1 MANSKFK
8 ATAELFLDTSNAKN
22 DAKKFVTDL
31 KQQLNSIETAADKMN
46 VFKELVGYIGQV
58 DNALTA
64 LRTKNGDAFKHMFDG
79 VDENFR
85 KQFEDLFELSGDNL
99 QRLDVLREKL
109 ATLTPKSGIAEIRKF
124 ATELNKLFTSIGA
137 DAPLNIDE
145 FKNKAT
151 QGQIDNITSALG
163 NFEDKWV
170 EIVSRLKDGFNTW
183 GMGTG
188 GLSESVQN
196 EIKKLQDQISELKS
210 LKKELNSILS
220 AKKDYDAFNP
230 VNLEVD
236 LSNIKELIEK
246 YKELDLA
253 SKNLQKGTKEYYDN
267 LTQRAKIGL
276 QLSVAQESGKLNG
289 VSSTDIRKIIDS
301 DSFSDVLSEFE
312 SSFKNI
318 SAVYDQ
324 TIEKTQQKIQ
334 NIKNKAVSGAGQGDG
349 RQLLKTYEELLKIVD
364 KLSAF
369 SMDELDFNDENVVAL
384 IKTLKDLYATEEQF
398 GDVDDIVQ
406 GVFDASLTSTEGLEK
421 LKALFGIE
429 IPDSIQTAEE
439 KYQSFLDKIKTD
451 GFADEFSAGEYLSEM
466 ESLRSEL
473 QSLYEQGRITEDQ
486 FNEINNAFD
495 DNVKGQVNAF
505 KNKSNMLKELN
516 DLNKQASQTNDKDAL
531 DNIIQKRREILDTA
545 EQNRTLTEEQ
555 LAEEKAI
562 TDEIEKRIGVQKQE
576 RTYNNDTDS
585 DEAAKGTSNTEQENE
600 EYQRLL
606 VTINQVKAAVDA
618 KTDAFMQEQSTV
630 DSVVNQEIASLTRLK
645 EYLDLLKETAQNIF
659 SGSNKR
665 IGFHYG
671 NLEHYAKTGDKS
683 ENFKYQGDSLRTG
696 NWGSFGTGVYYLSN
710 PNAFVGSS
718 TVPQGKLDKDKKF
731 YAIDLSKYNLYMA
744 QTSEQAES
752 LYNFL
757 NKLQKFVMSAS
768 NYRGFDKELD
778 GVNVDSLYKEFQT
791 VFKNV
796 SLPIEALQNFIDKM
810 RNMVAGL
817 DIDKD
822 WATFD
827 GVDEVL
833 GGSDNIPT
841 RFMKSLGYQGVD
853 VRGTGWD
860 KLQHGNVV
868 YDLDQANAYYK
879 TFDNLDE
886 LLEYY
891 NQNLTQTNS
900 IQDTINNS
908 VAQWQKNL
916 DAILTTVNSIST
928 SARDSSSVMQSMA
941 DEMSKITTD
950 AKTLET
956 IPDIIG
962 NLSSSLDP
970 LVNSL
975 HQMVNDAQSIRDA
988 LNGINGGFD
997 QQTTSAFNVKF
1008 DDGLI
1013 ASISNNIDS
1022 ILDVVGDIANKIDAN
1037 DSKKALVEAMKSNLT
1052 QIFKYVSDFNNK
1064 KNANMDYQKQEL
1076 SMSVLSDGSISTNFG
1091 EKGRVPWD
1099 RVATS
1104 LISNLSKTLLMDIHS
1119 HPLETFINGDRH
1131 TSDSFSGANGDIG
1144 AMNFSKKLGS
1154 QLFSMIT
1161 GNVMRVID
1169 ISKLT
1174 SQELNNLKIAL
1185 ADVEKEYAAMPEYS
1199 RYVSYDNDTGVQGY
1213 FMQDNLSEQHMVSDI
1228 FEKELYEAF
1237 SRIGYSK
1244 DFVDDKLFQKYN
1256 LTDDEQLT
1264 ALAKRLVDLE
1274 LAATSTL
1281 SPVERL
1287 SQIIS
1292 QFGGDVTS
1300 DNAKT
1305 LLKGF
1310 EKGEVDAV
1318 DAFNQL
1324 NGWNYKT
1331 SQDAINSL
1339 LTIDSAKEMTTTESL
1354 LAQIVGVLEGIKSN
1368 ITNIENNTR
1377 LDTSRQLDQAIND
1390 LAGIRQYALDNSI
1403 MYGYDGI
1410 DERMISNIDSGIN
1423 IHNISSYNA
1432 DEVYE
1437 LAKQKKEDFSY
1448 FMHDL
1453 SSYSSNTDI
1462 MRMLERFK
1470 DTWKTIND
1478 ALKVVEL
1485 NNTRTGNDMIDPDT
1499 GVVARSE
1506 LLDMREELINPVNIS
1521 KLIDSLV
1528 KLKDATSTENREL
1541 QSAENIRSQDTSLQE
1556 IQNILNQIYGV
1567 LQGFTGIKAKDQDS
1581 VEVKKPIDE
1590 SRLNQDKFSEQDLS
1604 VLGSILDAV
1613 NGINNYLTSNKY
1625 NSASEGID
1633 TDNNAASNI
1642 YTLLSSRLSQNLAS
1656 ERTLSEAVSLINLLL
1671 DKSKLE
1677 KDLATKA
1684 TQYNDLQSFIRDN
1697 VPALKAIGVNNNES
1711 AMTLWRNANYSR
1723 EDFQPIEIAM
1733 EDAVDVIRNKVPENI
1748 LDGWFRNADSGYKPK
1763 LENIALT
1770 DKDVRNAAL
1779 NIMWDNYK
1787 QFSGKD
1793 IDFNKFLYSNIPVY
1807 RGKNQ
1812 ENYTDDD
1819 KVLSF
1824 TFDRSVAE
1832 SFGKHILETVIRPID
1847 TIGSYQT
1854 TAEGEVMVRKDYLDE
1869 LPEFQIWLNNMSS
1882 GLKES
1887 FVQATSE
1894 TSDIGSGSDYA
1905 LEATLQSVK
1914 SVLESI
1920 LNRMDA
1926 TEEQQIKP
1934 DVAVSEGSDNIIPDE
1949 QDGSGYALETTL
1961 QSVVTILNNILTGIS
1976 ISDELS
1982 AFTQPLSDAV
1992 AALKN
1997 VADGI
2002 IQHQKAQKSDTRVAQ
2017 ARIEDPAQQDVIRQK
2032 AIDTGLK
2039 LGSDVQI
2046 ATLDSLT
2053 NGLVRVSGAFKNAD
2067 GEWEGFTVKVNEANE
2082 AVDLAINKQSA
2093 FAKSLNKTSEQM
2105 ADDSNP
2111 YIYSK
2116 DEVEARAQ
2124 KHLNEYAAQGK
2135 NATVQFKDSGRYTI
2149 TILEEIDG
2157 LSKQI
2162 FQTFDENDDKIER
2175 TTVTMSNSQ
2184 KMKLDA
2190 LQKKLIDNGL
2200 SSSLISDKDQIYV
2213 DYQKASDELNN
2224 MTDAYSKL
2232 DDISDDQISKWKQQI
2247 ALVQQLGSQLTD
2259 LINQKKLESDKKIF
2273 ESDRSKKLSKF
2284 DLDRTKLYKDISVP
2298 DSFKGQINDS
2308 RKAIE
2313 TAADSDALKVAIN
2326 NWEALKN
2333 KINETAV
2340 QQDLY
2345 IKKTNAASDSFS
2357 KDLSVQEVA
2366 FDQYKKGIEGA
2377 FGVTDELKT
2386 KIQALETELKSVND
2400 GTSLSEWQKKF
2411 KDLQADVNVARDMFK
2426 KNQEQQSEQIRGD
2439 LNSKLKEAGLNKS
2452 IKNPSADQQEI
2463 LNKKSELIKQLNEYD
2478 SKVKY
2483 GQQAEISGIE
2493 QTKTALFGLIDAYKQ
2508 KNNIVNA
2515 NGNPSKQA
2523 YGTAQLLN
2531 QGAKYNSLVS
2541 RAQGVDL
2548 TGDFDAVKKL
2558 TDAYDKLK
2566 EAQSKFKIGEDLTT
2580 ESGKAKVEA
2589 FKQAQIEFNRYAQEL
2604 GKVVKEEEKLVSNS
2618 TNDGTPVAEDFQNT
2632 VQGRKKALE
2641 DLVNSIPEA
2650 AIGKF
2655 NSDFTELT
2663 YTVKNG
2669 DGTFTTFTATLN
2681 AAGTTIYATA
2691 GETEKATTAFGRFF
2705 DELKNKAKG
2714 IATYLIS
2721 MTGFQEIFQQ
2731 IRQGIQYVI
2740 EIDSALTELKKV
2752 TDETDSTYDS
2762 FLQNMSK
2769 TASVV
2774 GSTVSELT
2782 TMAAE
2787 WARLGYSIE
2796 DSAKLAESTAI
2807 LLNVS
2812 EFDNATEAS
2821 KALISTMQAFSYTAD
2836 KSQHVVDILN
2846 EVGNNYAVSSDGLA
2860 TALQDSA
2867 SALMEGGN
2875 NLEQSVALIA
2885 AANKVV
2891 QDPNSVGS
2899 ALRTISLRLRGTS
2912 VDVLEEMGEETDG
2925 VITSVSKLQSKIKAL
2940 SGVNILTESGDYK
2953 DTYTILKEIGQVWE
2967 DMNDIDQAALL
2978 ELMAGKNRANTL
2990 SAILGNMGDL
3000 TSAYETAMN
3009 AEGSALRENATYM
3022 DSIQGRIDQ
3031 FKNAVQTMWM
3041 NFIDSDVIKFIVNV
3055 GTALVKLVDKIGVL
3069 QSALTVFLTYKSF
3082 FSKKKIDFA
3091 SILGIHDKKNGFVFG
3106 KQGLSKS
3113 IVNFIGNIK
3122 NKLSGIKIGDN
3133 IGGDIVDNILNTD
3146 DVAVSAEEFASAIKD
3161 NIENYATI
3169 NTSEIDSKIDDIQN
3183 KLATAREQLNNAKAA
3198 DWDYYKSM
3206 GSVTPAEDR
3215 DTRIQEKTQEV
3226 KELETQLT
3234 NLQEQRNSMMSS
3246 VANDTAGSILEQVDE
3261 EREGYESIFSVLSEI
3276 KDVKLSIGDEQDA
3289 AKKID
3294 EITEAAKNGQ
3304 SALANYM
3311 QGLDGS
3317 DVALKAYVASV
3328 DDGNYSLTGFQQFIQ
3343 QHNAGLQQSTV
3354 SAYASAAA
3362 HAALNAALSMGLSL
3376 LISFVVSGIS
3386 KLINA
3391 EKEAAE
3397 AAKEATKDAEKLS
3410 EEFSSLDDYK
3420 KQIKE
3425 LRKSLDS
3432 NNLSQS
3438 EAYDARQKLLTIQ
3451 DELISKFGLEKEGIN
3466 LVTGAIEDQIG
3477 AIDELEKKDAQDWVY
3492 SNQKAINDA
3501 VKYFDDEDKFGRG
3514 FLDFGVAFRNW
3525 GVTEDVYNKVAKYIN
3540 SREHMSQ
3547 RGRSEGEHDI
3557 YFEGS
3562 AEEVKSEV
3570 EAFEKWL
3577 DAYEDELRDKLKV
3590 EQSESRREKLEKDI
3604 SQLEDYRE
3612 DLSTF
3617 KNDNFGEDST
3627 YATNKALIAEA
3638 QEKTAIAKYTD
3649 QYMEIL
3655 QIQDDF
3661 LEAQTKGD
3669 KNGMRDAL
3677 DAYHA
3682 ATAAA
3687 KEDATESYMDEFFD
3701 GLDGKFATEEF
3712 ELNLTA
3718 DDSKLKKNIQSV
3730 INDSGLFKLDNNQIK
3745 DMVSK
3750 GLNVEGAIDE
3760 SNTYTDDQIQGLIKL
3775 QSEADNAGISIET
3788 LISILTNFGLIN
3800 GKPAEAMADNIRSV
3814 GKAYSVLSS
3823 EAEKYKDIN
3832 EILGE
3837 SVYDGVELSKD
3848 QYEALSE
3855 LIGSEEEFIDCIDTS
3870 DGYIVKNVELTK
3882 KLIDGKK
3889 EELATETKLAKSQ
3902 AQLKYHDLV
3911 RSLGDVVSST
3921 MVFSKENDAA
3931 AESILNEIAT
3941 VKKAINQY
3949 QLLEDSLLGVTNA
3962 FEDFASAQEL
3972 DSQNTYGDSYVE
3984 MAQTMYDAIYKTG
3997 EVGTEAFW
4005 AAVRANVP
4013 SDIYADLAPGKEQI
4027 RAIADY
4033 LNQNVFSTLTLSDES
4048 FSIDYSAIEDFI
4060 ENAQDVGIFTGTDA
4074 SAFGLSANFLN
4085 SLEDGEDALQAF
4097 ADKMGMT
4104 KTQMYAML
4112 SEMDKYNADGIGLSM
4127 LLQLDDSTAGQIT
4140 IVTNELERLYT
4151 ERKALLE
4158 QGASDDVL
4166 KENEADIAA
4175 ATSQLAELEKQSEQT
4190 VVEYAAIKNAMADT
4204 GKYLKDVMPE
4214 EIITRLGLDGKATV
4228 ESQIQTLRDTLLT
4241 LEEPTVIDL
4250 ENTKRAIEEIEKAE
4264 PEIEAH
4270 VKLNDNGL
4278 YEIIDGDTY
4287 TGKIDLKHYVEL
4299 KNTESFIDASLKNG
4313 LTTTESLLSEIAEN
4327 TAVMAGKESGSN
4339 EPEDKQSDGSE
4350 STSTSQS
4357 DGFGGADRGQETSGG
4372 DNVQETNP
4380 GVGVARQKDEPVE
4393 LPVVFDIPKALSEAY
4408 KAYKSDIDELNK
4420 LEVSPFQ
4427 TTFGNI
4433 DTNNRQILE
4442 WTNENLGLY
4451 KDALESWYT
4460 DINGTQTSTW
4470 DQIIDDIRGTSSTVF
4485 GASSNFDGVEIAFSP
4500 MLQTENGAVLLDKQT
4515 VDEYIYG
4522 LIDKAGEG
4530 WTKEDLLS
4538 LDTEGLEVDGQKIK
4552 GLIADVGDTAI
4563 QTGEAMHYVGA
4574 DGSVVQNFKVIEDA
4588 AKEAGISVEDMM
4600 YRLRNTEGSTMI
4612 FPEEIGKTID
4622 QLMSDIKKEQDE
4634 LLIDTWDKGTSM
4646 DQDQQ
4651 NYFSDLNSQLAQLL
4665 KLKDRLANGEDPFK
4679 IYSDLYSIQGT
4690 IMLDVEVDKDSAEEA
4705 GEAAVEATTV
4715 GANKSGVVNPKSFE
4729 LTSVKSYSQ
4738 LQSDVESFND
4748 MLSQTEEIIGENT
4761 EVSQEYH
4768 DALVKMA
4775 DSKEDVIACFG
4786 DETSLVVKDTK
4797 ALDRL
4802 VKLAKKNTTQ
4812 NIKLAK
4818 SQARL
4823 DYYALYKEMREL
4835 TNGTK
4840 VTDAATLDYI
4850 NSLYDQMSA
4859 LEKTIAKYSLLETQL
4874 LGAANAYEKF
4884 VDAQTADSETDY
4896 IGSAEDMM
4904 LALGQAFNTT
4914 EPGSK
4919 TAQAAIAGLVPE
4931 SVYKDLDTVDEKM
4944 AAIYSY
4950 FKEGNLSKY
4959 FSLEFDDN
4967 GNITSAE
4974 MKLENLQTFIEDG
4987 LGTVFEGD
4995 DWQHFELSEDFIK
5008 SIEGSKDPLK
5018 DFTDQ
5023 MGITK
5028 EVAFAFL
5035 ETLSDHDIEW
5045 LDGDY
5050 ISLLEQLLPKT
5061 LEGDIYKNVAALADL
5076 ERQLANGEIS
5086 AEEYAEKYA
5095 ELTDTLNE
5103 NGQAAVDNATQW
5115 VEASKEVDTA
5125 KSNVERLTKELNE
5138 LKENGGSEAEIKV
5151 KTEELEAASIKLS
5164 EALQKKYGLEEPTEM
5179 TIQIAL
5185 DTIDQQMEQ
5194 WKADN
5199 AGLTVDVVPKLKQ
5212 GKDGQWTIPAD
5223 VEATLDDTEKAAIQ
5237 NYLDLLNDQY
5247 TITVLA
5253 DENPNDSTEE
5263 LNNVK
5268 TAAEAAQTAIENI
5281 PDPNINTTS
5290 AKQAI
5295 QGLIDKIAE
5304 VKSKSVFVT
5313 TFTRTIALNADGTA
5327 HSGGTANVRGSA
5339 HASGN
5344 WGLSHNEHDSL
5355 VGELGR
5361 ETIVD
5366 PATGRY
5372 YTVGDN
5378 GAELVDLPKGAII
5391 FNHKQTEDLFKH
5403 GHISSRGKMH
5413 ADGTAYEE
5421 GNAHV
5426 TIWTG
5431 GASNSQPSSSGN
5443 SNSSNNKSSNSDKV
5457 DKDIFDWFEVLLEE
5471 INEQLDLMNAK
5482 LENAVSIS
5490 AKNSLLD
5497 QIINVNKNK
5506 LSTLKEGLDLYT
5518 DYSNKL
5524 LKEIPEKYRKMAQDG
5539 AVAIGEFAGDAG
5551 QKTLEAINNYRDWA
5565 QKVADL
5571 VQQME
5576 ELNTEISTLAKQKID
5591 NIAEGYDNKKSI
5603 RDSKIDQYDA
5613 YNSLLETDVG
5623 FESEK
5628 IYQAMMSENKSNIG
5642 ILQKQ
5647 RDAMLAELNKQ
5658 VEAGNIKKYS
5668 QDWYDVVNDI
5678 SAVDTEIIELKTDVE
5693 DYQDSINELHWDKF
5707 DLLMDKLNAVS
5718 DEADNLIDVLSSKD
5732 LVNKDTA
5739 EWTDEGITTLGLY
5752 AQKMDAA
5759 EVQAKKYEE
5768 QINYLNKNWKKLG
5781 YTEEE
5786 YIDKLDELK
5795 SGQYDAIKAYNES
5808 KDAIVDLNK
5817 TRVEAIKDGIQKE
5830 IDAYQE
5836 LIDKKKEE
5844 LDSEKDL
5851 YDFQK
5856 SVNEKQKDIAKIQR
5870 QLAALAG
5877 DNSASAKAKR
5887 AQLEAELLD
5896 AQADLE
5902 ETYYD
5907 RSVSNQQ
5914 EALDKELESF
5924 EDAKN
5929 DEMEGW
5935 DEYLENTNKVVSDS
5949 LDVVKANTNAI
5960 YQELQTMGQEYGLS
5974 ITESLIS
5981 PWKEGENAIQAF
5993 SEKFGL
5999 AMSATVDELKKL
6011 ELEFME
6017 TMEKI
6022 EKSGSTSVGT
6032 VKNNATGYQS
6042 AEYKPPK
6049 QEESSGGGS
6058 SSGSS
6063 SGNSGGGD
6071 SGGKSYPY
6079 GKASETSGNIKEG
6092 ARGNQVKAIQYALNQ
6107 LGYGNS
6113 GTKSVDGKFGSGTK
6127 SAVRAFQKAMGI
6139 SADGIVGKNTRAKFR
6154 AKGYKF
6160 GTTGVDTDQFAWI
6173 DEMGLEEIVLHA
6185 QDGKLAYLTKGS
6197 AVLPHSISEN
6207 LMKLGQLDPQ
6217 YMLDINRPQAS
6228 VSPSIINN
6236 TMEFSVDNSVGTLI
6250 SIENFDG
6257 NNPDEITKV
6266 VNKALEQHTKN
6277 LNNALRKFA
6286 R

>member
-1339 LTIDSAKEMTTTESL
+1339 LTIDSVKEMTTTESL

-1793 IDFNKFLYSNIPVY
+1793 IDFSKFLYSNIPVY

-1869 LPEFQIWLNNMSS
+1869 LPEFQTWLNNMSS

-1992 AALKN
+1992 VALKN

-2111 YIYSK
+2111 YVYSK

-2124 KHLNEYAAQGK
+2124 KHIDEYAAQGK

-2200 SSSLISDKDQIYV
+2200 SSGLISDKDQIYA

-2232 DDISDDQISKWKQQI
+2232 DDVSDDQISKWKQQI

-2333 KINETAV
+2333 KINEVAV

-2345 IKKTNAASDSFS
+2345 IKKTNAAPDSFS

-2366 FDQYKKGIEGA
+2366 FDQYKKSIEGA

-2632 VQGRKKALE
+2632 EPGRKKALE

-2836 KSQHVVDILN
+2836 ESQHVVDILN

-3069 QSALTVFLTYKSF
+3069 QSALTVFLTYKSI

-3091 SILGIHDKKNGFVFG
+3091 SILGIHDKKDRFVFG

-3113 IVNFIGNIK
+3113 IVNLVGNIK

-3133 IGGDIVDNILNTD
+3133 IGGDIADNILNTD
-3146 DVAVSAEEFASAIKD
+3146 DVAVSAEEFASAIKN

-3311 QGLDGS
+3311 QGLDDS

-3343 QHNAGLQQSTV
+3343 QHNAGLQQSTFN
-3354 SAYASAAA
+3354 AYASAAA

-3577 DAYEDELRDKLKV
+3577 DAYEDELRDELKV

-3855 LIGSEEEFIDCIDTS
+3855 LIGSEEEFIDCVDTS

-3921 MVFSKENDAA
+3921 MVFSEENDAA

-3941 VKKAINQY
+3941 IKKAINQY
-3949 QLLEDSLLGVTNA
+3949 QLLENSLLGVTNA

-4074 SAFGLSANFLN
+4074 SVFGLSANFLN
-4085 SLEDGEDALQAF
+4085 SLADGEDALQAF
-4097 ADKMGMT
+4097 ADKIGMT
-4104 KTQMYAML
+4104 KTQVYAML

-4140 IVTNELERLYT
+4140 LVTNELERLYT

-4204 GKYLKDVMPE
+4204 SKYLKDVMPE
-4214 EIITRLGLDGKATV
+4214 EIITRLDLDGKDTV
-4228 ESQIQTLRDTLLT
+4228 ENQMQKLKDILLG

-4250 ENTKRAIEEIEKAE
+4250 ENTKRAIEELEKVD

-4278 YEIIDGDTY
+4278 YEIVDGDDY
-4287 TGKIDLKHYVEL
+4287 TGEVDLRHYIEL

-4380 GVGVARQKDEPVE
+4380 GVGVARQKDESVE

-4408 KAYKSDIDELNK
+4408 KAYKSDIDEFNK

-4470 DQIIDDIRGTSSTVF
+4470 DQIIDDLRGTSSTVF

-4552 GLIADVGDTAI
+4552 CLIADVGDTAI

-4574 DGSVVQNFKVIEDA
+4574 DGSIVQNFKVIEDA

-4600 YRLRNTEGSTMI
+4600 YRLRNTEGPTMI

-4634 LLIDTWDKGTSM
+4634 LLIDTWGKGTSM

-4651 NYFSDLNSQLAQLL
+4651 NYFSDLNSQLTQLL

-4705 GEAAVEATTV
+4705 GEAAVEAATA
-4715 GANKSGVVNPKSFE
+4715 GANKGVGITTQGGVVNPKSFKS
-4729 LTSVKSYSQ
+4729 TSVKSYSQ
-4738 LQSDVESFND
+4738 LQSDVASFND

-4823 DYYALYKEMREL
+4823 EYYDLVKQLDSMLDSTDEL
-4835 TNGTK
+4835 T
-4840 VTDAATLDYI
+4840 DANFEAADSLLSQI
-4850 NSLYDQMSA
+4850 NSVQRTIQQYQM
-4859 LEKTIAKYSLLETQL
+4859 LEESL
-4874 LGAANAYEKF
+4874 LGAANAFKEFDSAKEIDSQNTYGDSFVEMAQTMYDAYYKTGEVGSEAVRAAVEALIDPSVYAGLERGSQEYNQAIYDAFNSTILPTLTLNDDSLSIDFENIEKF
-4884 VDAQTADSETDY
+4884 VIDGLGKIFTGTGVDSFDLVDDLGLDEA
-4896 IGSAEDMM
+4896 AEKMNMTTTQLYAM
-4904 LALGQAFNTT
+4904 LAAL
-4914 EPGSK
+4914 
-4919 TAQAAIAGLVPE
+4919 
-4931 SVYKDLDTVDEKM
+4931 KM
-4944 AAIYSY
+4944 
-4950 FKEGNLSKY
+4950 FTGRDFLS
-4959 FSLEFDDN
+4959 EFDDDSIS
-4967 GNITSAE
+4967 GRIMEVTS
-4974 MKLENLQTFIEDG
+4974 NIEDLNREKLALLQDG
-4987 LGTVFEGD
+4987 VTEEEQARIDDINKALEQNKQELQELGAQAYSTWQEYTQTDVLLAKLDEVKDKSQKMSDVFD
-4995 DWQHFELSEDFIK
+4995 NDFIV
-5008 SIEGSKDPLK
+5008 SLGLTGD
-5018 DFTDQ
+5018 
-5023 MGITK
+5023 
-5028 EVAFAFL
+5028 
-5035 ETLSDHDIEW
+5035 ETVQQA
-5045 LDGDY
+5045 Y
-5050 ISLLEQLLPKT
+5050 
-5061 LEGDIYKNVAALADL
+5061 
-5076 ERQLANGEIS
+5076 
-5086 AEEYAEKYA
+5086 
-5095 ELTDTLNE
+5095 DTLL
-5103 NGQAAVDNATQW
+5103 
-5115 VEASKEVDTA
+5115 A
-5125 KSNVERLTKELNE
+5125 K
-5138 LKENGGSEAEIKV
+5138 
-5151 KTEELEAASIKLS
+5151 KTS
-5164 EALQKKYGLEEPTEM
+5164 LEEPV
-5179 TIQIAL
+5179 AL
-5185 DTIDQQMEQ
+5185 
-5194 WKADN
+5194 
-5199 AGLTVDVVPKLKQ
+5199 V
-5212 GKDGQWTIPAD
+5212 
-5223 VEATLDDTEKAAIQ
+5223 
-5237 NYLDLLNDQY
+5237 
-5247 TITVLA
+5247 
-5253 DENPNDSTEE
+5253 
-5263 LNNVK
+5263 
-5268 TAAEAAQTAIENI
+5268 AQLAIENI
-5281 PDPNINTTS
+5281 DEQIKKLKDGDYTELSAELNLEAGTVPTKEQIQQKIDALNEDKAKLVVDFGIELPEEDRESIQSQLDAIEQFTINDKTFTVTGNTS
-5290 AKQAI
+5290 ETMKRLNAVRISLNNLKNKTI
-5295 QGLIDKIAE
+5295 T
-5304 VKSKSVFVT
+5304 VT
-5313 TFTRTIALNADGTA
+5313 TNHVSTGTTDVNGTA
-5327 HSGGTANVRGSA
+5327 HVNGTAFKNGS
-5339 HASGN
+5339 
-5344 WGLSHNEHDSL
+5344 WGVPRTETAL
-5355 VGELGR
+5355 VGELGEEMLVR
-5361 ETIVD
+5361 D
-5366 PATGRY
+5366 GRW
-5372 YTVGDN
+5372 YTVGEN
-5378 GAELVDLPKGAII
+5378 GAEFTDVRRGDII
-5391 FNHKQTEDLFKH
+5391 FNHKQTADLLSK
-5403 GHISSRGKMH
+5403 GYVTGRGK
-5413 ADGTAYEE
+5413 AFAEGTAYSSSLFKK
-5421 GNAHV
+5421 AKS
-5426 TIWTG
+5426 IAKKSSSLWRPKK
-5431 GASNSQPSSSGN
+5431 SSSSG
-5443 SNSSNNKSSNSDKV
+5443 SSNKKSSSKSSSSNSAEDTAE
-5457 DKDIFDWFEVLLEE
+5457 IFDWFEVLLEE

-5524 LKEIPEKYRKMAQDG
+5524 LREIPEKYRKMAQDG
-5539 AVAIGEFAGDAG
+5539 AVAIEEFAGDAD
-5551 QKTLEAINNYRDWA
+5551 KETLEAINNYRDWA

-5571 VQQME
+5571 AQQME

-5603 RDSKIDQYDA
+5603 RDSKIDQYEA

-5628 IYQAMMSENKSNIG
+5628 IYQAMMSENKSNIN

-5678 SAVDTEIIELKTDVE
+5678 SAVDTEIIELKTDIE

-5718 DEADNLIDVLSSKD
+5718 DEADSLIDVLSSKD

-5781 YTEEE
+5781 YTEQE

-5795 SGQYDAIKAYNES
+5795 SGQYDAIKAYNDT

-5817 TRVEAIKDGIQKE
+5817 ERVEAIKTIIQDE
-5830 IDAYQE
+5830 IDAYTE
-5836 LIDKKKEE
+5836 LINKKKEE

-5856 SVNEKQKDIAKIQR
+5856 SVSEKQKDIAKIQR

-5935 DEYLENTNKVVSDS
+5935 DEYLENTNKVVADS

-6058 SSGSS
+6058 SSGS
-6063 SGNSGGGD
+6063 SGGGD

-6236 TMEFSVDNSVGTLI
+6236 TMELSVDNSIGTLI

>member
-1 MANSKFK
+1 MATNKFK
-8 ATAELFLDTSNAKN
+8 ATAELFLDTSEAKS
-22 DAKKFVTDL
+22 DAKKFIADL
-31 KQQLNSIETAADKMN
+31 KQQLSSIETAADKMT
-46 VFKELVGYIGQV
+46 VFKDLVGYIAMI
-58 DNALTA
+58 D
-64 LRTKNGDAFKHMFDG
+64 KNLSSLIANNKDKFKHMFDG
-79 VDENFR
+79 LDDNSR
-85 KQFEDLFELSGDNL
+85 SAFEDLFGMSGDNL
-99 QRLDVLREKL
+99 KKLDAVREKL
-109 ATLTPKSGIAEIRKF
+109 STLTPKSGIKEVRQFAKDLNSLYEAIGQTPDFNMDDFTGRVNANLVKTVTDAFNKF
-124 ATELNKLFTSIGA
+124 ESLWADKISGIVDNFSIGWA
-137 DAPLNIDE
+137 GGI
-145 FKNKAT
+145 
-151 QGQIDNITSALG
+151 G
-163 NFEDKWV
+163 N
-170 EIVSRLKDGFNTW
+170 
-183 GMGTG
+183 
-188 GLSESVQN
+188 LSESVQN
-196 EIKKLQDQISELKS
+196 EIKKLQDQVSELKT
-210 LKKELNSILS
+210 LKKELNSILN

-267 LTQRAKIGL
+267 LTQRTKIGL
-276 QLSVAQESGKLNG
+276 QLSVAQGSGKLNG
-289 VSSTDIRKIIDS
+289 VSSADIKKIINS

-349 RQLLKTYEELLKIVD
+349 RQLLKTYEELLKTVD

-369 SMDELDFNDENVVAL
+369 SMDELDFNDEKVVNL
-384 IKTLKDLYATEEQF
+384 IKKLKDLYATEEQF

-495 DNVKGQVNAF
+495 DNVKGQVDAF

-562 TDEIEKRIGVQKQE
+562 TDEIEKRIGIQKQE

-810 RNMVAGL
+810 RNMVVGL

-928 SARDSSSVMQSMA
+928 SVRDSSSVMQSMA

-988 LNGINGGFD
+988 LNGINGGFN

-1119 HPLETFINGDRH
+1119 HPLETFINGDRY

-1354 LAQIVGVLEGIKSN
+1354 LTQIVGVLEGIKSN

-1390 LAGIRQYALDNSI
+1390 LTGIRQYALDNSI

-1437 LAKQKKEDFSY
+1437 LAKQKKEDFFY

-1485 NNTRTGNDMIDPDT
+1485 NNTRTGNDMFDPDT
-1499 GVVARSE
+1499 GAVARSE

-1581 VEVKKPIDE
+1581 VEVQKPVDE
-1590 SRLNQDKFSEQDLS
+1590 NRLNQNKFSEQDLS

-1613 NGINNYLTSNKY
+1613 NGINSYLTSNKY
-1625 NSASEGID
+1625 NPASEGID
-1633 TDNNAASNI
+1633 TDNNAVSNI

-1684 TQYNDLQSFIRDN
+1684 TQYNDLQSFVRDN
-1697 VPALKAIGVNNNES
+1697 IPALKAIGVNNNES
-1711 AMTLWRNANYSR
+1711 AMALWRNANYNR
-1723 EDFQPIEIAM
+1723 DDFQPIEMAM
-1733 EDAVDVIRNKVPENI
+1733 EDAADVIRNKVPKNI
-1748 LDGWFRNADSGYKPK
+1748 LDGWFRSADSGYKPK

-1779 NIMWDNYK
+1779 NVMWDNYK

-1793 IDFNKFLYSNIPVY
+1793 IDFSKFLYSNIPVY

-1869 LPEFQIWLNNMSS
+1869 LPEFQTWLNNMSS

-1914 SVLESI
+1914 SILESI
-1920 LNRMDA
+1920 LNRMDVS
-1926 TEEQQIKP
+1926 EEQQIKP
-1934 DVAVSEGSDNIIPDE
+1934 DAAVSEGSDNIIPDE

-1976 ISDELS
+1976 ISDELF

-2105 ADDSNP
+2105 ADDSNS

-2200 SSSLISDKDQIYV
+2200 SSGLISDKDQIYV

-2232 DDISDDQISKWKQQI
+2232 DDISDDQITKWKQQI
-2247 ALVQQLGSQLTD
+2247 TLVQQLGSQVTD

-2298 DSFKGQINDS
+2298 DSFKGQIDDS

-2345 IKKTNAASDSFS
+2345 IKKVKDVQDPFSQDLIAQGISFD
-2357 KDLSVQEVA
+2357 K
-2366 FDQYKKGIEGA
+2366 YKKSIENTL
-2377 FGVTDELKT
+2377 GVTDELKT
-2386 KIQALETELKSVND
+2386 KIQTLETELKSVND
-2400 GTSLSEWQKKF
+2400 SASLSEWQKKF
-2411 KDLQADVNVARDMFK
+2411 ADLQNEIGNAQWGAKRDK
-2426 KNQEQQSEQIRGD
+2426 TEQSKRVRGE
-2439 LNSKLKEAGLNKS
+2439 LNSKLKEAGLNRQ
-2452 IKNPSADQQEI
+2452 IENPNVDQQEI
-2463 LNKKSELIKQLNEYD
+2463 LDKRDELLKQLGEYNMKIG
-2478 SKVKY
+2478 S
-2483 GQQAEISGIE
+2483 GQRAEISGIE

-2541 RAQGVDL
+2541 RAQSADL

-2604 GKVVKEEEKLVSNS
+2604 GKVVKQEEKLKQDQVDSS
-2618 TNDGTPVAEDFQNT
+2618 PVAEDFQNEW
-2632 VQGRKKALE
+2632 QSRKKALE
-2641 DLVNSIPEA
+2641 DFVSKIPDA
-2650 AIGKF
+2650 AIGEFDKKF
-2655 NSDFTELT
+2655 TKLT

-2669 DGTFTTFTATLN
+2669 DGTLTNMTATLN
-2681 AAGTTIYATA
+2681 AAGTAIYATA
-2691 GETEKATTAFGRFF
+2691 GKTEKATTAFGRFF
-2705 DELKNKAKG
+2705 DELHNKAKG

-2721 MTGFQEIFQQ
+2721 MTGFQEIWQQ
-2731 IRQGIQYVI
+2731 IRKGVQYII
-2740 EIDSALTELKKV
+2740 EIDTALTELKKV
-2752 TDETDSTYDS
+2752 TNETDATYDQ

-2769 TASVV
+2769 TAATV

-2796 DSAKLAESTAI
+2796 EAGKLAESTAI

-2836 KSQHVVDILN
+2836 ESQHVVDILN

-2912 VDVLEEMGEETDG
+2912 TEILQEMGEETDG
-2925 VITSVSKLQSKIKAL
+2925 VITSVSKLQSKIQGL

-2967 DMNDIDQAALL
+2967 DMSDIDQAALL

-2990 SAILGNMGDL
+2990 SAILGNMSDL
-3000 TSAYETAMN
+3000 TNAYETAMN
-3009 AEGSALRENATYM
+3009 AEGSAARENATYM

-3031 FKNAVQTMWM
+3031 FNNAVQTMWM
-3041 NFIDSDVIKFIVNV
+3041 NFISSDVIKFIVNI
-3055 GTALVKLVDKIGVL
+3055 GTALANLIDKVGVL
-3069 QSALTVFLTYKSF
+3069 QTALTVLFSYKSI
-3082 FSKKKIDFA
+3082 FSKNKIDFA

-3113 IVNFIGNIK
+3113 IVNLVGNIK

-3133 IGGDIVDNILNTD
+3133 IGGDIVNNILNTD

-3169 NTSEIDSKIDDIQN
+3169 NTSEIDSEIDDIQN

-3198 DWDYYKSM
+3198 DLDYYKSM

-3215 DTRIQEKTQEV
+3215 DARIQEKTQEV

-3311 QGLDGS
+3311 QGLDDS

-3376 LISFVVSGIS
+3376 LISFVVSGIL

-3466 LVTGAIEDQIG
+3466 LVTGAIEDQIDT
-3477 AIDELEKKDAQDWVY
+3477 IDELEKKDAQDWVY

-3525 GVTEDVYNKVAKYIN
+3525 GATKDVYNKVAKYIN

-3547 RGRSEGEHDI
+3547 RGRSKGEHDI

-3570 EAFEKWL
+3570 EAFEEWL
-3577 DAYEDELRDKLKV
+3577 DAYEDELRNKLKV
-3590 EQSESRREKLEKDI
+3590 ESSESRREKLEKDI

-3617 KNDNFGEDST
+3617 KNDNFGEGST

-3718 DDSKLKKNIQSV
+3718 DDSELKKSIQSV
-3730 INDSGLFKLDNNQIK
+3730 INDSGLSKLDNNQIK
-3745 DMVSK
+3745 DMVSR

-3760 SNTYTDDQIQGLIKL
+3760 SGEYTDDQIQGLIEL

-4013 SDIYADLAPGKEQI
+4013 GDIYADLAPGESQI
-4027 RAIADY
+4027 QAIADY

-4085 SLEDGEDALQAF
+4085 SLADGEDALQAF

-4104 KTQMYAML
+4104 KTQVYAML

-4140 IVTNELERLYT
+4140 LVTNELERLYT

-4158 QGASDDVL
+4158 QGASNDVL
-4166 KENEADIAA
+4166 KENEAEIAA

-4204 GKYLKDVMPE
+4204 SKQLKDVMPE
-4214 EIITRLGLDGKATV
+4214 EMITQLHLNGGDTV
-4228 ESQIQTLRDTLLT
+4228 ESQIQKLKDILLG

-4250 ENTKRAIEEIEKAE
+4250 ENTKRAIEEIEKAY
-4264 PEIEAH
+4264 PDEIETY
-4270 VKLNDNGL
+4270 VKLDDNGF
-4278 YEIIDGDTY
+4278 YELTDGY
-4287 TGKIDLKHYVEL
+4287 TGEVDLQHYVDLK
-4299 KNTESFIDASLKNG
+4299 NAESFIDTSLKNG

-4327 TAVMAGKESGSN
+4327 TAVMAGKEPDSN
-4339 EPEDKQSDGSE
+4339 KSEDKQSDGSE
-4350 STSTSQS
+4350 PSSTSQS

-4372 DNVQETNP
+4372 DNVQETKS
-4380 GVGVARQKDEPVE
+4380 GVGVGRRKQEPVE

-4408 KAYKSDIDELNK
+4408 KAYKSDIDEFNK

-4470 DQIIDDIRGTSSTVF
+4470 DQIIDDLRGTSSTVF

-4574 DGSVVQNFKVIEDA
+4574 DGSIAQNFKVIEDA
-4588 AKEAGISVEDMM
+4588 AKEANMSVGDMM
-4600 YRLRNTEGSTMI
+4600 LNLEKNENKGTMI
-4612 FPEEIGKTID
+4612 FPQEIEKTID
-4622 QLMSDIKKEQDE
+4622 SYMGYISEIKKGIADETWGQGILMTPEQGAYFNDLASKWKTLKE
-4634 LLIDTWDKGTSM
+4634 LKES
-4646 DQDQQ
+4646 
-4651 NYFSDLNSQLAQLL
+4651 
-4665 KLKDRLANGEDPFK
+4665 LANGEDPNK
-4679 IYSDLYSIQGT
+4679 ILAALYNMRGT
-4690 IMLDVEVDKDSAEEA
+4690 IVLDVEVDKDSAEEA
-4705 GEAAVEATTV
+4705 GEAAVETATA
-4715 GANKSGVVNPKSFE
+4715 GANKGGVVNPKSFE
-4729 LTSVKSYSQ
+4729 STSVKSYSQ
-4738 LQSDVESFND
+4738 LQGDVESFNSI
-4748 MLSQTEEIIGENT
+4748 LSQNGEIFGNNA
-4761 EVSQEYH
+4761 EVTQEYKE
-4768 DALVKMA
+4768 ALA
-4775 DSKEDVIACFG
+4775 ELLDV
-4786 DETSLVVKDTK
+4786 EVKDLNNYFDDNNK
-4797 ALDRL
+4797 LIVKNADGLK
-4802 VKLAKKNTTQ
+4802 KLAKEAKDNVKQ
-4812 NIKLAK
+4812 NIKLSK

-4823 DYYALYKEMREL
+4823 EYYDLVKQLDSMLDSTDEL
-4835 TNGTK
+4835 T
-4840 VTDAATLDYI
+4840 DANFEAADSLLSQI
-4850 NSLYDQMSA
+4850 NSVQRTIQQYQM
-4859 LEKTIAKYSLLETQL
+4859 LEESL
-4874 LGAANAYEKF
+4874 LGAANAFKEFDSAKEIDSQNTYGDSFVEMAQTMYDAYYKTGEVGSEAVRAAVEALIDPSVYAGLERGSQEYNQAIYDAFNSTILPTLTLNDDSLSIDFENIEKF
-4884 VDAQTADSETDY
+4884 VTDGLGKIFTGTGVDSFDLVDDLGLDEA
-4896 IGSAEDMM
+4896 AEKMNMTTTQLYAM
-4904 LALGQAFNTT
+4904 LAAL
-4914 EPGSK
+4914 
-4919 TAQAAIAGLVPE
+4919 
-4931 SVYKDLDTVDEKM
+4931 KM
-4944 AAIYSY
+4944 
-4950 FKEGNLSKY
+4950 FTGRDFLS
-4959 FSLEFDDN
+4959 EFDDDSIS
-4967 GNITSAE
+4967 GRIMEVTS
-4974 MKLENLQTFIEDG
+4974 NIEDLNREKLALLQDG
-4987 LGTVFEGD
+4987 VTEEEQARIDEINKALEQNKQELQELGAQAYSTWQEYTQTDVLLAKLDEVKDKSQKMSDVFD
-4995 DWQHFELSEDFIK
+4995 NDFIV
-5008 SIEGSKDPLK
+5008 SLGLTGD
-5018 DFTDQ
+5018 
-5023 MGITK
+5023 
-5028 EVAFAFL
+5028 
-5035 ETLSDHDIEW
+5035 ETVQQA
-5045 LDGDY
+5045 Y
-5050 ISLLEQLLPKT
+5050 
-5061 LEGDIYKNVAALADL
+5061 
-5076 ERQLANGEIS
+5076 
-5086 AEEYAEKYA
+5086 
-5095 ELTDTLNE
+5095 DTLL
-5103 NGQAAVDNATQW
+5103 
-5115 VEASKEVDTA
+5115 A
-5125 KSNVERLTKELNE
+5125 K
-5138 LKENGGSEAEIKV
+5138 
-5151 KTEELEAASIKLS
+5151 KTS
-5164 EALQKKYGLEEPTEM
+5164 LEEPV
-5179 TIQIAL
+5179 AL
-5185 DTIDQQMEQ
+5185 
-5194 WKADN
+5194 
-5199 AGLTVDVVPKLKQ
+5199 V
-5212 GKDGQWTIPAD
+5212 
-5223 VEATLDDTEKAAIQ
+5223 
-5237 NYLDLLNDQY
+5237 
-5247 TITVLA
+5247 
-5253 DENPNDSTEE
+5253 
-5263 LNNVK
+5263 
-5268 TAAEAAQTAIENI
+5268 AQLAIENI
-5281 PDPNINTTS
+5281 DEQIKKLKDGDYTELSAELNLEAGTVPTKEQIQQKIDALNEDKAKLVVDFGIELPEEDRESIQSQLDAIEQFTINDKTFTVTGNTS
-5290 AKQAI
+5290 ETMKRLNAVRISLNNLKNKTI
-5295 QGLIDKIAE
+5295 T
-5304 VKSKSVFVT
+5304 VT
-5313 TFTRTIALNADGTA
+5313 TNHVSTGTTDVNGTA
-5327 HSGGTANVRGSA
+5327 HVNGTAFKNGS
-5339 HASGN
+5339 
-5344 WGLSHNEHDSL
+5344 WGVPRTETAL
-5355 VGELGR
+5355 VGELGEEMLVR
-5361 ETIVD
+5361 D
-5366 PATGRY
+5366 GRW
-5372 YTVGDN
+5372 YTVGEN
-5378 GAELVDLPKGAII
+5378 GAEFTDVRRGDII
-5391 FNHKQTEDLFKH
+5391 FNHKQTADLLSK
-5403 GHISSRGKMH
+5403 GYVTGRGK
-5413 ADGTAYEE
+5413 AFAEGTAYSSSSFKK
-5421 GNAHV
+5421 AKSIAKK
-5426 TIWTG
+5426 TSSLWRPKK
-5431 GASNSQPSSSGN
+5431 SSSSG
-5443 SNSSNNKSSNSDKV
+5443 SSNKKSSSKSSSSNSAEDTAE
-5457 DKDIFDWFEVLLEE
+5457 IFDWFEVLLEE

-5524 LKEIPEKYRKMAQDG
+5524 LREIPEKYRKMAQDG
-5539 AVAIGEFAGDAG
+5539 AVAIEEFAGDAD
-5551 QKTLEAINNYRDWA
+5551 KETLEAINNYRDWA

-5571 VQQME
+5571 VQQVE

-5603 RDSKIDQYDA
+5603 RDSRVDQYEA

-5623 FESEK
+5623 FESAS
-5628 IYQAMMSENKSNIG
+5628 IYQAIMKENKANID

-5647 RDAMLAELNKQ
+5647 RDAMQEELNKQ

-5668 QDWYDVVNDI
+5668 QDWYDTVNDI
-5678 SAVDTEIIELKTDVE
+5678 AAVDTEIIDLKTDIE
-5693 DYQDSINELHWDKF
+5693 DAQDSINELHWDKF

-5718 DEADNLIDVLSSKD
+5718 DEADNLIEVLSNED
-5732 LVNKDTA
+5732 LVDKDTA
-5739 EWTDEGITTLGLY
+5739 EWTKEGITTLGLY

-5877 DNSASAKAKR
+5877 DNSASARAKR

-5907 RSVSNQQ
+5907 RSVSKQQ
-5914 EALDKELESF
+5914 EALDKELENF
-5924 EDAKN
+5924 EDAKS
-5929 DEMEGW
+5929 DEMDGW
-5935 DEYLENTNKVVSDS
+5935 DEYLENTNQVVADS
-5949 LDVVKANTNAI
+5949 LDIVKANTDAI
-5960 YQELQTMGQEYGLS
+5960 YQELQAMGKEYGLS
-5974 ITESLIS
+5974 ITESLTS

-6022 EKSGSTSVGT
+6022 EKSGSTSVDT

-6154 AKGYKF
+6154 AKGYKL

-6236 TMEFSVDNSVGTLI
+6236 TMELSVDNSIGTLI

>member
-1 MANSKFK
+1 MATNKFK
-8 ATAELFLDTSNAKN
+8 ATAELFLDTSEAKS
-22 DAKKFVTDL
+22 DAKKFIADL
-31 KQQLNSIETAADKMN
+31 KQQLSSIETAADKMT
-46 VFKELVGYIGQV
+46 VFKDLVGYIAMI
-58 DNALTA
+58 D
-64 LRTKNGDAFKHMFDG
+64 KNLSSLIANNKDKFKHMFDG
-79 VDENFR
+79 LDDNSR
-85 KQFEDLFELSGDNL
+85 SAFEDLFGMSGDNL
-99 QRLDVLREKL
+99 KKLDAVREKL
-109 ATLTPKSGIAEIRKF
+109 STLTPKSGIKEVRQFAKDLSSLYEAIGQTPDFNMDDFTGRVNANLVKTVTDAFNKF
-124 ATELNKLFTSIGA
+124 ESLWADKISGIVDNFSIGGA
-137 DAPLNIDE
+137 GGI
-145 FKNKAT
+145 
-151 QGQIDNITSALG
+151 G
-163 NFEDKWV
+163 N
-170 EIVSRLKDGFNTW
+170 
-183 GMGTG
+183 
-188 GLSESVQN
+188 LSESVQN
-196 EIKKLQDQISELKS
+196 EIKKLQDQVSELKT
-210 LKKELNSILS
+210 LKKELNSILN

-267 LTQRAKIGL
+267 LTQRTKIGL
-276 QLSVAQESGKLNG
+276 QLSVAQGSGKLNG
-289 VSSTDIRKIIDS
+289 VSSADIKKIINS

-369 SMDELDFNDENVVAL
+369 SMDELDFNDEKVVNL
-384 IKTLKDLYATEEQF
+384 IKKLKDLYATEEQF

-495 DNVKGQVNAF
+495 DNVKGQVDAF

-630 DSVVNQEIASLTRLK
+630 DLVVNQEIASLTRLK

-810 RNMVAGL
+810 RNMVVGL

-928 SARDSSSVMQSMA
+928 SVRDSSSVMQSMA

-1119 HPLETFINGDRH
+1119 HPLETFINGDRY

-1354 LAQIVGVLEGIKSN
+1354 LTQIVGVLEGIKSN

-1390 LAGIRQYALDNSI
+1390 LTGIRQYALDNSI

-1437 LAKQKKEDFSY
+1437 LAKQKKEDFFY

-1485 NNTRTGNDMIDPDT
+1485 NNTRTGNDMFDPDT
-1499 GVVARSE
+1499 GAVARSE

-1581 VEVKKPIDE
+1581 VEVQKPVDE
-1590 SRLNQDKFSEQDLS
+1590 NRLNQNKFSEQDLS

-1613 NGINNYLTSNKY
+1613 NGINSYLTSNKY
-1625 NSASEGID
+1625 NPASEGID
-1633 TDNNAASNI
+1633 TDNN
-1642 YTLLSSRLSQNLAS
+1642 
-1656 ERTLSEAVSLINLLL
+1656 
-1671 DKSKLE
+1671 
-1677 KDLATKA
+1677 
-1684 TQYNDLQSFIRDN
+1684 
-1697 VPALKAIGVNNNES
+1697 
-1711 AMTLWRNANYSR
+1711 
-1723 EDFQPIEIAM
+1723 
-1733 EDAVDVIRNKVPENI
+1733 
-1748 LDGWFRNADSGYKPK
+1748 
-1763 LENIALT
+1763 
-1770 DKDVRNAAL
+1770 
-1779 NIMWDNYK
+1779 
-1787 QFSGKD
+1787 
-1793 IDFNKFLYSNIPVY
+1793 
-1807 RGKNQ
+1807 
-1812 ENYTDDD
+1812 
-1819 KVLSF
+1819 
-1824 TFDRSVAE
+1824 
-1832 SFGKHILETVIRPID
+1832 
-1847 TIGSYQT
+1847 
-1854 TAEGEVMVRKDYLDE
+1854 
-1869 LPEFQIWLNNMSS
+1869 
-1882 GLKES
+1882 
-1887 FVQATSE
+1887 
-1894 TSDIGSGSDYA
+1894 
-1905 LEATLQSVK
+1905 
-1914 SVLESI
+1914 
-1920 LNRMDA
+1920 
-1926 TEEQQIKP
+1926 
-1934 DVAVSEGSDNIIPDE
+1934 AVSEGSDNIIPDE

-1982 AFTQPLSDAV
+1982 VFTQPLSDAV
-1992 AALKN
+1992 VALKN

-2111 YIYSK
+2111 YVYSK

-2124 KHLNEYAAQGK
+2124 KHIDEYAAQGK

-2200 SSSLISDKDQIYV
+2200 SSGLISDKDQIYV

-2232 DDISDDQISKWKQQI
+2232 DDVSDDQISKWKQQI

-2333 KINETAV
+2333 KINEVAV

-2345 IKKTNAASDSFS
+2345 IKKTNAAPDSFS

-2366 FDQYKKGIEGA
+2366 FDQYKKSIEGA

-2463 LNKKSELIKQLNEYD
+2463 LNKKSELIKQLDEYD

-2669 DGTFTTFTATLN
+2669 DRTFTTFTAKLN
-2681 AAGTTIYATA
+2681 AAGTTIYTTA

-2705 DELKNKAKG
+2705 DELHNKAKG

-2721 MTGFQEIFQQ
+2721 MTGFQEIWQQ
-2731 IRQGIQYVI
+2731 IRKGIQYII
-2740 EIDSALTELKKV
+2740 EIDTALTELKKV
-2752 TDETDSTYDS
+2752 TNETDATYDQ

-2769 TASVV
+2769 TAATV

-2796 DSAKLAESTAI
+2796 EAGKLAESTAI

-2836 KSQHVVDILN
+2836 ESQHVVDILN

-2912 VDVLEEMGEETDG
+2912 VDVLKEMGEETDG
-2925 VITSVSKLQSKIKAL
+2925 VITSVSKLQSKIQGL

-2967 DMNDIDQAALL
+2967 DMSDIDQAALL

-2990 SAILGNMGDL
+2990 SAILGNMSDL

-3009 AEGSALRENATYM
+3009 AEGSAARENATYM
-3022 DSIQGRIDQ
+3022 DSTQGRIDQ
-3031 FKNAVQTMWM
+3031 FNNAVQTMWM
-3041 NFIDSDVIKFIVNV
+3041 NFIDSDVIKFIVNI
-3055 GTALVKLVDKIGVL
+3055 GTALANLIDKVGVL
-3069 QSALTVFLTYKSF
+3069 QTALTVLFSYKSI
-3082 FSKKKIDFA
+3082 FSKNKIDFA

-3113 IVNFIGNIK
+3113 IVNLVGNIK

-3133 IGGDIVDNILNTD
+3133 IGGDIVNNILNTD
-3146 DVAVSAEEFASAIKD
+3146 DIAVSAEEFASAIKD

-3169 NTSEIDSKIDDIQN
+3169 NTSEIDSEIDDIQN
-3183 KLATAREQLNNAKAA
+3183 KLATACEQLNNAKAA
-3198 DWDYYKSM
+3198 DLDYYKSM

-3215 DTRIQEKTQEV
+3215 DARIQEKTQEV

-3311 QGLDGS
+3311 QGLDDS

-3343 QHNAGLQQSTV
+3343 QHNAGLQQSTFN
-3354 SAYASAAA
+3354 AYASAAA

-3391 EKEAAE
+3391 EKEAAK

-3438 EAYDARQKLLTIQ
+3438 EAYDTRQKLLTIQ

-3466 LVTGAIEDQIG
+3466 LVTGAIEDQID

-3525 GVTEDVYNKVAKYIN
+3525 GVTKDVYNKVAKYIN

-3547 RGRSEGEHDI
+3547 RGRSKGEHDI

-3570 EAFEKWL
+3570 EAFEEWL
-3577 DAYEDELRDKLKV
+3577 DAYEDELRDELKV
-3590 EQSESRREKLEKDI
+3590 EPSESRREKLEKDI

-3617 KNDNFGEDST
+3617 KNDNFGEGST

-3718 DDSKLKKNIQSV
+3718 DDSELKKSIQSV
-3730 INDSGLFKLDNNQIK
+3730 INDSGLSKLDNNQIK
-3745 DMVSK
+3745 DMVSR

-3760 SNTYTDDQIQGLIKL
+3760 SDAYTDDQIQGLIEL

-3902 AQLKYHDLV
+3902 AQLQYSDVIQSISDQIASTNVLENVNQELV
-3911 RSLGDVVSST
+3911 DSLFDQA
-3921 MVFSKENDAA
+3921 DALRT
-3931 AESILNEIAT
+3931 I
-3941 VKKAINQY
+3941 INQY
-3949 QLLEDSLLGVTNA
+3949 QSLEDSLLGATNA
-3962 FEDFASAQEL
+3962 FTEFTNAQ
-3972 DSQNTYGDSYVE
+3972 DMDAQNTYGSTMVE
-3984 MAQTMYDAIYKTG
+3984 MVQTMYDAIYKTG
-3997 EVGTEAFW
+3997 EVGTAQFW
-4005 AAVRANVP
+4005 AAVKAAVP
-4013 SDIYADLAPGKEQI
+4013 DDIYAGLIPGDKQI
-4027 RAIADY
+4027 SAIKNYLEDNLFAD
-4033 LNQNVFSTLTLSDES
+4033 LTLDGDS
-4048 FSIDYSAIEDFI
+4048 FSIDFDSI
-4060 ENAQDVGIFTGTDA
+4060 ENFVKKAQSKGLFSGSGIE
-4074 SAFGLSANFLN
+4074 SFGLSSEFML
-4085 SLEDGEDALQAF
+4085 SLEDGEDALKKF
-4097 ADKMGMT
+4097 ADQMGVT
-4104 KTQMYAML
+4104 EAYVYAVF
-4112 SEMDKYNADGIGLSM
+4112 SEMDKYNANGAGLSM
-4127 LLQLDDSTAGQIT
+4127 LFQLDNS
-4140 IVTNELERLYT
+4140 
-4151 ERKALLE
+4151 
-4158 QGASDDVL
+4158 
-4166 KENEADIAA
+4166 
-4175 ATSQLAELEKQSEQT
+4175 ATSQLTILNTQLEQALKTRKELMAQGADLTANTADIRFIQSQQAGVKKQITSDTTKYLDIVDALNDPTKTVGEALSEELIIEIGLQDKEEQT
-4190 VVEYAAIKNAMADT
+4190 VENVFQEISD
-4204 GKYLKDVMPE
+4204 YL
-4214 EIITRLGLDGKATV
+4214 L
-4228 ESQIQTLRDTLLT
+4228 QF
-4241 LEEPTVIDL
+4241 EEPTTFDL
-4250 ENTKRAIEEIEKAE
+4250 EISKENVEEELE
-4264 PEIEAH
+4264 
-4270 VKLNDNGL
+4270 
-4278 YEIIDGDTY
+4278 
-4287 TGKIDLKHYVEL
+4287 DLKKKIGQEEVDAGVTIDTDGTMKVKDGVNNEDLERYVSL
-4299 KNTESFIDASLKNG
+4299 YNTNQFIDDALKSG
-4313 LTTTESLLSEIAEN
+4313 FTTTETLLSEINEN
-4327 TAVMAGKESGSN
+4327 VATIAGDEPKSEETPSNDSGS
-4339 EPEDKQSDGSE
+4339 SE
-4350 STSTSQS
+4350 NAH
-4357 DGFGGADRGQETSGG
+4357 GGEGGNFGGAKREGG
-4372 DNVQETNP
+4372 NKVPTD
-4380 GVGVARQKDEPVE
+4380 KPVE
-4393 LPVVFDIPKALSEAY
+4393 LPVVFDIPKALAEAY
-4408 KAYKSDIDELNK
+4408 KEYKEDIAKFAELGFYPN
-4420 LEVSPFQ
+4420 Q
-4427 TTFGNI
+4427 TKFGNI
-4433 DTNNRQILE
+4433 DTNNRQVLE
-4442 WTNENLGLY
+4442 WNDNNLNKYKNELM
-4451 KDALESWYT
+4451 SWY
-4460 DINGTQTSTW
+4460 DDLSWDEIVKDFSGTL
-4470 DQIIDDIRGTSSTVF
+4470 STVM
-4485 GASSNFDGVEIAFSP
+4485 GASSEFFPVEIAFSP
-4500 MLQTENGAVLLDKQT
+4500 ILQTENGPVLLDENT
-4515 VDEYIYG
+4515 VSEYMYG
-4522 LIDKAGEG
+4522 IIDKAGTQFSEG
-4530 WTKEDLLS
+4530 WTGEDLLR
-4538 LDTEGLEVDGQKIK
+4538 LDVEGLEIDGQRIK

-4563 QTGEAMHYVGA
+4563 QTGEAMHYAGTDGA
-4574 DGSVVQNFKVIEDA
+4574 IAQNFKFIEDS
-4588 AKEAGISVEDMM
+4588 AKEANMSVEDMM
-4600 YRLRNTEGSTMI
+4600 FNLEKNANKGTMI
-4612 FPEEIGKTID
+4612 FPQEIEKTID
-4622 QLMSDIKKEQDE
+4622 SYMGYISEIKKGIADETWGQGIRMTPEQEAYFNDLASKWKTLKE
-4634 LLIDTWDKGTSM
+4634 LKES
-4646 DQDQQ
+4646 
-4651 NYFSDLNSQLAQLL
+4651 
-4665 KLKDRLANGEDPFK
+4665 LANGEDPNK
-4679 IYSDLYSIQGT
+4679 ILADLYGT
-4690 IMLDVEVDKDSAEEA
+4690 IVLETEVDEDSAKKA
-4705 GEAAVEATTV
+4705 GEAA
-4715 GANKSGVVNPKSFE
+4715 GAAAQAGVNSTWSLSNPESYK
-4729 LTSVKSYSQ
+4729 LTSVESYSQ
-4738 LQSDVESFND
+4738 LQSDVVSFND

-4761 EVSQEYH
+4761 KVSQEYH
-4768 DALVKMA
+4768 DALVEMA

-4840 VTDAATLDYI
+4840 VTNTATLDYI

-4884 VDAQTADSETDY
+4884 ADAQTADSETDY

-4904 LALGQAFNTT
+4904 LALGQAFNTA
-4914 EPGSK
+4914 ELGSE

-5018 DFTDQ
+5018 DFADQ
-5023 MGITK
+5023 MGVTK

-5050 ISLLEQLLPKT
+5050 TSLLEQLLPKT

-5151 KTEELEAASIKLS
+5151 KTEELEAASTKLS

-5199 AGLTVDVVPKLKQ
+5199 AELTVDVVPKLKQ
-5212 GKDGQWTIPAD
+5212 DKDGQWTIPAN
-5223 VEATLDDTEKAAIQ
+5223 VEATLNDTEKAAIQ

-5344 WGLSHNEHDSL
+5344 WGLSHSEHDSL

-5366 PATGRY
+5366 PATGKY

-5413 ADGTAYEE
+5413 ANGTAYEE

-5443 SNSSNNKSSNSDKV
+5443 SKSSNNKSSNSDKV

-5482 LENAVSIS
+5482 LENAVGIS

-5506 LSTLKEGLDLYT
+5506 LSTLKKGLDLYT

-5524 LKEIPEKYRKMAQDG
+5524 LKEIPEKYRKMTQDG
-5539 AVAIGEFAGDAG
+5539 AVAIGEFAGDAD

-5603 RDSKIDQYDA
+5603 RDSKIDQYEA

-5628 IYQAMMSENKSNIG
+5628 IYQAMMSENKSNIN

-5678 SAVDTEIIELKTDVE
+5678 SAVDTEIIELKTDIE

-5707 DLLMDKLNAVS
+5707 DLLIDKLNAVS

-5830 IDAYQE
+5830 IDAYKE

-5877 DNSASAKAKR
+5877 DNSASARAKR

-5907 RSVSNQQ
+5907 RSVSKQQ
-5914 EALDKELESF
+5914 EALDKELENF

-5929 DEMEGW
+5929 DEMDGW
-5935 DEYLENTNKVVSDS
+5935 DEYLENTNQVVADS
-5949 LDVVKANTNAI
+5949 LDVVKANTDAI
-5960 YQELQTMGQEYGLS
+5960 YQELQAMGKEYGLS
-5974 ITESLIS
+5974 ITESLTS
-5981 PWKEGENAIQAF
+5981 PWKEGENAIQVF

-6022 EKSGSTSVGT
+6022 EKSGSTSVDT

-6236 TMEFSVDNSVGTLI
+6236 TMELSVDNSIGTLI

>member
-188 GLSESVQN
+188 GLSESVQK
-196 EIKKLQDQISELKS
+196 EIEKLQGQISELKS
-210 LKKELNSILS
+210 LKTELNSILS

-236 LSNIKELIEK
+236 LSNIKELIER

-318 SAVYDQ
+318 SAIYDQ
-324 TIEKTQQKIQ
+324 TIKDIQQQIQDIKT
-334 NIKNKAVSGAGQGDG
+334 KAFSGGGQGEA
-349 RQLLKTYEELLKIVD
+349 RQLLKTYDELLKIVD

-369 SMDELDFNDENVVAL
+369 SLDEIDFDDEKVVNL

-398 GDVDDIVQ
+398 ADVDSIVQ
-406 GVFDASLTSTEGLEK
+406 SIFNAEIDSPEGLER
-421 LKALFGIE
+421 LKTLFGIE

-439 KYQSFLDKIKTD
+439 KYQSFKDRIESEGFTD
-451 GFADEFSAGEYLSEM
+451 ELSAGQYLSEM
-466 ESLRSEL
+466 ESLRNEL
-473 QSLYEQGRITEDQ
+473 QSLYEQGRITRDQ
-486 FNEINNAFD
+486 FDEIDEAFNE
-495 DNVKGQVNAF
+495 NVKGQVDAF
-505 KNKSNMLKELN
+505 KNKLNVLKELN
-516 DLNKQASQTNDKDAL
+516 DLNKQASQTEEKEAL
-531 DNIIQKRREILDTA
+531 EHIIQKRREILDTA
-545 EQNRTLTEEQ
+545 KQNNILLEDQ
-555 LAEEKAI
+555 LAEENAI
-562 TDEIEKRIGVQKQE
+562 TDVIEKRIGAKKQE
-576 RTYNNDTDS
+576 EDHGDEITEKETDDESS
-585 DEAAKGTSNTEQENE
+585 DAKQENE
-600 EYQRLL
+600 EYKKLL
-606 VTINQVKAAVDA
+606 ETIKLVKEAVEA
-618 KTDAFMQEQSTV
+618 KTNAFKTEQSTV
-630 DSVVNQEIASLTRLK
+630 DSVVTQEIASLERLK
-645 EYLDLLKETAQNIF
+645 EYLELLKTTAQSIF
-659 SGSNKR
+659 SGNKKK

-671 NLEHYAKTGDKS
+671 NLDHYVQTGDKS

-696 NWGSFGTGVYYLSN
+696 NWSSFGTGIYYLSD
-710 PNAFVGSS
+710 PSAFVGSS
-718 TVPQGKLDKDKKF
+718 NVPQGQLENNQKF
-731 YAIDLSKYNLYMA
+731 YAMDLSKYNLYMA

-768 NYRGFDKELD
+768 NYRGFDKELQ
-778 GVNVDSLYKEFQT
+778 GVNVESLYKEFQT

-796 SLPIEALQNFIDKM
+796 SLPIEALQNFIDRM
-810 RNMVAGL
+810 RNTIAGL

-822 WATFD
+822 WGTFENI
-827 GVDEVL
+827 DEVL
-833 GGSDNIPT
+833 GRSDNIPT
-841 RFMKSLGYQGVD
+841 RFMKSLGYQGID
-853 VRGTGWD
+853 VSGTNWD

-879 TFDNLDE
+879 TFDSLDE
-886 LLEYY
+886 LLEFY

-916 DAILTTVNSIST
+916 DAILTIVNSIST

-1723 EDFQPIEIAM
+1723 EDFQPIEITM

-1869 LPEFQIWLNNMSS
+1869 LPEFQTWLNNMSS

-1992 AALKN
+1992 VALKN

-2111 YIYSK
+2111 YVYSK

-2124 KHLNEYAAQGK
+2124 KHIDEYAAQGK

-2200 SSSLISDKDQIYV
+2200 SSGLISDKDQIYV

-2333 KINETAV
+2333 KINEVAV

-2345 IKKTNAASDSFS
+2345 VKKTKDTPDSFS
-2357 KDLSVQEVA
+2357 KDLSAQGIS
-2366 FDQYKKGIEGA
+2366 FDKYKKSIEGTL
-2377 FGVTDELKT
+2377 GITDELKT

-2400 GTSLSEWQKKF
+2400 SAGLSEWQKKF
-2411 KDLQADVNVARDMFK
+2411 ADLQNEIGNTQWRAKRDK
-2426 KNQEQQSEQIRGD
+2426 TEQSKRVEGE
-2439 LNSKLKEAGLNKS
+2439 LNSKLKEAGLNRQ
-2452 IKNPSADQQEI
+2452 IENPNVDQQEI
-2463 LNKKSELIKQLNEYD
+2463 LDKRDELLRQLAEYNM
-2478 SKVKY
+2478 KVGS

-2580 ESGKAKVEA
+2580 ESGKAKVEV

-2604 GKVVKEEEKLVSNS
+2604 GKVVKEEEKLVSNAAYS
-2618 TNDGTPVAEDFQNT
+2618 NPVAEDFQNDR
-2632 VQGRKKALE
+2632 QGRKKALE
-2641 DLVNSIPEA
+2641 DFVNSFSDT

-2669 DGTFTTFTATLN
+2669 DGTFTSMTATLN

-3031 FKNAVQTMWM
+3031 FNNAVQTMWM

-3069 QSALTVFLTYKSF
+3069 QSALTVFLTYKSI

-3091 SILGIHDKKNGFVFG
+3091 SILGIHDKKDGFVFG

-3113 IVNFIGNIK
+3113 IVNLVGNIK

-3133 IGGDIVDNILNTD
+3133 IGSDIADNILNTD
-3146 DVAVSAEEFASAIKD
+3146 DVAVSAEEFASAIKN

-3311 QGLDGS
+3311 QGLDDS

-3343 QHNAGLQQSTV
+3343 QHNAGLQQSTFN
-3354 SAYASAAA
+3354 AYASAAA

-3397 AAKEATKDAEKLS
+3397 AAKEATKDAKKLS

-3570 EAFEKWL
+3570 EAFAEWL
-3577 DAYEDELRDKLKV
+3577 DVYEGELRDKLKV
-3590 EQSESRREKLEKDI
+3590 ESSESRREKLEKDI

-3617 KNDNFGEDST
+3617 KNDNFDEGST

-3718 DDSKLKKNIQSV
+3718 DDSELKKNIQSV
-3730 INDSGLFKLDNNQIK
+3730 INDSDLSELDNNQIK

-3760 SNTYTDDQIQGLIKL
+3760 SHTYTDDQIQGLIKL

-3788 LISILTNFGLIN
+3788 LISILTNFGLID

-3837 SVYDGVELSKD
+3837 SVYDGIELSKD

-3855 LIGSEEEFIDCIDTS
+3855 LIGSEEEFIDCVDTS

-3911 RSLGDVVSST
+3911 RSLGDVISST

-4013 SDIYADLAPGKEQI
+4013 SDIYADLAPGESQI

-4074 SAFGLSANFLN
+4074 SVFGLSANFLN

-4104 KTQMYAML
+4104 KTQVYAML

-4214 EIITRLGLDGKATV
+4214 EIITRLGLDGKDTV
-4228 ESQIQTLRDTLLT
+4228 ENQMQKLKDILLG

-4250 ENTKRAIEEIEKAE
+4250 ENTKRAIEELEKVD

-4278 YEIIDGDTY
+4278 YEIVDGDDY
-4287 TGKIDLKHYVEL
+4287 TGEVDLRHYIEL

-4470 DQIIDDIRGTSSTVF
+4470 DQIIDDLRGTSSTVF

-4574 DGSVVQNFKVIEDA
+4574 DGSIVQNFKVIEDA
-4588 AKEAGISVEDMM
+4588 AKEANMFVGDMM
-4600 YRLRNTEGSTMI
+4600 LNLEKNENKGTMI
-4612 FPEEIGKTID
+4612 FPQEIEKTID
-4622 QLMSDIKKEQDE
+4622 SYMGYISEIKKGIADETWGQGILMTPEQGAYFNDLASKWKTLKE
-4634 LLIDTWDKGTSM
+4634 LKES
-4646 DQDQQ
+4646 
-4651 NYFSDLNSQLAQLL
+4651 
-4665 KLKDRLANGEDPFK
+4665 LANGEDPNK
-4679 IYSDLYSIQGT
+4679 ILAALYNMRGI
-4690 IMLDVEVDKDSAEEA
+4690 IVLDVEVDKDSAEEA
-4705 GEAAVEATTV
+4705 GEAAVETATAW
-4715 GANKSGVVNPKSFE
+4715 ANKGGVVNPKSFE

-4738 LQSDVESFND
+4738 LQSDVASFND

-4823 DYYALYKEMREL
+4823 EYYDLVKQLDSMLDSTDEL
-4835 TNGTK
+4835 T
-4840 VTDAATLDYI
+4840 DANFEAADSLLSQI
-4850 NSLYDQMSA
+4850 NSVQRTIQQYQM
-4859 LEKTIAKYSLLETQL
+4859 LEESL
-4874 LGAANAYEKF
+4874 LGAANAFKEFDSAKEIDSQNTYGDSFVEMAQTMYDAYYKTGEVGSEAVRAAVEALIDPSVYAGLERGSQEYNQAIYDAFNSTILPTLTLNDDSLSIDFENIEKF
-4884 VDAQTADSETDY
+4884 VTDGLGKIFTGTGVDSFDLVDDLGLDEA
-4896 IGSAEDMM
+4896 AEKMNMTTTQLYAM
-4904 LALGQAFNTT
+4904 LAAL
-4914 EPGSK
+4914 
-4919 TAQAAIAGLVPE
+4919 
-4931 SVYKDLDTVDEKM
+4931 KM
-4944 AAIYSY
+4944 
-4950 FKEGNLSKY
+4950 FTGRDFLS
-4959 FSLEFDDN
+4959 EFDDDSIS
-4967 GNITSAE
+4967 GRIMEVTS
-4974 MKLENLQTFIEDG
+4974 NIEDLNREKLALLQDG
-4987 LGTVFEGD
+4987 VTEEEQARIDEINKALEQNKQELQELGAQAYSTWQEYTQTDVLLAKLDEVKDKSQKMSDVFD
-4995 DWQHFELSEDFIK
+4995 NDFIV
-5008 SIEGSKDPLK
+5008 SLGLTGD
-5018 DFTDQ
+5018 
-5023 MGITK
+5023 
-5028 EVAFAFL
+5028 
-5035 ETLSDHDIEW
+5035 ETVQQA
-5045 LDGDY
+5045 Y
-5050 ISLLEQLLPKT
+5050 
-5061 LEGDIYKNVAALADL
+5061 
-5076 ERQLANGEIS
+5076 
-5086 AEEYAEKYA
+5086 
-5095 ELTDTLNE
+5095 DTLL
-5103 NGQAAVDNATQW
+5103 
-5115 VEASKEVDTA
+5115 A
-5125 KSNVERLTKELNE
+5125 K
-5138 LKENGGSEAEIKV
+5138 
-5151 KTEELEAASIKLS
+5151 KTS
-5164 EALQKKYGLEEPTEM
+5164 LEEPV
-5179 TIQIAL
+5179 AL
-5185 DTIDQQMEQ
+5185 
-5194 WKADN
+5194 
-5199 AGLTVDVVPKLKQ
+5199 V
-5212 GKDGQWTIPAD
+5212 
-5223 VEATLDDTEKAAIQ
+5223 
-5237 NYLDLLNDQY
+5237 
-5247 TITVLA
+5247 
-5253 DENPNDSTEE
+5253 
-5263 LNNVK
+5263 
-5268 TAAEAAQTAIENI
+5268 AQLAIENI
-5281 PDPNINTTS
+5281 DEQIKKLKDGDYTELSAELNLEAGTVPTKEQIQQKIDALNEDKAKLVVDFGIELPEEDRESIQSQLDAIEQFTIN
-5290 AKQAI
+5290 
-5295 QGLIDKIAE
+5295 DKIFTVTGNTSETMKRLNA
-5304 VKSKSVFVT
+5304 VRISLNNLKNKTITVT
-5313 TFTRTIALNADGTA
+5313 TNHVSTGTTDVNGTA
-5327 HSGGTANVRGSA
+5327 HVNGTAFKNGS
-5339 HASGN
+5339 
-5344 WGLSHNEHDSL
+5344 WGVPRTETAL
-5355 VGELGR
+5355 VGELGEEMLVR
-5361 ETIVD
+5361 D
-5366 PATGRY
+5366 GRW
-5372 YTVGDN
+5372 YTVGEN
-5378 GAELVDLPKGAII
+5378 GAEFTDVRRGDII
-5391 FNHKQTEDLFKH
+5391 FNHKQTADLLSK
-5403 GHISSRGKMH
+5403 GYVTGRGK
-5413 ADGTAYEE
+5413 AFAEGTAYSSSLFKK
-5421 GNAHV
+5421 AKS
-5426 TIWTG
+5426 IAKKSSSLWRPKK
-5431 GASNSQPSSSGN
+5431 SSSSG
-5443 SNSSNNKSSNSDKV
+5443 SSNKKSSSKSSSSNSAEDTAE
-5457 DKDIFDWFEVLLEE
+5457 IFDWFEVLLEE
-5471 INEQLDLMNAK
+5471 INDQLDLMNAK

-5524 LKEIPEKYRKMAQDG
+5524 LREIPEKYRKMAQDG
-5539 AVAIGEFAGDAG
+5539 AVSIEEFAGDADK
-5551 QKTLEAINNYRDWA
+5551 KTLEAINNYRDWA

-5571 VQQME
+5571 VQQVE

-5603 RDSKIDQYDA
+5603 RDSRIDQYEA

-5623 FESEK
+5623 FESAS
-5628 IYQAMMSENKSNIG
+5628 IYQAIMKENKANID

-5647 RDAMLAELNKQ
+5647 RDAMQEELDKQ

-5668 QDWYDVVNDI
+5668 QDWYDTVNDI
-5678 SAVDTEIIELKTDVE
+5678 AAVDTEIIDLKTDIE
-5693 DYQDSINELHWDKF
+5693 DAQDSINELHWDKF

-5718 DEADNLIDVLSSKD
+5718 DEADNLIEVLSNED
-5732 LVNKDTA
+5732 LVDKDTA

-5949 LDVVKANTNAI
+5949 LDVVKANANAI

-6032 VKNNATGYQS
+6032 VKNNATDYQS

-6236 TMEFSVDNSVGTLI
+6236 TMELSVDNSIGTLI

>member
-188 GLSESVQN
+188 GLSESVQK
-196 EIKKLQDQISELKS
+196 EIEKLQGQISELKS
-210 LKKELNSILS
+210 LKTELNSILQ
-220 AKKDYDAFNP
+220 AKKDYNKFKP
-230 VNLEVD
+230 VNLEFD
-236 LSNIKELIEK
+236 LSNAEEQAKDLIRQ
-246 YKELDLA
+246 YKELD
-253 SKNLQKGTKEYYDN
+253 SISGTLQKSTQKYYNN
-267 LTQRAKIGL
+267 LIQKTKIGL
-276 QLSVAQESGKLNG
+276 QLSIAQGSGGLDHKLSDEIKG
-289 VSSTDIRKIIDS
+289 IIDS
-301 DSFSDVLSEFE
+301 DSFSDALYEFE
-312 SSFKNI
+312 SEFKNI
-318 SAVYDQ
+318 SAIYDQ
-324 TIEKTQQKIQ
+324 TIKDIQQQIQDIKT
-334 NIKNKAVSGAGQGDG
+334 KAFSGGGQGEA
-349 RQLLKTYEELLKIVD
+349 RQLLKTYDELLKIVD

-369 SMDELDFNDENVVAL
+369 SLDEIDFDDEKVVNL

-398 GDVDDIVQ
+398 ADVDSIVQ
-406 GVFDASLTSTEGLEK
+406 SIFNAEIDSPEGLER
-421 LKALFGIE
+421 LKTLFGIE

-439 KYQSFLDKIKTD
+439 KYQSFKDRIESEGFTD
-451 GFADEFSAGEYLSEM
+451 ELSAGQYLSEM
-466 ESLRSEL
+466 ESLRNEL
-473 QSLYEQGRITEDQ
+473 QSLYEQGRITRDQ
-486 FNEINNAFD
+486 FDEIDEAFNE
-495 DNVKGQVNAF
+495 NVKGQVDAF
-505 KNKSNMLKELN
+505 KNKLNVLKELN
-516 DLNKQASQTNDKDAL
+516 DLNKQASQTEEKEAL
-531 DNIIQKRREILDTA
+531 EHIIQKRREILDTA
-545 EQNRTLTEEQ
+545 KQNNILLEDQ
-555 LAEEKAI
+555 FAEENAI
-562 TDEIEKRIGVQKQE
+562 TDVIEKRIGTKKQE
-576 RTYNNDTDS
+576 EDHGDEITEKETDDESS
-585 DEAAKGTSNTEQENE
+585 DAKQENE
-600 EYQRLL
+600 EYKKLL
-606 VTINQVKAAVDA
+606 ETIKLVKEAVEA
-618 KTDAFMQEQSTV
+618 KTNAFKTEQSTV
-630 DSVVNQEIASLTRLK
+630 DSVVTQEIASLERLK
-645 EYLDLLKETAQNIF
+645 EYLELLKTTAQSIF
-659 SGSNKR
+659 SGNKKK

-671 NLEHYAKTGDKS
+671 NLDHYVQTGDKS

-696 NWGSFGTGVYYLSN
+696 NWSSFGTGIYYLSD
-710 PNAFVGSS
+710 PSAFVGSS
-718 TVPQGKLDKDKKF
+718 NVPQGQLENNQKF
-731 YAIDLSKYNLYMA
+731 YAMDLSKYNLYMA

-768 NYRGFDKELD
+768 NYRGFDKELQ
-778 GVNVDSLYKEFQT
+778 GVNVESLYKEFQT

-796 SLPIEALQNFIDKM
+796 SLPIEALQNFIDRM
-810 RNMVAGL
+810 RNTVAGL

-822 WATFD
+822 WGTFENI
-827 GVDEVL
+827 DEVL
-833 GGSDNIPT
+833 GRSDNIPT
-841 RFMKSLGYQGVD
+841 RFMKSLGYQGID
-853 VRGTGWD
+853 VSGTDWD

-868 YDLDQANAYYK
+868 YDLDQANAYYQ
-879 TFDNLDE
+879 TFDSLDE
-886 LLEYY
+886 LLEFY

-1091 EKGRVPWD
+1091 EKGRVSWD

-1119 HPLETFINGDRH
+1119 HPLGTFINGDRY

-1199 RYVSYDNDTGVQGY
+1199 RYVSYNNDTGVQGY

-1324 NGWNYKT
+1324 NGWYKT

-1581 VEVKKPIDE
+1581 VEVKKPVDE
-1590 SRLNQDKFSEQDLS
+1590 SRLNQEKFSEQDLS

-1625 NSASEGID
+1625 NSAPEG
-1633 TDNNAASNI
+1633 
-1642 YTLLSSRLSQNLAS
+1642 
-1656 ERTLSEAVSLINLLL
+1656 
-1671 DKSKLE
+1671 
-1677 KDLATKA
+1677 
-1684 TQYNDLQSFIRDN
+1684 
-1697 VPALKAIGVNNNES
+1697 
-1711 AMTLWRNANYSR
+1711 
-1723 EDFQPIEIAM
+1723 
-1733 EDAVDVIRNKVPENI
+1733 
-1748 LDGWFRNADSGYKPK
+1748 
-1763 LENIALT
+1763 
-1770 DKDVRNAAL
+1770 
-1779 NIMWDNYK
+1779 
-1787 QFSGKD
+1787 
-1793 IDFNKFLYSNIPVY
+1793 
-1807 RGKNQ
+1807 
-1812 ENYTDDD
+1812 
-1819 KVLSF
+1819 
-1824 TFDRSVAE
+1824 
-1832 SFGKHILETVIRPID
+1832 
-1847 TIGSYQT
+1847 
-1854 TAEGEVMVRKDYLDE
+1854 
-1869 LPEFQIWLNNMSS
+1869 
-1882 GLKES
+1882 
-1887 FVQATSE
+1887 
-1894 TSDIGSGSDYA
+1894 IGSGSDYA

-1920 LNRMDA
+1920 LNRMDVS
-1926 TEEQQIKP
+1926 EEQQIKP
-1934 DVAVSEGSDNIIPDE
+1934 DAAVSEGSDNIIPDE

-1976 ISDELS
+1976 INDELS

-1992 AALKN
+1992 VALKN

-2200 SSSLISDKDQIYV
+2200 SSGLISDKDQIYV

-2333 KINETAV
+2333 KINEVAV

-2345 IKKTNAASDSFS
+2345 VKKTKDTPDSFS
-2357 KDLSVQEVA
+2357 KDLSAQGIS
-2366 FDQYKKGIEGA
+2366 FDKYKKSIEGTL
-2377 FGVTDELKT
+2377 GITDELKT

-2400 GTSLSEWQKKF
+2400 SAGLSEWQKKF
-2411 KDLQADVNVARDMFK
+2411 ADLQNEIGNTQWRAKRDK
-2426 KNQEQQSEQIRGD
+2426 TEQSKRVEGE
-2439 LNSKLKEAGLNKS
+2439 LNSKLKEAGLNRQ
-2452 IKNPSADQQEI
+2452 IENPNVDQQEI
-2463 LNKKSELIKQLNEYD
+2463 LDKRDELLRQLAEYNM
-2478 SKVKY
+2478 KVGS

-2604 GKVVKEEEKLVSNS
+2604 GKVVKEEEKLVSNAAYS
-2618 TNDGTPVAEDFQNT
+2618 NPVAEDFQNDR
-2632 VQGRKKALE
+2632 QGRKKALE
-2641 DLVNSIPEA
+2641 DFVNSFSDT

-2669 DGTFTTFTATLN
+2669 DGTFTSMTATLN
-2681 AAGTTIYATA
+2681 AAGTTIYATT

-2705 DELKNKAKG
+2705 DELNNKAKG

-2769 TASVV
+2769 TASVA

-2846 EVGNNYAVSSDGLA
+2846 EAGNNYAVSSDGLA

-3031 FKNAVQTMWM
+3031 FNNAVQTMWM

-3069 QSALTVFLTYKSF
+3069 QSALTVFLTYKSI

-3091 SILGIHDKKNGFVFG
+3091 SILGIHDKKDGFVFG

-3113 IVNFIGNIK
+3113 IVNLVGNIK

-3133 IGGDIVDNILNTD
+3133 IGGDIADNILNTD
-3146 DVAVSAEEFASAIKD
+3146 DVAVSAEEFASAIKN

-3226 KELETQLT
+3226 KEFETQLT

-3311 QGLDGS
+3311 QGLDDS

-3328 DDGNYSLTGFQQFIQ
+3328 DDGNYSLTGFQQFTQ

-3525 GVTEDVYNKVAKYIN
+3525 GVTEDIYNKVAKYIN

-3562 AEEVKSEV
+3562 AEEVESEV
-3570 EAFEKWL
+3570 EAFAEWL
-3577 DAYEDELRDKLKV
+3577 DAYEDELRDELKV
-3590 EQSESRREKLEKDI
+3590 EPSESRREKLEKDI

-3718 DDSKLKKNIQSV
+3718 DDSELKKNIQFV
-3730 INDSGLFKLDNNQIK
+3730 INDSGLSELDNNQIK

-3760 SNTYTDDQIQGLIKL
+3760 SGAYTDDQIQGLIEL

-3800 GKPAEAMADNIRSV
+3800 GKPAEAMANSIRSV

-3921 MVFSKENDAA
+3921 MEFSEENDAA

-3949 QLLEDSLLGVTNA
+3949 QLLEDSMLGVTNA

-4013 SDIYADLAPGKEQI
+4013 SDIYADLAPGESQI

-4048 FSIDYSAIEDFI
+4048 FSINYSAIEDFI

-4104 KTQMYAML
+4104 KTQVYAML

-4166 KENEADIAA
+4166 KENEVDIAA

-4204 GKYLKDVMPE
+4204 GKHLKDVMPE
-4214 EIITRLGLDGKATV
+4214 EIITRLGLDGDDTV
-4228 ESQIQTLRDTLLT
+4228 ENQMQKLKDILLG

-4250 ENTKRAIEEIEKAE
+4250 ENTKRAIEELEKVD

-4278 YEIIDGDTY
+4278 YEIVDGDDY
-4287 TGKIDLKHYVEL
+4287 TGEVDLQHYIEL

-4470 DQIIDDIRGTSSTVF
+4470 DQIIDNLRGTSSTVF

-4574 DGSVVQNFKVIEDA
+4574 DGSIAQNFKVIEDA
-4588 AKEAGISVEDMM
+4588 AKEANMSVGDMM
-4600 YRLRNTEGSTMI
+4600 LNLEKNENKGTMI
-4612 FPEEIGKTID
+4612 FPQEIEKTID
-4622 QLMSDIKKEQDE
+4622 SYMGYISEIKKGIADETWGQGILMTPEQGAYFNDLASKWKTLKE
-4634 LLIDTWDKGTSM
+4634 LKES
-4646 DQDQQ
+4646 
-4651 NYFSDLNSQLAQLL
+4651 
-4665 KLKDRLANGEDPFK
+4665 LANGEDPNK
-4679 IYSDLYSIQGT
+4679 ILAALYNMRGT
-4690 IMLDVEVDKDSAEEA
+4690 IVLDVEVDKDSAEEA
-4705 GEAAVEATTV
+4705 GEAAVETATA
-4715 GANKSGVVNPKSFE
+4715 GANKGGVVNPNSFE
-4729 LTSVKSYSQ
+4729 STSVKSYSQ
-4738 LQSDVESFND
+4738 LQGDVESFND
-4748 MLSQTEEIIGENT
+4748 ILSQTEEIIGKNT

-4904 LALGQAFNTT
+4904 LALGQAFNTKDL
-4914 EPGSK
+4914 GSE

-4944 AAIYSY
+4944 AAISSY

-5018 DFTDQ
+5018 DFVDQ
-5023 MGITK
+5023 MGVTK

-5076 ERQLANGEIS
+5076 ERQLANGKIS

-5199 AGLTVDVVPKLKQ
+5199 AELTVNILPKLEQ
-5212 GKDGQWTIPAD
+5212 GEDGTWTIPAD
-5223 VEATLDDTEKAAIQ
+5223 VEADLKPAEKTKIQ
-5237 NYLDLLNDQY
+5237 QYLDLLNDQY

-5366 PATGRY
+5366 PVTGRY

-5413 ADGTAYEE
+5413 ANGTAYEE

-5431 GASNSQPSSSGN
+5431 GTSNSQPSSSGN

-5539 AVAIGEFAGDAG
+5539 AVAIEEFAGDAD

-5678 SAVDTEIIELKTDVE
+5678 SAVDTEIIELKTDIE

-5781 YTEEE
+5781 YTEQE

-5795 SGQYDAIKAYNES
+5795 SGQYDAIKAYNDT

-5817 TRVEAIKDGIQKE
+5817 ERVEAIKTIIQDE
-5830 IDAYQE
+5830 IDAYTE
-5836 LIDKKKEE
+5836 LINKKKEE

-5856 SVNEKQKDIAKIQR
+5856 SVSEKQKDIAKIQR

-5935 DEYLENTNKVVSDS
+5935 DEYLENTNKVVADS

-6236 TMEFSVDNSVGTLI
+6236 TMELSVDNSVGTLI

>member
-1 MANSKFK
+1 MANTKIQ
-8 ATAELFLDTSNAKN
+8 ATAQLFLDTSNAKN

-58 DNALTA
+58 NNALTA

-79 VDENFR
+79 MDENFR
-85 KQFEDLFELSGDNL
+85 KQFEDLFGLSGDNL

-124 ATELNKLFTSIGA
+124 AIELNKLFTSIGA
-137 DAPLNIDE
+137 DVPLNIDE

-163 NFEDKWV
+163 NFETKWV
-170 EIVSRLKDGFNTW
+170 EIVSRLKDGF
-183 GMGTG
+183 MGGTTG
-188 GLSESVQN
+188 GMLSGAIDGLKKSASDQLKIIKQYVRQYYSASSKEEVDEYELDEIQESLRNALSISESDFKQIRQIFSDLDFGDIEEDEAVKKIKNIVLNIQSVNKEFNNVPQGANTASGAIKQVGDYAVSTTEYVRGMTIAIKEMFDVLSKASNTEYKVLIGGQDISIKRGQN
-196 EIKKLQDQISELKS
+196 GEISGKTTAEAYLANIMQDT
-210 LKKELNSILS
+210 
-220 AKKDYDAFNP
+220 DVDAHSHMGIA
-230 VNLEVD
+230 
-236 LSNIKELIEK
+236 SNINAPDFLQAIKRYYSGVAKISAIIGRDDIVT
-246 YKELDLA
+246 LDLA
-253 SKNLQKGTKEYYDN
+253 KVKAEDAY
-267 LTQRAKIGL
+267 
-276 QLSVAQESGKLNG
+276 VA
-289 VSSTDIRKIIDS
+289 
-301 DSFSDVLSEFE
+301 
-312 SSFKNI
+312 
-318 SAVYDQ
+318 
-324 TIEKTQQKIQ
+324 
-334 NIKNKAVSGAGQGDG
+334 
-349 RQLLKTYEELLKIVD
+349 
-364 KLSAF
+364 
-369 SMDELDFNDENVVAL
+369 
-384 IKTLKDLYATEEQF
+384 
-398 GDVDDIVQ
+398 
-406 GVFDASLTSTEGLEK
+406 LEK
-421 LKALFGIE
+421 LKELTSNKGNESINIENFNKMMQEINPEYTDVAQKWIPSQFDDLAKKIFDIKQNAQQAVSPVEKFKNILISMSGRDIDFSKYNDLLKTLSVDNVGDIFNQIAKAEGIME
-429 IPDSIQTAEE
+429 DG
-439 KYQSFLDKIKTD
+439 KFLQVEDI
-451 GFADEFSAGEYLSEM
+451 SAGNIQSVIADIQQQKDAYA
-466 ESLRSEL
+466 SLRETAGVTYDEIAKAAKEYYKIYNKSEG
-473 QSLYEQGRITEDQ
+473 QDFEFFKKYFHPSEITEIQQKFMDVGDGLRDLDGLTRELAMN
-486 FNEINNAFD
+486 FNIDLDDMPVAAFQQIGD
-495 DNVKGQVNAF
+495 TAQQAAEKLKAFYELVNLIQSKYMSGEMTDIDIGQYT
-505 KNKSNMLKELN
+505 E
-516 DLNKQASQTNDKDAL
+516 
-531 DNIIQKRREILDTA
+531 RLDTA
-545 EQNRTLTEEQ
+545 EQELKSLADQGVITAEELDKVNNALVESKDTLSIRAAANEADRYLAASKYDYTYAGELYQEEKKNEALTQENAALRAQNDDLIRQSTAASETQTSALQQQLQTEEAITAEKQ
-555 LAEEKAI
+555 KQVNLATDAANTNRSTIPEKAKVPSEASGRFTKSVPI
-562 TDEIEKRIGVQKQE
+562 DDTASSIGIADETTQL
-576 RTYNNDTDS
+576 NN
-585 DEAAKGTSNTEQENE
+585 
-600 EYQRLL
+600 LL
-606 VTINQVKAAVDA
+606 LIINQVKEAVDA
-618 KTDAFMQEQSTV
+618 KTKAFKEEYVTV
-630 DSVVNQEIASLTRLK
+630 DAAVEAEIDA
-645 EYLDLLKETAQNIF
+645 
-659 SGSNKR
+659 
-665 IGFHYG
+665 
-671 NLEHYAKTGDKS
+671 
-683 ENFKYQGDSLRTG
+683 
-696 NWGSFGTGVYYLSN
+696 
-710 PNAFVGSS
+710 
-718 TVPQGKLDKDKKF
+718 
-731 YAIDLSKYNLYMA
+731 
-744 QTSEQAES
+744 
-752 LYNFL
+752 L
-757 NKLQKFVMSAS
+757 NKLKILLDDIKGSMQLILSADVQKLGDINVKQNETSEKSA
-768 NYRGFDKELD
+768 YG
-778 GVNVDSLYKEFQT
+778 
-791 VFKNV
+791 
-796 SLPIEALQNFIDKM
+796 ALQSIS
-810 RNMVAGL
+810 
-817 DIDKD
+817 
-822 WATFD
+822 
-827 GVDEVL
+827 EVL
-833 GGSDNIPT
+833 G
-841 RFMKSLGYQGVD
+841 
-853 VRGTGWD
+853 
-860 KLQHGNVV
+860 
-868 YDLDQANAYYK
+868 
-879 TFDNLDE
+879 
-886 LLEYY
+886 
-891 NQNLTQTNS
+891 
-900 IQDTINNS
+900 
-908 VAQWQKNL
+908 
-916 DAILTTVNSIST
+916 
-928 SARDSSSVMQSMA
+928 
-941 DEMSKITTD
+941 
-950 AKTLET
+950 
-956 IPDIIG
+956 
-962 NLSSSLDP
+962 
-970 LVNSL
+970 
-975 HQMVNDAQSIRDA
+975 
-988 LNGINGGFD
+988 
-997 QQTTSAFNVKF
+997 
-1008 DDGLI
+1008 
-1013 ASISNNIDS
+1013 
-1022 ILDVVGDIANKIDAN
+1022 
-1037 DSKKALVEAMKSNLT
+1037 
-1052 QIFKYVSDFNNK
+1052 
-1064 KNANMDYQKQEL
+1064 
-1076 SMSVLSDGSISTNFG
+1076 
-1091 EKGRVPWD
+1091 
-1099 RVATS
+1099 
-1104 LISNLSKTLLMDIHS
+1104 
-1119 HPLETFINGDRH
+1119 
-1131 TSDSFSGANGDIG
+1131 
-1144 AMNFSKKLGS
+1144 
-1154 QLFSMIT
+1154 
-1161 GNVMRVID
+1161 
-1169 ISKLT
+1169 
-1174 SQELNNLKIAL
+1174 
-1185 ADVEKEYAAMPEYS
+1185 
-1199 RYVSYDNDTGVQGY
+1199 
-1213 FMQDNLSEQHMVSDI
+1213 
-1228 FEKELYEAF
+1228 
-1237 SRIGYSK
+1237 
-1244 DFVDDKLFQKYN
+1244 
-1256 LTDDEQLT
+1256 
-1264 ALAKRLVDLE
+1264 
-1274 LAATSTL
+1274 
-1281 SPVERL
+1281 
-1287 SQIIS
+1287 
-1292 QFGGDVTS
+1292 
-1300 DNAKT
+1300 
-1305 LLKGF
+1305 
-1310 EKGEVDAV
+1310 
-1318 DAFNQL
+1318 
-1324 NGWNYKT
+1324 
-1331 SQDAINSL
+1331 
-1339 LTIDSAKEMTTTESL
+1339 
-1354 LAQIVGVLEGIKSN
+1354 
-1368 ITNIENNTR
+1368 
-1377 LDTSRQLDQAIND
+1377 
-1390 LAGIRQYALDNSI
+1390 
-1403 MYGYDGI
+1403 
-1410 DERMISNIDSGIN
+1410 
-1423 IHNISSYNA
+1423 
-1432 DEVYE
+1432 
-1437 LAKQKKEDFSY
+1437 
-1448 FMHDL
+1448 
-1453 SSYSSNTDI
+1453 
-1462 MRMLERFK
+1462 
-1470 DTWKTIND
+1470 
-1478 ALKVVEL
+1478 
-1485 NNTRTGNDMIDPDT
+1485 
-1499 GVVARSE
+1499 
-1506 LLDMREELINPVNIS
+1506 
-1521 KLIDSLV
+1521 
-1528 KLKDATSTENREL
+1528 
-1541 QSAENIRSQDTSLQE
+1541 
-1556 IQNILNQIYGV
+1556 QIYGV
-1567 LQGFTGIKAKDQDS
+1567 LKGFTGIDAKTENS
-1581 VEVKKPIDE
+1581 VDVKKPVDE
-1590 SRLNQDKFSEQDLS
+1590 TRLNQDRFTEQDLPI
-1604 VLGSILDAV
+1604 LNSILDAV
-1613 NGINNYLTSNKY
+1613 NGINNYLVSSNS
-1625 NSASEGID
+1625 NTTFDGSDA
-1633 TDNNAASNI
+1633 DNNIISNI
-1642 YTLLSSRLSQNLAS
+1642 YILLSSRLSQNLAS
-1656 ERTLSEAVSLINLLL
+1656 ERTLNEAVSLINLLL
-1671 DKSKLE
+1671 DKSKVE
-1677 KDLATKA
+1677 KDLAAKA
-1684 TQYNDLQSFIRDN
+1684 TQYDNWRSFMDDN
-1697 VPALKAIGVNNNES
+1697 VAALKTIGIGGKTKPIME
-1711 AMTLWRNANYSR
+1711 LWRSANYNR
-1723 EDFQPIEIAM
+1723 EDFQPVKMAM
-1733 EDAVDVIRNKVPENI
+1733 EDAVDVIRDKVPASI
-1748 LDGWFRNADSGYKPK
+1748 LKGRFTDYDSDYKPK

-1770 DKDVRNAAL
+1770 NKDVRNAAL
-1779 NIMWDNYK
+1779 NIAWDNYK

-1793 IDFNKFLYSNIPVY
+1793 IGFDEFLHSNIPVY

-1812 ENYTDDD
+1812 ENYTDND

-1832 SFGKHILETVIRPID
+1832 SFGKHVLETVIRPID

-1854 TAEGEVMVRKDYLDE
+1854 TAEGEVMVRKDYLDA
-1869 LPEFQIWLNNMSS
+1869 LPEFQTWLNNMSS

-1887 FVQATSE
+1887 FTQAAPGS
-1894 TSDIGSGSDYA
+1894 SDVNND
-1905 LEATLQSVK
+1905 
-1914 SVLESI
+1914 
-1920 LNRMDA
+1920 
-1926 TEEQQIKP
+1926 
-1934 DVAVSEGSDNIIPDE
+1934 
-1949 QDGSGYALETTL
+1949 SGYALETTL
-1961 QSVVTILNNILTGIS
+1961 QSAKAVLENILSRIDAANDSKDQQIETNIKPSDHNSNVAPDEQNGTGYALETTLQNVVNILNNILASVPGDDT
-1976 ISDELS
+1976 LLV
-1982 AFTQPLSDAV
+1982 FMQPLTDAV

-2017 ARIEDPAQQDVIRQK
+2017 ARLEDPAQQDLIRQK
-2032 AIDTGLK
+2032 ATDVGLK
-2039 LGSDVQI
+2039 LGSEAKI
-2046 ATLDSLT
+2046 ATLDALGD
-2053 NGLVRVSGAFKNAD
+2053 GLVRVSGAFKDVN
-2067 GEWEGFTVKVNEANE
+2067 GEWQGFIVNVNEANE
-2082 AVDLAINKQSA
+2082 AVKLSIKGQTA
-2093 FAKSLNKTSEQM
+2093 FAKSLNGTFKQA
-2105 ADDSNP
+2105 ADEDENP
-2111 YIYSK
+2111 YVYNK
-2116 DEVEARAQ
+2116 DEVEARAK
-2124 KHLNEYAAQGK
+2124 KHLDEYAAQGK
-2135 NATVQFKDSGRYTI
+2135 KATVQFKDSGRYTI

-2190 LQKKLIDNGL
+2190 LQKKLIEDGVSNG
-2200 SSSLISDKDQIYV
+2200 LISDKNQIYV
-2213 DYQKASDELNN
+2213 DYQKASDELSN
-2224 MTDAYSKL
+2224 MADAYSKL
-2232 DDISDDQISKWKQQI
+2232 DDVSDDQISKWKQQI

-2326 NWEALKN
+2326 NWESLKN
-2333 KINETAV
+2333 KINEVAV

-2345 IKKTNAASDSFS
+2345 VKKTKDTPDSFS
-2357 KDLSVQEVA
+2357 KDLSAQGIS
-2366 FDQYKKGIEGA
+2366 FDKYKKSIEGTL
-2377 FGVTDELKT
+2377 GITDELKT

-2400 GTSLSEWQKKF
+2400 SAGLSEWQKKF
-2411 KDLQADVNVARDMFK
+2411 ADLQNEIGNTQWRAKRDK
-2426 KNQEQQSEQIRGD
+2426 TEQSKRVEGE
-2439 LNSKLKEAGLNKS
+2439 LNSKLKEAGLNRQ
-2452 IKNPSADQQEI
+2452 IENLNVDQQEI
-2463 LNKKSELIKQLNEYD
+2463 LDKRDELLRQLDEYNM
-2478 SKVKY
+2478 KVGS

-2632 VQGRKKALE
+2632 EPGRKKALE

-2669 DGTFTTFTATLN
+2669 DRTFTTFTAKLN
-2681 AAGTTIYATA
+2681 AAGTTIYTTA
-2691 GETEKATTAFGRFF
+2691 GEAEKATTAFGRFF
-2705 DELKNKAKG
+2705 DELHNKAKG
-2714 IATYLIS
+2714 IAMYLIS
-2721 MTGFQEIFQQ
+2721 MTGFQEIWQQ
-2731 IRQGIQYVI
+2731 IRKGIQYVI
-2740 EIDSALTELKKV
+2740 EIDTALTELKKV
-2752 TDETDSTYDS
+2752 TDETDATYDQ

-2769 TASVV
+2769 TAATV

-2796 DSAKLAESTAI
+2796 DAGKLAESTAI

-2821 KALISTMQAFSYTAD
+2821 KALISTMQAFFYTAD
-2836 KSQHVVDILN
+2836 ESQHVVDILN

-2925 VITSVSKLQSKIKAL
+2925 VITSVSKLQSKIQGL

-2967 DMNDIDQAALL
+2967 DMSDIDQAALL

-2990 SAILGNMGDL
+2990 SAILGNMSDL

-3009 AEGSALRENATYM
+3009 AEGSAARENATYM

-3031 FKNAVQTMWM
+3031 FNNAVQTMWM
-3041 NFIDSDVIKFIVNV
+3041 NFIDSDVIKFIVRV
-3055 GTALVKLVDKIGVL
+3055 GTGLVNLIDKVGVL
-3069 QSALTVFLTYKSF
+3069 QTALTVLFSYKSI
-3082 FSKKKIDFA
+3082 FSKNKIDFA
-3091 SILGIHDKKNGFVFG
+3091 SILGIHDKKDGFVFG
-3106 KQGLSKS
+3106 EQGLSKS
-3113 IVNFIGNIK
+3113 IVNLVGNIK

-3133 IGGDIVDNILNTD
+3133 IGGDIADNILNTD

-3161 NIENYATI
+3161 NIENYAMI

-3354 SAYASAAA
+3354 GAYASAAA

-3547 RGRSEGEHDI
+3547 RGRSGGEHDI

-3570 EAFEKWL
+3570 EAFAEWL
-3577 DAYEDELRDKLKV
+3577 DVYESELRDELKV
-3590 EQSESRREKLEKDI
+3590 EPSESRREKLEKDI

-3617 KNDNFGEDST
+3617 KNDNFDEGST

-3718 DDSKLKKNIQSV
+3718 DDSELKKNIQSV
-3730 INDSGLFKLDNNQIK
+3730 INDSSLFKLDNNQIK

-3760 SNTYTDDQIQGLIKL
+3760 SRTYTDDQIQGLIKL

-3855 LIGSEEEFIDCIDTS
+3855 LIGSEEEFIDCVDTS

-3921 MVFSKENDAA
+3921 MVFSEENDAA

-4013 SDIYADLAPGKEQI
+4013 SDIYADLAPGESQI
-4027 RAIADY
+4027 QAIADY

-4085 SLEDGEDALQAF
+4085 SLADGEDALQAF

-4104 KTQMYAML
+4104 KTQVYAML

-4140 IVTNELERLYT
+4140 LVTNELERLYT

-4158 QGASDDVL
+4158 QGASNDVL
-4166 KENEADIAA
+4166 KENEAEIAA

-4204 GKYLKDVMPE
+4204 SKQLKDVMPE
-4214 EIITRLGLDGKATV
+4214 EMITQLHLNGGDTV
-4228 ESQIQTLRDTLLT
+4228 ESQIQKLKDILLG

-4250 ENTKRAIEEIEKAE
+4250 ENTKRAIEEIEKAY
-4264 PEIEAH
+4264 PDEIETY
-4270 VKLNDNGL
+4270 VKLDDNGF
-4278 YEIIDGDTY
+4278 YELTDGY
-4287 TGKIDLKHYVEL
+4287 TGEVDLQHYVDLK
-4299 KNTESFIDASLKNG
+4299 NAESFIDTSLKNG

-4327 TAVMAGKESGSN
+4327 TAVMAGKESDSN
-4339 EPEDKQSDGSE
+4339 KSEDKQSDGSE
-4350 STSTSQS
+4350 PSSTSQS

-4372 DNVQETNP
+4372 DNVQETKS
-4380 GVGVARQKDEPVE
+4380 GVGVGRRKQEPVE

-4408 KAYKSDIDELNK
+4408 KAYKSDIDELFNK

-4470 DQIIDDIRGTSSTVF
+4470 DQIIDDLRGTSSTVF

-4574 DGSVVQNFKVIEDA
+4574 DGSIAQNFKVIEDA
-4588 AKEAGISVEDMM
+4588 AKEANMSVGDMM
-4600 YRLRNTEGSTMI
+4600 LNLEKNENKGTMI
-4612 FPEEIGKTID
+4612 FPQEIEKTID
-4622 QLMSDIKKEQDE
+4622 SYMGYISEIKKGIADETWGQGILMTPEQGAYFNDLASKWKTLKE
-4634 LLIDTWDKGTSM
+4634 LKES
-4646 DQDQQ
+4646 
-4651 NYFSDLNSQLAQLL
+4651 
-4665 KLKDRLANGEDPFK
+4665 LANGEDPNK
-4679 IYSDLYSIQGT
+4679 ILAALYNMRGT
-4690 IMLDVEVDKDSAEEA
+4690 IVLDVEVDKDSAEEA
-4705 GEAAVEATTV
+4705 GEAAVETATA
-4715 GANKSGVVNPKSFE
+4715 GANKGGAVNPKSFE
-4729 LTSVKSYSQ
+4729 STSVKSYSQ
-4738 LQSDVESFND
+4738 LQGDVESFNSI
-4748 MLSQTEEIIGENT
+4748 LSQNGEIFGNNA
-4761 EVSQEYH
+4761 EVTQEYKE
-4768 DALVKMA
+4768 ALA
-4775 DSKEDVIACFG
+4775 ELLDV
-4786 DETSLVVKDTK
+4786 EVKDLNNYFDDNNK
-4797 ALDRL
+4797 LIVKNADGLK
-4802 VKLAKKNTTQ
+4802 KLAKEAKDNVKQ
-4812 NIKLAK
+4812 NIKLSK

-4823 DYYALYKEMREL
+4823 EYYDLVKQLDSMLDSTDEL
-4835 TNGTK
+4835 T
-4840 VTDAATLDYI
+4840 DANFEAADSLLSQI
-4850 NSLYDQMSA
+4850 NSVQRTIQQYQM
-4859 LEKTIAKYSLLETQL
+4859 LEESL
-4874 LGAANAYEKF
+4874 LGAANAFKEFDSAKEIDSQNTYGDSFVEMAQTMYDAYYKTGEVGSEAVRAAVEALIDPSVYAGLERGSQEYNQAIYDAFNSTILPTLTLNDDSLSIDFENIEKF
-4884 VDAQTADSETDY
+4884 VTDGLGKIFTGTGVDSFDLVDDLGLDEA
-4896 IGSAEDMM
+4896 AEKMNMTTTQLYAM
-4904 LALGQAFNTT
+4904 LAAL
-4914 EPGSK
+4914 
-4919 TAQAAIAGLVPE
+4919 
-4931 SVYKDLDTVDEKM
+4931 KM
-4944 AAIYSY
+4944 
-4950 FKEGNLSKY
+4950 FTGRDFLS
-4959 FSLEFDDN
+4959 EFDDDSIS
-4967 GNITSAE
+4967 GRIMEVTS
-4974 MKLENLQTFIEDG
+4974 NIEDLNREKLALLQDG
-4987 LGTVFEGD
+4987 VTEEEQARIDEINKALEQNKQELQELGAQAYSTWQEYTQTDVLLAKLDEVKDKSQKMSDVFD
-4995 DWQHFELSEDFIK
+4995 NDFIV
-5008 SIEGSKDPLK
+5008 SLGLTGD
-5018 DFTDQ
+5018 
-5023 MGITK
+5023 
-5028 EVAFAFL
+5028 
-5035 ETLSDHDIEW
+5035 ETVQQA
-5045 LDGDY
+5045 Y
-5050 ISLLEQLLPKT
+5050 
-5061 LEGDIYKNVAALADL
+5061 
-5076 ERQLANGEIS
+5076 
-5086 AEEYAEKYA
+5086 
-5095 ELTDTLNE
+5095 DTLL
-5103 NGQAAVDNATQW
+5103 
-5115 VEASKEVDTA
+5115 A
-5125 KSNVERLTKELNE
+5125 K
-5138 LKENGGSEAEIKV
+5138 
-5151 KTEELEAASIKLS
+5151 KTS
-5164 EALQKKYGLEEPTEM
+5164 LEEPV
-5179 TIQIAL
+5179 AL
-5185 DTIDQQMEQ
+5185 
-5194 WKADN
+5194 
-5199 AGLTVDVVPKLKQ
+5199 V
-5212 GKDGQWTIPAD
+5212 
-5223 VEATLDDTEKAAIQ
+5223 
-5237 NYLDLLNDQY
+5237 
-5247 TITVLA
+5247 
-5253 DENPNDSTEE
+5253 
-5263 LNNVK
+5263 
-5268 TAAEAAQTAIENI
+5268 AQLAIENI
-5281 PDPNINTTS
+5281 DEQIKKLKDGDYTELSAELNLEAGTVPTKEQIQQKIDALNEDKAKLVVDFGIELPEEDRESIQSQLDAIEQFTINDKTFTVTGNTS
-5290 AKQAI
+5290 ETMKRLNAVRISLNNLKNKTI
-5295 QGLIDKIAE
+5295 T
-5304 VKSKSVFVT
+5304 VT
-5313 TFTRTIALNADGTA
+5313 TNHVSTGTTDVNGAAHVNGTA
-5327 HSGGTANVRGSA
+5327 FKNGSWGVPRTETA
-5339 HASGN
+5339 
-5344 WGLSHNEHDSL
+5344 L
-5355 VGELGR
+5355 VGELGEEMLVR
-5361 ETIVD
+5361 D
-5366 PATGRY
+5366 GRW
-5372 YTVGDN
+5372 YTVGEN
-5378 GAELVDLPKGAII
+5378 GAEFTDVRRGDII
-5391 FNHKQTEDLFKH
+5391 FNHKQTADLLSK
-5403 GHISSRGKMH
+5403 GYVTGRGK
-5413 ADGTAYEE
+5413 AFAEGTAYSLSLLKK
-5421 GNAHV
+5421 AKS
-5426 TIWTG
+5426 IAKKSSSLWRPKK
-5431 GASNSQPSSSGN
+5431 SSSSG
-5443 SNSSNNKSSNSDKV
+5443 SSNKKSSSKSSSSNSAEDTAE
-5457 DKDIFDWFEVLLEE
+5457 IFDWFEVLLEE

-5524 LKEIPEKYRKMAQDG
+5524 LREIPEKYRKMAQDG
-5539 AVAIGEFAGDAG
+5539 AVAIEEFAGDTD

-5603 RDSKIDQYDA
+5603 RDSKIDQYEA

-5628 IYQAMMSENKSNIG
+5628 IYRAMMAENKSNIG

-5678 SAVDTEIIELKTDVE
+5678 SAVDTEIIELKTDIE
-5693 DYQDSINELHWDKF
+5693 DWQDAINDLHWDKF

-5768 QINYLNKNWKKLG
+5768 QIKYLNKNWKKLG

-5786 YIDKLDELK
+5786 YIDKLEELK
-5795 SGQYDAIKAYNES
+5795 NGQYDAIKAYNDT

-5817 TRVEAIKDGIQKE
+5817 ERVEAIKDGIQKE
-5830 IDAYQE
+5830 IDAYTE
-5836 LIDKKKEE
+5836 LINKKKEE

-5856 SVNEKQKDIAKIQR
+5856 SVSEKQKDIAKIQR

-5877 DNSASAKAKR
+5877 DNSASARAKR

-5935 DEYLENTNKVVSDS
+5935 DEYLENTNQVVADS
-5949 LDVVKANTNAI
+5949 LDVVKANTDAI

-5974 ITESLIS
+5974 ITESLTS

-6022 EKSGSTSVGT
+6022 EKSGSTSVDT
-6032 VKNNATGYQS
+6032 VKNNASGYQS

-6049 QEESSGGGS
+6049 QEGSSGGGS
-6058 SSGSS
+6058 SSGSG
-6063 SGNSGGGD
+6063 SGNGGGGD
-6071 SGGKSYPY
+6071 NGGKSYPY

-6236 TMEFSVDNSVGTLI
+6236 TMELSVDNSIGTLI

>member
-1 MANSKFK
+1 MATNKFK
-8 ATAELFLDTSNAKN
+8 ATAELFLDTSEAKS
-22 DAKKFVTDL
+22 DAKKFIADL
-31 KQQLNSIETAADKMN
+31 KQQLSSIETAADKIT
-46 VFKELVGYIGQV
+46 VFKDLVGYIAMI
-58 DNALTA
+58 D
-64 LRTKNGDAFKHMFDG
+64 KNLSSLIANNKDKFKHMFDG
-79 VDENFR
+79 LDDNSRSAFEN
-85 KQFEDLFELSGDNL
+85 LFGMSGDNL
-99 QRLDVLREKL
+99 KKLDTVREKL
-109 ATLTPKSGIAEIRKF
+109 STLTLKSGIKEVRQFAKDLSSLYEAIGQTPDFNMDDFTGRVNANLIKTVTDAFTKF
-124 ATELNKLFTSIGA
+124 ESLWADKISSIVDNFSIGGA
-137 DAPLNIDE
+137 GGI
-145 FKNKAT
+145 
-151 QGQIDNITSALG
+151 G
-163 NFEDKWV
+163 N
-170 EIVSRLKDGFNTW
+170 
-183 GMGTG
+183 
-188 GLSESVQN
+188 LSESVQN

-236 LSNIKELIEK
+236 LSNIKKLIEK

-267 LTQRAKIGL
+267 LTQRTKIGL
-276 QLSVAQESGKLNG
+276 QLSVAQGSGKLNG
-289 VSSTDIRKIIDS
+289 VSSADIKKIINS

-324 TIEKTQQKIQ
+324 TIEKIQQKIQ

-369 SMDELDFNDENVVAL
+369 SMDELDFNDEKVVNL
-384 IKTLKDLYATEEQF
+384 IKKLKDLYATEEQF

-495 DNVKGQVNAF
+495 DNVKGQVDAF

-531 DNIIQKRREILDTA
+531 DNIIQKRREILDAA
-545 EQNRTLTEEQ
+545 EQNRTLSEEQ

-585 DEAAKGTSNTEQENE
+585 DEVAKGTSNTEQENE

-659 SGSNKR
+659 GGSNKR

-791 VFKNV
+791 VFKDV

-822 WATFD
+822 WATFG

-928 SARDSSSVMQSMA
+928 SVRDSSSVMQSMA

-1119 HPLETFINGDRH
+1119 HPLETFINGDRY

-1185 ADVEKEYAAMPEYS
+1185 ADVEKKYAAMPEYS
-1199 RYVSYDNDTGVQGY
+1199 RHVSYHNDTGVQGY

-1292 QFGGDVTS
+1292 QFGGNVTS

-1390 LAGIRQYALDNSI
+1390 LTGIRQYALDNSI

-1432 DEVYE
+1432 DEVYK

-1528 KLKDATSTENREL
+1528 KLKDAPSTENREL

-1590 SRLNQDKFSEQDLS
+1590 SRLNQDKFSERDLS

-1625 NSASEGID
+1625 NPASEGID

-1684 TQYNDLQSFIRDN
+1684 TQYNDLQPFVRDN
-1697 VPALKAIGVNNNES
+1697 ISALKAIGVNNNES
-1711 AMTLWRNANYSR
+1711 AMALWRNANYSR

-1869 LPEFQIWLNNMSS
+1869 LPEFQTWLNNMSS

-1887 FVQATSE
+1887 FVQATSG

-1934 DVAVSEGSDNIIPDE
+1934 DAAVSEGSDNIIPDE

-2067 GEWEGFTVKVNEANE
+2067 GEWEGFTIKVNEANE

-2162 FQTFDENDDKIER
+2162 FRTFDENDDKIER
-2175 TTVTMSNSQ
+2175 TTATMSNSQ

-2200 SSSLISDKDQIYV
+2200 SSGLISDKDQIYV

-2224 MTDAYSKL
+2224 MADAYSKL

-2326 NWEALKN
+2326 NWESLKN

-2340 QQDLY
+2340 QQGLY
-2345 IKKTNAASDSFS
+2345 IKKTNAAPDSFS
-2357 KDLSVQEVA
+2357 KDLSVQEVT
-2366 FDQYKKGIEGA
+2366 FDRYKKGIEGA
-2377 FGVTDELKT
+2377 LGVTDELKT
-2386 KIQALETELKSVND
+2386 KIQALEIELKSVND
-2400 GTSLSEWQKKF
+2400 SASLSEWQKKF
-2411 KDLQADVNVARDMFK
+2411 KDLQADVNVARDMSK
-2426 KNQEQQSEQIRGD
+2426 KNQGQQSEQIRGD

-2463 LNKKSELIKQLNEYD
+2463 LKKKEELIQQLNEYD

-2483 GQQAEISGIE
+2483 NQQAEISGIE
-2493 QTKTALFGLIDAYKQ
+2493 QTKAALFELIDAYKQ

-2531 QGAKYNSLVS
+2531 QGAKYNLLVS
-2541 RAQGVDL
+2541 RAQSVNL

-2604 GKVVKEEEKLVSNS
+2604 GKVVKQEEKLTQDQVDSS
-2618 TNDGTPVAEDFQNT
+2618 PVAEDFQNEW
-2632 VQGRKKALE
+2632 QSRKKALE
-2641 DLVNSIPEA
+2641 DFVSKIPDA
-2650 AIGKF
+2650 AIGEFDKKF
-2655 NSDFTELT
+2655 TKLT

-2669 DGTFTTFTATLN
+2669 DGTLTNMTATLN
-2681 AAGTTIYATA
+2681 AAGTAIYATA
-2691 GETEKATTAFGRFF
+2691 GKTEKATTAFGRFF
-2705 DELKNKAKG
+2705 DELRNKAKG

-2721 MTGFQEIFQQ
+2721 MAGFQEIWQQ
-2731 IRQGIQYVI
+2731 IRKGVQYII
-2740 EIDSALTELKKV
+2740 EIDTALTELKKV
-2752 TDETDSTYDS
+2752 TDETDATYDQ

-2769 TASVV
+2769 TAATV

-2796 DSAKLAESTAI
+2796 EVGKLAESTAI

-2836 KSQHVVDILN
+2836 ESQHVVDILN

-2899 ALRTISLRLRGTS
+2899 ALRTISLRLRG
-2912 VDVLEEMGEETDG
+2912 
-2925 VITSVSKLQSKIKAL
+2925 KIC
-2940 SGVNILTESGDYK
+2940 
-2953 DTYTILKEIGQVWE
+2953 
-2967 DMNDIDQAALL
+2967 ALL
-2978 ELMAGKNRANTL
+2978 
-2990 SAILGNMGDL
+2990 
-3000 TSAYETAMN
+3000 
-3009 AEGSALRENATYM
+3009 
-3022 DSIQGRIDQ
+3022 
-3031 FKNAVQTMWM
+3031 
-3041 NFIDSDVIKFIVNV
+3041 
-3055 GTALVKLVDKIGVL
+3055 
-3069 QSALTVFLTYKSF
+3069 
-3082 FSKKKIDFA
+3082 
-3091 SILGIHDKKNGFVFG
+3091 
-3106 KQGLSKS
+3106 
-3113 IVNFIGNIK
+3113 
-3122 NKLSGIKIGDN
+3122 
-3133 IGGDIVDNILNTD
+3133 
-3146 DVAVSAEEFASAIKD
+3146 
-3161 NIENYATI
+3161 
-3169 NTSEIDSKIDDIQN
+3169 
-3183 KLATAREQLNNAKAA
+3183 
-3198 DWDYYKSM
+3198 
-3206 GSVTPAEDR
+3206 
-3215 DTRIQEKTQEV
+3215 
-3226 KELETQLT
+3226 
-3234 NLQEQRNSMMSS
+3234 
-3246 VANDTAGSILEQVDE
+3246 
-3261 EREGYESIFSVLSEI
+3261 
-3276 KDVKLSIGDEQDA
+3276 
-3289 AKKID
+3289 
-3294 EITEAAKNGQ
+3294 
-3304 SALANYM
+3304 
-3311 QGLDGS
+3311 
-3317 DVALKAYVASV
+3317 
-3328 DDGNYSLTGFQQFIQ
+3328 
-3343 QHNAGLQQSTV
+3343 
-3354 SAYASAAA
+3354 
-3362 HAALNAALSMGLSL
+3362 
-3376 LISFVVSGIS
+3376 
-3386 KLINA
+3386 
-3391 EKEAAE
+3391 
-3397 AAKEATKDAEKLS
+3397 
-3410 EEFSSLDDYK
+3410 
-3420 KQIKE
+3420 
-3425 LRKSLDS
+3425 
-3432 NNLSQS
+3432 
-3438 EAYDARQKLLTIQ
+3438 
-3451 DELISKFGLEKEGIN
+3451 
-3466 LVTGAIEDQIG
+3466 
-3477 AIDELEKKDAQDWVY
+3477 Y
-3492 SNQKAINDA
+3492 SNI
-3501 VKYFDDEDKFGRG
+3501 
-3514 FLDFGVAFRNW
+3514 
-3525 GVTEDVYNKVAKYIN
+3525 
-3540 SREHMSQ
+3540 
-3547 RGRSEGEHDI
+3547 
-3557 YFEGS
+3557 
-3562 AEEVKSEV
+3562 
-3570 EAFEKWL
+3570 
-3577 DAYEDELRDKLKV
+3577 
-3590 EQSESRREKLEKDI
+3590 
-3604 SQLEDYRE
+3604 
-3612 DLSTF
+3612 
-3617 KNDNFGEDST
+3617 
-3627 YATNKALIAEA
+3627 
-3638 QEKTAIAKYTD
+3638 
-3649 QYMEIL
+3649 
-3655 QIQDDF
+3655 
-3661 LEAQTKGD
+3661 
-3669 KNGMRDAL
+3669 
-3677 DAYHA
+3677 
-3682 ATAAA
+3682 
-3687 KEDATESYMDEFFD
+3687 
-3701 GLDGKFATEEF
+3701 
-3712 ELNLTA
+3712 
-3718 DDSKLKKNIQSV
+3718 
-3730 INDSGLFKLDNNQIK
+3730 
-3745 DMVSK
+3745 
-3750 GLNVEGAIDE
+3750 
-3760 SNTYTDDQIQGLIKL
+3760 
-3775 QSEADNAGISIET
+3775 
-3788 LISILTNFGLIN
+3788 
-3800 GKPAEAMADNIRSV
+3800 
-3814 GKAYSVLSS
+3814 
-3823 EAEKYKDIN
+3823 
-3832 EILGE
+3832 
-3837 SVYDGVELSKD
+3837 
-3848 QYEALSE
+3848 
-3855 LIGSEEEFIDCIDTS
+3855 
-3870 DGYIVKNVELTK
+3870 
-3882 KLIDGKK
+3882 
-3889 EELATETKLAKSQ
+3889 
-3902 AQLKYHDLV
+3902 
-3911 RSLGDVVSST
+3911 
-3921 MVFSKENDAA
+3921 
-3931 AESILNEIAT
+3931 
-3941 VKKAINQY
+3941 
-3949 QLLEDSLLGVTNA
+3949 
-3962 FEDFASAQEL
+3962 
-3972 DSQNTYGDSYVE
+3972 
-3984 MAQTMYDAIYKTG
+3984 
-3997 EVGTEAFW
+3997 
-4005 AAVRANVP
+4005 
-4013 SDIYADLAPGKEQI
+4013 
-4027 RAIADY
+4027 
-4033 LNQNVFSTLTLSDES
+4033 
-4048 FSIDYSAIEDFI
+4048 
-4060 ENAQDVGIFTGTDA
+4060 
-4074 SAFGLSANFLN
+4074 
-4085 SLEDGEDALQAF
+4085 
-4097 ADKMGMT
+4097 
-4104 KTQMYAML
+4104 
-4112 SEMDKYNADGIGLSM
+4112 
-4127 LLQLDDSTAGQIT
+4127 
-4140 IVTNELERLYT
+4140 
-4151 ERKALLE
+4151 
-4158 QGASDDVL
+4158 
-4166 KENEADIAA
+4166 
-4175 ATSQLAELEKQSEQT
+4175 
-4190 VVEYAAIKNAMADT
+4190 
-4204 GKYLKDVMPE
+4204 
-4214 EIITRLGLDGKATV
+4214 
-4228 ESQIQTLRDTLLT
+4228 
-4241 LEEPTVIDL
+4241 
-4250 ENTKRAIEEIEKAE
+4250 
-4264 PEIEAH
+4264 
-4270 VKLNDNGL
+4270 
-4278 YEIIDGDTY
+4278 
-4287 TGKIDLKHYVEL
+4287 
-4299 KNTESFIDASLKNG
+4299 
-4313 LTTTESLLSEIAEN
+4313 
-4327 TAVMAGKESGSN
+4327 
-4339 EPEDKQSDGSE
+4339 
-4350 STSTSQS
+4350 
-4357 DGFGGADRGQETSGG
+4357 
-4372 DNVQETNP
+4372 
-4380 GVGVARQKDEPVE
+4380 
-4393 LPVVFDIPKALSEAY
+4393 
-4408 KAYKSDIDELNK
+4408 
-4420 LEVSPFQ
+4420 
-4427 TTFGNI
+4427 
-4433 DTNNRQILE
+4433 
-4442 WTNENLGLY
+4442 
-4451 KDALESWYT
+4451 
-4460 DINGTQTSTW
+4460 
-4470 DQIIDDIRGTSSTVF
+4470 
-4485 GASSNFDGVEIAFSP
+4485 
-4500 MLQTENGAVLLDKQT
+4500 
-4515 VDEYIYG
+4515 
-4522 LIDKAGEG
+4522 
-4530 WTKEDLLS
+4530 
-4538 LDTEGLEVDGQKIK
+4538 
-4552 GLIADVGDTAI
+4552 
-4563 QTGEAMHYVGA
+4563 
-4574 DGSVVQNFKVIEDA
+4574 
-4588 AKEAGISVEDMM
+4588 
-4600 YRLRNTEGSTMI
+4600 
-4612 FPEEIGKTID
+4612 
-4622 QLMSDIKKEQDE
+4622 
-4634 LLIDTWDKGTSM
+4634 
-4646 DQDQQ
+4646 
-4651 NYFSDLNSQLAQLL
+4651 
-4665 KLKDRLANGEDPFK
+4665 
-4679 IYSDLYSIQGT
+4679 
-4690 IMLDVEVDKDSAEEA
+4690 
-4705 GEAAVEATTV
+4705 
-4715 GANKSGVVNPKSFE
+4715 
-4729 LTSVKSYSQ
+4729 
-4738 LQSDVESFND
+4738 
-4748 MLSQTEEIIGENT
+4748 
-4761 EVSQEYH
+4761 
-4768 DALVKMA
+4768 
-4775 DSKEDVIACFG
+4775 
-4786 DETSLVVKDTK
+4786 
-4797 ALDRL
+4797 
-4802 VKLAKKNTTQ
+4802 
-4812 NIKLAK
+4812 
-4818 SQARL
+4818 
-4823 DYYALYKEMREL
+4823 
-4835 TNGTK
+4835 
-4840 VTDAATLDYI
+4840 
-4850 NSLYDQMSA
+4850 
-4859 LEKTIAKYSLLETQL
+4859 
-4874 LGAANAYEKF
+4874 
-4884 VDAQTADSETDY
+4884 
-4896 IGSAEDMM
+4896 
-4904 LALGQAFNTT
+4904 
-4914 EPGSK
+4914 
-4919 TAQAAIAGLVPE
+4919 
-4931 SVYKDLDTVDEKM
+4931 
-4944 AAIYSY
+4944 
-4950 FKEGNLSKY
+4950 
-4959 FSLEFDDN
+4959 
-4967 GNITSAE
+4967 
-4974 MKLENLQTFIEDG
+4974 
-4987 LGTVFEGD
+4987 
-4995 DWQHFELSEDFIK
+4995 
-5008 SIEGSKDPLK
+5008 
-5018 DFTDQ
+5018 
-5023 MGITK
+5023 
-5028 EVAFAFL
+5028 
-5035 ETLSDHDIEW
+5035 
-5045 LDGDY
+5045 
-5050 ISLLEQLLPKT
+5050 
-5061 LEGDIYKNVAALADL
+5061 
-5076 ERQLANGEIS
+5076 
-5086 AEEYAEKYA
+5086 
-5095 ELTDTLNE
+5095 
-5103 NGQAAVDNATQW
+5103 
-5115 VEASKEVDTA
+5115 
-5125 KSNVERLTKELNE
+5125 
-5138 LKENGGSEAEIKV
+5138 
-5151 KTEELEAASIKLS
+5151 
-5164 EALQKKYGLEEPTEM
+5164 
-5179 TIQIAL
+5179 
-5185 DTIDQQMEQ
+5185 
-5194 WKADN
+5194 
-5199 AGLTVDVVPKLKQ
+5199 
-5212 GKDGQWTIPAD
+5212 
-5223 VEATLDDTEKAAIQ
+5223 
-5237 NYLDLLNDQY
+5237 
-5247 TITVLA
+5247 
-5253 DENPNDSTEE
+5253 
-5263 LNNVK
+5263 
-5268 TAAEAAQTAIENI
+5268 
-5281 PDPNINTTS
+5281 
-5290 AKQAI
+5290 
-5295 QGLIDKIAE
+5295 
-5304 VKSKSVFVT
+5304 
-5313 TFTRTIALNADGTA
+5313 
-5327 HSGGTANVRGSA
+5327 
-5339 HASGN
+5339 
-5344 WGLSHNEHDSL
+5344 
-5355 VGELGR
+5355 
-5361 ETIVD
+5361 
-5366 PATGRY
+5366 
-5372 YTVGDN
+5372 
-5378 GAELVDLPKGAII
+5378 
-5391 FNHKQTEDLFKH
+5391 
-5403 GHISSRGKMH
+5403 
-5413 ADGTAYEE
+5413 
-5421 GNAHV
+5421 
-5426 TIWTG
+5426 
-5431 GASNSQPSSSGN
+5431 
-5443 SNSSNNKSSNSDKV
+5443 
-5457 DKDIFDWFEVLLEE
+5457 
-5471 INEQLDLMNAK
+5471 
-5482 LENAVSIS
+5482 
-5490 AKNSLLD
+5490 
-5497 QIINVNKNK
+5497 
-5506 LSTLKEGLDLYT
+5506 
-5518 DYSNKL
+5518 
-5524 LKEIPEKYRKMAQDG
+5524 
-5539 AVAIGEFAGDAG
+5539 
-5551 QKTLEAINNYRDWA
+5551 
-5565 QKVADL
+5565 
-5571 VQQME
+5571 
-5576 ELNTEISTLAKQKID
+5576 
-5591 NIAEGYDNKKSI
+5591 
-5603 RDSKIDQYDA
+5603 
-5613 YNSLLETDVG
+5613 
-5623 FESEK
+5623 
-5628 IYQAMMSENKSNIG
+5628 QAMC
-5642 ILQKQ
+5642 
-5647 RDAMLAELNKQ
+5647 A
-5658 VEAGNIKKYS
+5658 
-5668 QDWYDVVNDI
+5668 
-5678 SAVDTEIIELKTDVE
+5678 
-5693 DYQDSINELHWDKF
+5693 
-5707 DLLMDKLNAVS
+5707 
-5718 DEADNLIDVLSSKD
+5718 
-5732 LVNKDTA
+5732 
-5739 EWTDEGITTLGLY
+5739 
-5752 AQKMDAA
+5752 
-5759 EVQAKKYEE
+5759 
-5768 QINYLNKNWKKLG
+5768 
-5781 YTEEE
+5781 
-5786 YIDKLDELK
+5786 
-5795 SGQYDAIKAYNES
+5795 
-5808 KDAIVDLNK
+5808 
-5817 TRVEAIKDGIQKE
+5817 
-5830 IDAYQE
+5830 
-5836 LIDKKKEE
+5836 
-5844 LDSEKDL
+5844 
-5851 YDFQK
+5851 
-5856 SVNEKQKDIAKIQR
+5856 
-5870 QLAALAG
+5870 
-5877 DNSASAKAKR
+5877 
-5887 AQLEAELLD
+5887 
-5896 AQADLE
+5896 
-5902 ETYYD
+5902 
-5907 RSVSNQQ
+5907 
-5914 EALDKELESF
+5914 
-5924 EDAKN
+5924 
-5929 DEMEGW
+5929 
-5935 DEYLENTNKVVSDS
+5935 
-5949 LDVVKANTNAI
+5949 
-5960 YQELQTMGQEYGLS
+5960 
-5974 ITESLIS
+5974 
-5981 PWKEGENAIQAF
+5981 
-5993 SEKFGL
+5993 
-5999 AMSATVDELKKL
+5999 
-6011 ELEFME
+6011 
-6017 TMEKI
+6017 
-6022 EKSGSTSVGT
+6022 
-6032 VKNNATGYQS
+6032 
-6042 AEYKPPK
+6042 
-6049 QEESSGGGS
+6049 
-6058 SSGSS
+6058 
-6063 SGNSGGGD
+6063 
-6071 SGGKSYPY
+6071 
-6079 GKASETSGNIKEG
+6079 
-6092 ARGNQVKAIQYALNQ
+6092 
-6107 LGYGNS
+6107 
-6113 GTKSVDGKFGSGTK
+6113 
-6127 SAVRAFQKAMGI
+6127 
-6139 SADGIVGKNTRAKFR
+6139 
-6154 AKGYKF
+6154 
-6160 GTTGVDTDQFAWI
+6160 
-6173 DEMGLEEIVLHA
+6173 
-6185 QDGKLAYLTKGS
+6185 
-6197 AVLPHSISEN
+6197 
-6207 LMKLGQLDPQ
+6207 
-6217 YMLDINRPQAS
+6217 
-6228 VSPSIINN
+6228 
-6236 TMEFSVDNSVGTLI
+6236 
-6250 SIENFDG
+6250 
-6257 NNPDEITKV
+6257 
-6266 VNKALEQHTKN
+6266 
-6277 LNNALRKFA
+6277 
-6286 R
+6286 

>member
-1119 HPLETFINGDRH
+1119 HPLGTFINGDRY

-1199 RYVSYDNDTGVQGY
+1199 RYVSYNNDTGVQGY

-1324 NGWNYKT
+1324 NGWYKT

-1390 LAGIRQYALDNSI
+1390 LTGIRQYALDNSI

-1432 DEVYE
+1432 DEAYE

-1581 VEVKKPIDE
+1581 VEVKKPVDE
-1590 SRLNQDKFSEQDLS
+1590 SRLNQEKFSEQDLS

-1625 NSASEGID
+1625 NSAPEG
-1633 TDNNAASNI
+1633 
-1642 YTLLSSRLSQNLAS
+1642 
-1656 ERTLSEAVSLINLLL
+1656 
-1671 DKSKLE
+1671 
-1677 KDLATKA
+1677 
-1684 TQYNDLQSFIRDN
+1684 
-1697 VPALKAIGVNNNES
+1697 
-1711 AMTLWRNANYSR
+1711 
-1723 EDFQPIEIAM
+1723 
-1733 EDAVDVIRNKVPENI
+1733 
-1748 LDGWFRNADSGYKPK
+1748 
-1763 LENIALT
+1763 
-1770 DKDVRNAAL
+1770 
-1779 NIMWDNYK
+1779 
-1787 QFSGKD
+1787 
-1793 IDFNKFLYSNIPVY
+1793 
-1807 RGKNQ
+1807 
-1812 ENYTDDD
+1812 
-1819 KVLSF
+1819 
-1824 TFDRSVAE
+1824 
-1832 SFGKHILETVIRPID
+1832 
-1847 TIGSYQT
+1847 
-1854 TAEGEVMVRKDYLDE
+1854 
-1869 LPEFQIWLNNMSS
+1869 
-1882 GLKES
+1882 
-1887 FVQATSE
+1887 
-1894 TSDIGSGSDYA
+1894 IGSGSDYA

-1920 LNRMDA
+1920 LNRMDVS
-1926 TEEQQIKP
+1926 EEQQIKP
-1934 DVAVSEGSDNIIPDE
+1934 DAAVSEGSDNIIPDE

-1976 ISDELS
+1976 INDELS

-1992 AALKN
+1992 VALKN

-2200 SSSLISDKDQIYV
+2200 SSGLISDKDQIYV

-2284 DLDRTKLYKDISVP
+2284 DLDQTKLYKDISVP

-2333 KINETAV
+2333 KINEVAV

-2345 IKKTNAASDSFS
+2345 VKKTKDTPDSFS
-2357 KDLSVQEVA
+2357 KDLSAQGIS
-2366 FDQYKKGIEGA
+2366 FDKYKKSIEGTL
-2377 FGVTDELKT
+2377 GITDELKT

-2400 GTSLSEWQKKF
+2400 SAGLSEWQKKF
-2411 KDLQADVNVARDMFK
+2411 ADLQNEIGNTQWRAKRDK
-2426 KNQEQQSEQIRGD
+2426 TEQSKRVEGE
-2439 LNSKLKEAGLNKS
+2439 LNSKLKEAGLNRQ
-2452 IKNPSADQQEI
+2452 IENPNVDQQEI
-2463 LNKKSELIKQLNEYD
+2463 LDKRDELLRQLAEYNM
-2478 SKVKY
+2478 KVGS

-3577 DAYEDELRDKLKV
+3577 DAYEDELRDELKV

-3855 LIGSEEEFIDCIDTS
+3855 LIGSEEEFIDCVDTS

-3921 MVFSKENDAA
+3921 MVFSEENDAA

-3941 VKKAINQY
+3941 IKKAINQY

-4074 SAFGLSANFLN
+4074 SVFGLSANFLN
-4085 SLEDGEDALQAF
+4085 SLADGEDALQAF

-4104 KTQMYAML
+4104 KTQVYAML

-4140 IVTNELERLYT
+4140 LVTNELERLYT

-4204 GKYLKDVMPE
+4204 SKYLKDVMPE
-4214 EIITRLGLDGKATV
+4214 EIITRLDLDGKDTV
-4228 ESQIQTLRDTLLT
+4228 ENQMQKLKDILLG

-4250 ENTKRAIEEIEKAE
+4250 ENTKRAIEELEKVD

-4278 YEIIDGDTY
+4278 YEIVDGDDY
-4287 TGKIDLKHYVEL
+4287 TGEVDLRHYIEL

-4380 GVGVARQKDEPVE
+4380 GVGVARQKDESVE
-4393 LPVVFDIPKALSEAY
+4393 LPVVFDIPKALSAAY
-4408 KAYKSDIDELNK
+4408 KAYKSDIDEFNK

-4470 DQIIDDIRGTSSTVF
+4470 DQIIDDLRGTSSTVF

-4574 DGSVVQNFKVIEDA
+4574 DGSIVQNFKVIEDA

-4600 YRLRNTEGSTMI
+4600 YRLRNTEGPTMI

-4634 LLIDTWDKGTSM
+4634 LLIDTWGKGTSM

-4705 GEAAVEATTV
+4705 GEAAVEAATA
-4715 GANKSGVVNPKSFE
+4715 GANKGVGITTQGGVVNPKSFKS
-4729 LTSVKSYSQ
+4729 TSVKSYSQ
-4738 LQSDVESFND
+4738 LQSDVASFND

-4840 VTDAATLDYI
+4840 VTNVATLDYI

-4884 VDAQTADSETDY
+4884 ADAQTADSETDY

-4904 LALGQAFNTT
+4904 LALGQAFNTA
-4914 EPGSK
+4914 ELGSK

-4931 SVYKDLDTVDEKM
+4931 SVYKDLDTVDKKM

-5018 DFTDQ
+5018 DFADQ
-5023 MGITK
+5023 MGVTK

-5050 ISLLEQLLPKT
+5050 TSLLEQLLPKT

-5151 KTEELEAASIKLS
+5151 KTGELADASAKLS

-5199 AGLTVDVVPKLKQ
+5199 AELTVDVVPKLKQ
-5212 GKDGQWTIPAD
+5212 DKDGQWTIPAN
-5223 VEATLDDTEKAAIQ
+5223 VEATLNDTEKVAIQ

-5327 HSGGTANVRGSA
+5327 HSGGTANVHGSA

-5366 PATGRY
+5366 PVTGRY

-5413 ADGTAYEE
+5413 ANGTAYEE

-5431 GASNSQPSSSGN
+5431 GTSNSQPSSSGN

-5539 AVAIGEFAGDAG
+5539 AVAIGEFAGDAD

-5603 RDSKIDQYDA
+5603 RDSKIDQYEA

-5628 IYQAMMSENKSNIG
+5628 IYQAMMSENKSNIN

-6236 TMEFSVDNSVGTLI
+6236 TMELSVDNSIGTLI

>member
-31 KQQLNSIETAADKMN
+31 KQKLNSIETAADKIN
-46 VFKELVGYIGQV
+46 VFKELVEYIGQV

-64 LRTKNGDAFKHMFDG
+64 LRTNNGDAFKHMFDG

-85 KQFEDLFELSGDNL
+85 KQFEDLFKLSGDNL
-99 QRLDVLREKL
+99 QRLNVLREKL

-151 QGQIDNITSALG
+151 QGQIDKITSALG
-163 NFEDKWV
+163 NFENKWI
-170 EIVSRLKDGFNTW
+170 EMISRLKDGFNTW
-183 GMGTG
+183 GIGTG

-196 EIKKLQDQISELKS
+196 EIKKLQDQVSELKI
-210 LKKELNSILS
+210 LKKELNSILN
-220 AKKDYDAFNP
+220 AKQDYDAFNP

-276 QLSVAQESGKLNG
+276 QLSVAQDSGKLNE
-289 VSSTDIRKIIDS
+289 VSSTDIKKIIDS
-301 DSFSDVLSEFE
+301 DSFSDALSEFE

-369 SMDELDFNDENVVAL
+369 SMDELDFNDEKVVNL
-384 IKTLKDLYATEEQF
+384 IKKLKDLYATEEQF

-495 DNVKGQVNAF
+495 DNVKGQVDAF

-545 EQNRTLTEEQ
+545 EQNHTLTEEQ

-659 SGSNKR
+659 SGGNKR

-791 VFKNV
+791 VFKDV

-810 RNMVAGL
+810 RKMVAGL

-822 WATFD
+822 WATFE

-853 VRGTGWD
+853 VRGTNWD
-860 KLQHGNVV
+860 QLQHGNVV

-879 TFDNLDE
+879 TFDSLDE
-886 LLEYY
+886 LLEFY

-975 HQMVNDAQSIRDA
+975 RQMVNDAQSIRDA

-1064 KNANMDYQKQEL
+1064 KNANMDYQEQEL

-1119 HPLETFINGDRH
+1119 HPLETFINGDRY
-1131 TSDSFSGANGDIG
+1131 TSDSFSGSNGDIG

-1213 FMQDNLSEQHMVSDI
+1213 FIQDNLSEQHMVSDI

-1274 LAATSTL
+1274 LAATNTL

-1339 LTIDSAKEMTTTESL
+1339 FTIDSAKEMTTTESL

-1403 MYGYDGI
+1403 RYGYDGI

-1448 FMHDL
+1448 FMRDL

-1470 DTWKTIND
+1470 ETWKTIND

-1485 NNTRTGNDMIDPDT
+1485 NNTRTGKGMIDRDT
-1499 GVVARSE
+1499 GVVVRSE
-1506 LLDMREELINPVNIS
+1506 LLGMREELINPVNIS

-1590 SRLNQDKFSEQDLS
+1590 NRLNQDKFSEQDLS
-1604 VLGSILDAV
+1604 VLGSILDAI

-1684 TQYNDLQSFIRDN
+1684 TQYNDLQSFVRDN

-1711 AMTLWRNANYSR
+1711 AMMLWRNANYSR

-1733 EDAVDVIRNKVPENI
+1733 EDAVDVIRNKVPESI

-1869 LPEFQIWLNNMSS
+1869 LPEFQTWLNNMSS

-1887 FVQATSE
+1887 FVQATSA

-1934 DVAVSEGSDNIIPDE
+1934 DAAVSEGSDNIIPDE

-2067 GEWEGFTVKVNEANE
+2067 GKWEGFTVKVNEANE
-2082 AVDLAINKQSA
+2082 AVDLAINKQSE
-2093 FAKSLNKTSEQM
+2093 FAKSLNKTSKQM

-2162 FQTFDENDDKIER
+2162 FQTFDENDDKIKR

-2190 LQKKLIDNGL
+2190 LQKKIIDNVL
-2200 SSSLISDKDQIYV
+2200 SSGLIGDKDQIYV

-2232 DDISDDQISKWKQQI
+2232 DDVSDDQISKWKQQI

-2313 TAADSDALKVAIN
+2313 IAADSDALKVAIN
-2326 NWEALKN
+2326 NWESLKN
-2333 KINETAV
+2333 KINEVAV

-2345 IKKTNAASDSFS
+2345 VKKTKDTPDSFS
-2357 KDLSVQEVA
+2357 KDLSAQGIS
-2366 FDQYKKGIEGA
+2366 FDKYKKSIEGTL
-2377 FGVTDELKT
+2377 GITDELKT

-2400 GTSLSEWQKKF
+2400 SAGLSEWQKKF
-2411 KDLQADVNVARDMFK
+2411 SDLQNEIGNTQWRAKRDK
-2426 KNQEQQSEQIRGD
+2426 TEQSKRVEGE
-2439 LNSKLKEAGLNKS
+2439 LNSKLKEAGLNRQ
-2452 IKNPSADQQEI
+2452 IENPNVDQQEI
-2463 LNKKSELIKQLNEYD
+2463 LDKRDELLRQLAEYNM
-2478 SKVKY
+2478 KV
-2483 GQQAEISGIE
+2483 GSWQQAEISGIE

-2618 TNDGTPVAEDFQNT
+2618 TDDGTPVAEDFQNT
-2632 VQGRKKALE
+2632 VLGRKKALE
-2641 DLVNSIPEA
+2641 DLVNSIPKAE
-2650 AIGKF
+2650 IGKF

-2691 GETEKATTAFGRFF
+2691 GETKKATTVFGRFF

-2731 IRQGIQYVI
+2731 IRQGIQYVR

-2782 TMAAE
+2782 IMAAE
-2787 WARLGYSIE
+2787 WARLGSIIK
-2796 DSAKLAESTAI
+2796 SAPL
-2807 LLNVS
+2807 
-2812 EFDNATEAS
+2812 
-2821 KALISTMQAFSYTAD
+2821 
-2836 KSQHVVDILN
+2836 
-2846 EVGNNYAVSSDGLA
+2846 
-2860 TALQDSA
+2860 
-2867 SALMEGGN
+2867 
-2875 NLEQSVALIA
+2875 
-2885 AANKVV
+2885 
-2891 QDPNSVGS
+2891 
-2899 ALRTISLRLRGTS
+2899 
-2912 VDVLEEMGEETDG
+2912 
-2925 VITSVSKLQSKIKAL
+2925 
-2940 SGVNILTESGDYK
+2940 
-2953 DTYTILKEIGQVWE
+2953 
-2967 DMNDIDQAALL
+2967 
-2978 ELMAGKNRANTL
+2978 
-2990 SAILGNMGDL
+2990 
-3000 TSAYETAMN
+3000 
-3009 AEGSALRENATYM
+3009 
-3022 DSIQGRIDQ
+3022 
-3031 FKNAVQTMWM
+3031 
-3041 NFIDSDVIKFIVNV
+3041 
-3055 GTALVKLVDKIGVL
+3055 
-3069 QSALTVFLTYKSF
+3069 
-3082 FSKKKIDFA
+3082 
-3091 SILGIHDKKNGFVFG
+3091 
-3106 KQGLSKS
+3106 
-3113 IVNFIGNIK
+3113 
-3122 NKLSGIKIGDN
+3122 
-3133 IGGDIVDNILNTD
+3133 
-3146 DVAVSAEEFASAIKD
+3146 
-3161 NIENYATI
+3161 
-3169 NTSEIDSKIDDIQN
+3169 
-3183 KLATAREQLNNAKAA
+3183 
-3198 DWDYYKSM
+3198 
-3206 GSVTPAEDR
+3206 
-3215 DTRIQEKTQEV
+3215 
-3226 KELETQLT
+3226 
-3234 NLQEQRNSMMSS
+3234 
-3246 VANDTAGSILEQVDE
+3246 
-3261 EREGYESIFSVLSEI
+3261 
-3276 KDVKLSIGDEQDA
+3276 
-3289 AKKID
+3289 
-3294 EITEAAKNGQ
+3294 
-3304 SALANYM
+3304 
-3311 QGLDGS
+3311 
-3317 DVALKAYVASV
+3317 
-3328 DDGNYSLTGFQQFIQ
+3328 
-3343 QHNAGLQQSTV
+3343 
-3354 SAYASAAA
+3354 
-3362 HAALNAALSMGLSL
+3362 
-3376 LISFVVSGIS
+3376 
-3386 KLINA
+3386 
-3391 EKEAAE
+3391 
-3397 AAKEATKDAEKLS
+3397 
-3410 EEFSSLDDYK
+3410 
-3420 KQIKE
+3420 
-3425 LRKSLDS
+3425 
-3432 NNLSQS
+3432 
-3438 EAYDARQKLLTIQ
+3438 
-3451 DELISKFGLEKEGIN
+3451 
-3466 LVTGAIEDQIG
+3466 
-3477 AIDELEKKDAQDWVY
+3477 Y
-3492 SNQKAINDA
+3492 SNI
-3501 VKYFDDEDKFGRG
+3501 
-3514 FLDFGVAFRNW
+3514 
-3525 GVTEDVYNKVAKYIN
+3525 
-3540 SREHMSQ
+3540 
-3547 RGRSEGEHDI
+3547 
-3557 YFEGS
+3557 
-3562 AEEVKSEV
+3562 
-3570 EAFEKWL
+3570 
-3577 DAYEDELRDKLKV
+3577 
-3590 EQSESRREKLEKDI
+3590 
-3604 SQLEDYRE
+3604 
-3612 DLSTF
+3612 
-3617 KNDNFGEDST
+3617 
-3627 YATNKALIAEA
+3627 
-3638 QEKTAIAKYTD
+3638 
-3649 QYMEIL
+3649 
-3655 QIQDDF
+3655 
-3661 LEAQTKGD
+3661 
-3669 KNGMRDAL
+3669 
-3677 DAYHA
+3677 
-3682 ATAAA
+3682 
-3687 KEDATESYMDEFFD
+3687 
-3701 GLDGKFATEEF
+3701 
-3712 ELNLTA
+3712 
-3718 DDSKLKKNIQSV
+3718 
-3730 INDSGLFKLDNNQIK
+3730 
-3745 DMVSK
+3745 
-3750 GLNVEGAIDE
+3750 
-3760 SNTYTDDQIQGLIKL
+3760 
-3775 QSEADNAGISIET
+3775 
-3788 LISILTNFGLIN
+3788 
-3800 GKPAEAMADNIRSV
+3800 
-3814 GKAYSVLSS
+3814 
-3823 EAEKYKDIN
+3823 
-3832 EILGE
+3832 
-3837 SVYDGVELSKD
+3837 
-3848 QYEALSE
+3848 
-3855 LIGSEEEFIDCIDTS
+3855 
-3870 DGYIVKNVELTK
+3870 
-3882 KLIDGKK
+3882 
-3889 EELATETKLAKSQ
+3889 
-3902 AQLKYHDLV
+3902 
-3911 RSLGDVVSST
+3911 
-3921 MVFSKENDAA
+3921 
-3931 AESILNEIAT
+3931 
-3941 VKKAINQY
+3941 
-3949 QLLEDSLLGVTNA
+3949 
-3962 FEDFASAQEL
+3962 
-3972 DSQNTYGDSYVE
+3972 
-3984 MAQTMYDAIYKTG
+3984 
-3997 EVGTEAFW
+3997 
-4005 AAVRANVP
+4005 
-4013 SDIYADLAPGKEQI
+4013 
-4027 RAIADY
+4027 
-4033 LNQNVFSTLTLSDES
+4033 
-4048 FSIDYSAIEDFI
+4048 
-4060 ENAQDVGIFTGTDA
+4060 
-4074 SAFGLSANFLN
+4074 
-4085 SLEDGEDALQAF
+4085 
-4097 ADKMGMT
+4097 
-4104 KTQMYAML
+4104 
-4112 SEMDKYNADGIGLSM
+4112 
-4127 LLQLDDSTAGQIT
+4127 
-4140 IVTNELERLYT
+4140 
-4151 ERKALLE
+4151 
-4158 QGASDDVL
+4158 
-4166 KENEADIAA
+4166 
-4175 ATSQLAELEKQSEQT
+4175 
-4190 VVEYAAIKNAMADT
+4190 
-4204 GKYLKDVMPE
+4204 
-4214 EIITRLGLDGKATV
+4214 
-4228 ESQIQTLRDTLLT
+4228 
-4241 LEEPTVIDL
+4241 
-4250 ENTKRAIEEIEKAE
+4250 
-4264 PEIEAH
+4264 
-4270 VKLNDNGL
+4270 
-4278 YEIIDGDTY
+4278 
-4287 TGKIDLKHYVEL
+4287 
-4299 KNTESFIDASLKNG
+4299 
-4313 LTTTESLLSEIAEN
+4313 
-4327 TAVMAGKESGSN
+4327 
-4339 EPEDKQSDGSE
+4339 
-4350 STSTSQS
+4350 
-4357 DGFGGADRGQETSGG
+4357 
-4372 DNVQETNP
+4372 
-4380 GVGVARQKDEPVE
+4380 
-4393 LPVVFDIPKALSEAY
+4393 
-4408 KAYKSDIDELNK
+4408 
-4420 LEVSPFQ
+4420 
-4427 TTFGNI
+4427 
-4433 DTNNRQILE
+4433 
-4442 WTNENLGLY
+4442 
-4451 KDALESWYT
+4451 
-4460 DINGTQTSTW
+4460 
-4470 DQIIDDIRGTSSTVF
+4470 
-4485 GASSNFDGVEIAFSP
+4485 
-4500 MLQTENGAVLLDKQT
+4500 
-4515 VDEYIYG
+4515 
-4522 LIDKAGEG
+4522 
-4530 WTKEDLLS
+4530 
-4538 LDTEGLEVDGQKIK
+4538 
-4552 GLIADVGDTAI
+4552 
-4563 QTGEAMHYVGA
+4563 
-4574 DGSVVQNFKVIEDA
+4574 
-4588 AKEAGISVEDMM
+4588 
-4600 YRLRNTEGSTMI
+4600 
-4612 FPEEIGKTID
+4612 
-4622 QLMSDIKKEQDE
+4622 
-4634 LLIDTWDKGTSM
+4634 
-4646 DQDQQ
+4646 
-4651 NYFSDLNSQLAQLL
+4651 
-4665 KLKDRLANGEDPFK
+4665 
-4679 IYSDLYSIQGT
+4679 
-4690 IMLDVEVDKDSAEEA
+4690 
-4705 GEAAVEATTV
+4705 
-4715 GANKSGVVNPKSFE
+4715 
-4729 LTSVKSYSQ
+4729 
-4738 LQSDVESFND
+4738 
-4748 MLSQTEEIIGENT
+4748 
-4761 EVSQEYH
+4761 
-4768 DALVKMA
+4768 
-4775 DSKEDVIACFG
+4775 
-4786 DETSLVVKDTK
+4786 
-4797 ALDRL
+4797 
-4802 VKLAKKNTTQ
+4802 
-4812 NIKLAK
+4812 
-4818 SQARL
+4818 
-4823 DYYALYKEMREL
+4823 
-4835 TNGTK
+4835 
-4840 VTDAATLDYI
+4840 
-4850 NSLYDQMSA
+4850 
-4859 LEKTIAKYSLLETQL
+4859 
-4874 LGAANAYEKF
+4874 
-4884 VDAQTADSETDY
+4884 
-4896 IGSAEDMM
+4896 
-4904 LALGQAFNTT
+4904 
-4914 EPGSK
+4914 
-4919 TAQAAIAGLVPE
+4919 
-4931 SVYKDLDTVDEKM
+4931 
-4944 AAIYSY
+4944 
-4950 FKEGNLSKY
+4950 
-4959 FSLEFDDN
+4959 
-4967 GNITSAE
+4967 
-4974 MKLENLQTFIEDG
+4974 
-4987 LGTVFEGD
+4987 
-4995 DWQHFELSEDFIK
+4995 
-5008 SIEGSKDPLK
+5008 
-5018 DFTDQ
+5018 
-5023 MGITK
+5023 
-5028 EVAFAFL
+5028 
-5035 ETLSDHDIEW
+5035 
-5045 LDGDY
+5045 
-5050 ISLLEQLLPKT
+5050 
-5061 LEGDIYKNVAALADL
+5061 
-5076 ERQLANGEIS
+5076 
-5086 AEEYAEKYA
+5086 
-5095 ELTDTLNE
+5095 
-5103 NGQAAVDNATQW
+5103 
-5115 VEASKEVDTA
+5115 
-5125 KSNVERLTKELNE
+5125 
-5138 LKENGGSEAEIKV
+5138 
-5151 KTEELEAASIKLS
+5151 
-5164 EALQKKYGLEEPTEM
+5164 
-5179 TIQIAL
+5179 
-5185 DTIDQQMEQ
+5185 
-5194 WKADN
+5194 
-5199 AGLTVDVVPKLKQ
+5199 
-5212 GKDGQWTIPAD
+5212 
-5223 VEATLDDTEKAAIQ
+5223 
-5237 NYLDLLNDQY
+5237 
-5247 TITVLA
+5247 
-5253 DENPNDSTEE
+5253 
-5263 LNNVK
+5263 
-5268 TAAEAAQTAIENI
+5268 
-5281 PDPNINTTS
+5281 
-5290 AKQAI
+5290 
-5295 QGLIDKIAE
+5295 
-5304 VKSKSVFVT
+5304 
-5313 TFTRTIALNADGTA
+5313 
-5327 HSGGTANVRGSA
+5327 
-5339 HASGN
+5339 
-5344 WGLSHNEHDSL
+5344 
-5355 VGELGR
+5355 
-5361 ETIVD
+5361 
-5366 PATGRY
+5366 
-5372 YTVGDN
+5372 
-5378 GAELVDLPKGAII
+5378 
-5391 FNHKQTEDLFKH
+5391 
-5403 GHISSRGKMH
+5403 
-5413 ADGTAYEE
+5413 
-5421 GNAHV
+5421 
-5426 TIWTG
+5426 
-5431 GASNSQPSSSGN
+5431 
-5443 SNSSNNKSSNSDKV
+5443 
-5457 DKDIFDWFEVLLEE
+5457 
-5471 INEQLDLMNAK
+5471 
-5482 LENAVSIS
+5482 
-5490 AKNSLLD
+5490 
-5497 QIINVNKNK
+5497 
-5506 LSTLKEGLDLYT
+5506 
-5518 DYSNKL
+5518 
-5524 LKEIPEKYRKMAQDG
+5524 
-5539 AVAIGEFAGDAG
+5539 
-5551 QKTLEAINNYRDWA
+5551 
-5565 QKVADL
+5565 
-5571 VQQME
+5571 
-5576 ELNTEISTLAKQKID
+5576 
-5591 NIAEGYDNKKSI
+5591 
-5603 RDSKIDQYDA
+5603 
-5613 YNSLLETDVG
+5613 
-5623 FESEK
+5623 
-5628 IYQAMMSENKSNIG
+5628 
-5642 ILQKQ
+5642 
-5647 RDAMLAELNKQ
+5647 
-5658 VEAGNIKKYS
+5658 
-5668 QDWYDVVNDI
+5668 
-5678 SAVDTEIIELKTDVE
+5678 
-5693 DYQDSINELHWDKF
+5693 
-5707 DLLMDKLNAVS
+5707 
-5718 DEADNLIDVLSSKD
+5718 
-5732 LVNKDTA
+5732 
-5739 EWTDEGITTLGLY
+5739 
-5752 AQKMDAA
+5752 
-5759 EVQAKKYEE
+5759 
-5768 QINYLNKNWKKLG
+5768 
-5781 YTEEE
+5781 
-5786 YIDKLDELK
+5786 
-5795 SGQYDAIKAYNES
+5795 
-5808 KDAIVDLNK
+5808 
-5817 TRVEAIKDGIQKE
+5817 
-5830 IDAYQE
+5830 
-5836 LIDKKKEE
+5836 
-5844 LDSEKDL
+5844 
-5851 YDFQK
+5851 
-5856 SVNEKQKDIAKIQR
+5856 
-5870 QLAALAG
+5870 
-5877 DNSASAKAKR
+5877 
-5887 AQLEAELLD
+5887 
-5896 AQADLE
+5896 
-5902 ETYYD
+5902 
-5907 RSVSNQQ
+5907 
-5914 EALDKELESF
+5914 
-5924 EDAKN
+5924 
-5929 DEMEGW
+5929 
-5935 DEYLENTNKVVSDS
+5935 
-5949 LDVVKANTNAI
+5949 
-5960 YQELQTMGQEYGLS
+5960 
-5974 ITESLIS
+5974 
-5981 PWKEGENAIQAF
+5981 
-5993 SEKFGL
+5993 
-5999 AMSATVDELKKL
+5999 
-6011 ELEFME
+6011 
-6017 TMEKI
+6017 
-6022 EKSGSTSVGT
+6022 
-6032 VKNNATGYQS
+6032 
-6042 AEYKPPK
+6042 
-6049 QEESSGGGS
+6049 
-6058 SSGSS
+6058 
-6063 SGNSGGGD
+6063 
-6071 SGGKSYPY
+6071 
-6079 GKASETSGNIKEG
+6079 
-6092 ARGNQVKAIQYALNQ
+6092 
-6107 LGYGNS
+6107 
-6113 GTKSVDGKFGSGTK
+6113 
-6127 SAVRAFQKAMGI
+6127 
-6139 SADGIVGKNTRAKFR
+6139 
-6154 AKGYKF
+6154 
-6160 GTTGVDTDQFAWI
+6160 
-6173 DEMGLEEIVLHA
+6173 
-6185 QDGKLAYLTKGS
+6185 
-6197 AVLPHSISEN
+6197 
-6207 LMKLGQLDPQ
+6207 
-6217 YMLDINRPQAS
+6217 
-6228 VSPSIINN
+6228 
-6236 TMEFSVDNSVGTLI
+6236 
-6250 SIENFDG
+6250 
-6257 NNPDEITKV
+6257 
-6266 VNKALEQHTKN
+6266 
-6277 LNNALRKFA
+6277 
-6286 R
+6286 

>member
-188 GLSESVQN
+188 GLSESVQK
-196 EIKKLQDQISELKS
+196 EIEKLQGQISELKS
-210 LKKELNSILS
+210 LKTELNSILQ
-220 AKKDYDAFNP
+220 AKKDYDKFKP
-230 VNLEVD
+230 VNLEFD
-236 LSNIKELIEK
+236 LSNVEEQAKDLIRQ
-246 YKELDLA
+246 YKELD
-253 SKNLQKGTKEYYDN
+253 SISGTLQKSTQKYYNN
-267 LTQRAKIGL
+267 LIQKTKIGL
-276 QLSVAQESGKLNG
+276 QLSIAQDSGGLDRELSEGIK
-289 VSSTDIRKIIDS
+289 RIIDS
-301 DSFSDVLSEFE
+301 DSFRNALYEFE
-312 SSFKNI
+312 SEFKNI
-318 SAVYDQ
+318 SAIYDQ
-324 TIEKTQQKIQ
+324 TIKDIQQQIQDIKT
-334 NIKNKAVSGAGQGDG
+334 KAFSGGGQGEA
-349 RQLLKTYEELLKIVD
+349 RQLLKTYDELLKIVD

-369 SMDELDFNDENVVAL
+369 SLDEIDFDDEKVVNL

-398 GDVDDIVQ
+398 ADVDSIVQ
-406 GVFDASLTSTEGLEK
+406 SIFNAEIDSPEGLER
-421 LKALFGIE
+421 LKTLFGIE

-439 KYQSFLDKIKTD
+439 KYQSFKDRIESEGFTD
-451 GFADEFSAGEYLSEM
+451 ELSAGQYLSEM
-466 ESLRSEL
+466 ESLRNEL
-473 QSLYEQGRITEDQ
+473 QSLYEQGRITRDQ
-486 FNEINNAFD
+486 FDEIDEAFNE
-495 DNVKGQVNAF
+495 NVKGQVDAF
-505 KNKSNMLKELN
+505 KNKLNVLKELN
-516 DLNKQASQTNDKDAL
+516 DLNKQASQTEEKEAL
-531 DNIIQKRREILDTA
+531 EYIIQKRREILDTA
-545 EQNRTLTEEQ
+545 KQNNILLEDQ
-555 LAEEKAI
+555 LAEENAI
-562 TDEIEKRIGVQKQE
+562 TDVIEKRIGAKKQE
-576 RTYNNDTDS
+576 EDHGDEITEKETDDESS
-585 DEAAKGTSNTEQENE
+585 DAKQENE
-600 EYQRLL
+600 EYKKLL
-606 VTINQVKAAVDA
+606 ETIKLVKEAVEA
-618 KTDAFMQEQSTV
+618 KTNAFKTEQSTV
-630 DSVVNQEIASLTRLK
+630 DSVVTQEIASLERLK
-645 EYLDLLKETAQNIF
+645 EYLELLKTTAQSIF
-659 SGSNKR
+659 SGNKKK

-671 NLEHYAKTGDKS
+671 NLDHYVQTGDKS

-696 NWGSFGTGVYYLSN
+696 NWSSFGTGIYYLSD
-710 PNAFVGSS
+710 PSAFVGSS
-718 TVPQGKLDKDKKF
+718 NVPQGQLENNQKF
-731 YAIDLSKYNLYMA
+731 YAMDLSKYNLYMA

-768 NYRGFDKELD
+768 NYRGFDKELQ
-778 GVNVDSLYKEFQT
+778 GVNVESLYKEFQT

-796 SLPIEALQNFIDKM
+796 SLPIEALQNFIDRM
-810 RNMVAGL
+810 RNTVAGL

-822 WATFD
+822 WGTFENI
-827 GVDEVL
+827 DEVL
-833 GGSDNIPT
+833 GRSDNIPT
-841 RFMKSLGYQGVD
+841 RFMKSLGYQGID
-853 VRGTGWD
+853 VSGTNWD

-879 TFDNLDE
+879 TFDSLDE
-886 LLEYY
+886 LLEFY

-1581 VEVKKPIDE
+1581 VEVKKPVDE
-1590 SRLNQDKFSEQDLS
+1590 SRLNQEKFSEQDLS

-1625 NSASEGID
+1625 NSAPEG
-1633 TDNNAASNI
+1633 
-1642 YTLLSSRLSQNLAS
+1642 
-1656 ERTLSEAVSLINLLL
+1656 
-1671 DKSKLE
+1671 
-1677 KDLATKA
+1677 
-1684 TQYNDLQSFIRDN
+1684 
-1697 VPALKAIGVNNNES
+1697 
-1711 AMTLWRNANYSR
+1711 
-1723 EDFQPIEIAM
+1723 
-1733 EDAVDVIRNKVPENI
+1733 
-1748 LDGWFRNADSGYKPK
+1748 
-1763 LENIALT
+1763 
-1770 DKDVRNAAL
+1770 
-1779 NIMWDNYK
+1779 
-1787 QFSGKD
+1787 
-1793 IDFNKFLYSNIPVY
+1793 
-1807 RGKNQ
+1807 
-1812 ENYTDDD
+1812 
-1819 KVLSF
+1819 
-1824 TFDRSVAE
+1824 
-1832 SFGKHILETVIRPID
+1832 
-1847 TIGSYQT
+1847 
-1854 TAEGEVMVRKDYLDE
+1854 
-1869 LPEFQIWLNNMSS
+1869 
-1882 GLKES
+1882 
-1887 FVQATSE
+1887 
-1894 TSDIGSGSDYA
+1894 IGSGSDYA

-1914 SVLESI
+1914 SILESI
-1920 LNRMDA
+1920 LNRMDVS
-1926 TEEQQIKP
+1926 EEQQIKP
-1934 DVAVSEGSDNIIPDE
+1934 DAAVSEGSDNIIPDE

-1976 ISDELS
+1976 INDELS

-1992 AALKN
+1992 VALKN

-2200 SSSLISDKDQIYV
+2200 SSGLISDKDQIYV

-2333 KINETAV
+2333 KINEVAV

-2345 IKKTNAASDSFS
+2345 VKKTKDTPDSFS
-2357 KDLSVQEVA
+2357 KDLSAQGIS
-2366 FDQYKKGIEGA
+2366 FDKYKKSIEGTL
-2377 FGVTDELKT
+2377 GITDELKT

-2400 GTSLSEWQKKF
+2400 SAGLSEWQKKF
-2411 KDLQADVNVARDMFK
+2411 ADLQNEIGNTQWRAKRDK
-2426 KNQEQQSEQIRGD
+2426 TEQSKRVEGE
-2439 LNSKLKEAGLNKS
+2439 LNSKLKEAGLNRQ
-2452 IKNPSADQQEI
+2452 IENPNVDQQEI
-2463 LNKKSELIKQLNEYD
+2463 LDKRDELLRQLAEYNM
-2478 SKVKY
+2478 KVGS

-3031 FKNAVQTMWM
+3031 FNNAVQTMWM

-3069 QSALTVFLTYKSF
+3069 QSALTVFLTYKSI

-3091 SILGIHDKKNGFVFG
+3091 SILGIHDKKDGFVFG

-3113 IVNFIGNIK
+3113 IVNLVGNIK

-3133 IGGDIVDNILNTD
+3133 IGGDIADNILNTD
-3146 DVAVSAEEFASAIKD
+3146 DVAVSAEEFASAIKN

-3311 QGLDGS
+3311 QGLDDS

-3343 QHNAGLQQSTV
+3343 QHNAGLQQSTFN
-3354 SAYASAAA
+3354 AYASAAA

-3397 AAKEATKDAEKLS
+3397 AAKEATKDAEKLN

-3577 DAYEDELRDKLKV
+3577 DAYEDELRDELKV

-3855 LIGSEEEFIDCIDTS
+3855 LIGSEEEFIDCVDTS

-3921 MVFSKENDAA
+3921 MVFSEENDAA

-4013 SDIYADLAPGKEQI
+4013 SDIYADLAPGESQI

-4074 SAFGLSANFLN
+4074 SVFGLSANFLN
-4085 SLEDGEDALQAF
+4085 SLADGEDALQAF

-4104 KTQMYAML
+4104 KTQVYAML

-4140 IVTNELERLYT
+4140 LVTNELERLYT

-4204 GKYLKDVMPE
+4204 GKQLKYVMPE
-4214 EIITRLGLDGKATV
+4214 EIITRLGLDGEATV

-4250 ENTKRAIEEIEKAE
+4250 ENTKRAIEELEKVD
-4264 PEIEAH
+4264 PRIEAH

-4278 YEIIDGDTY
+4278 YEIVDGDDY
-4287 TGKIDLKHYVEL
+4287 TGEVDLQHYIEL

-4350 STSTSQS
+4350 STSTS
-4357 DGFGGADRGQETSGG
+4357 DVDRGQETSGN
-4372 DNVQETNP
+4372 DNVQETST
-4380 GVGVARQKDEPVE
+4380 GVEAGHQKHEPIE

-4408 KAYKSDIDELNK
+4408 KAYKSDIDEFNK

-4470 DQIIDDIRGTSSTVF
+4470 NQIIDDLRGTSSTVF

-4574 DGSVVQNFKVIEDA
+4574 DGSIAQNFKVIEDA

-4600 YRLRNTEGSTMI
+4600 YRLRNTEGPTMI
-4612 FPEEIGKTID
+4612 FPEEIDKTID
-4622 QLMSDIKKEQDE
+4622 QLIDQVSKEKTKLMD
-4634 LLIDTWDKGTSM
+4634 DTWGGW
-4646 DQDQQ
+4646 DQDQIDYSQ
-4651 NYFSDLNSQLAQLL
+4651 DLTTSLSELV
-4665 KLKDRLANGEDPFK
+4665 KLKDRLNNGEDPFK
-4679 IYSDLYSIQGT
+4679 VLSDLYGMQGT
-4690 IMLDVEVDKDSAEEA
+4690 IMLDVEVDKNSAEEA
-4705 GEAAVEATTV
+4705 GEAAVEAATA
-4715 GANKSGVVNPKSFE
+4715 GANKGVGITMQGGVVNPKSFE
-4729 LTSVKSYSQ
+4729 STSVKSYSQ
-4738 LQSDVESFND
+4738 LQGDITSLNSV
-4748 MLSQTEEIIGENT
+4748 LSQSEEFIENNIEIT
-4761 EVSQEYH
+4761 QEY
-4768 DALVKMA
+4768 K
-4775 DSKEDVIACFG
+4775 DSLLELCETQDEIDELNACFDTG
-4786 DETSLVVKDTK
+4786 NKLVVKNSNGIKKLIGQKKKELATDAKLSK
-4797 ALDRL
+4797 AQS
-4802 VKLAKKNTTQ
+4802 KLE
-4812 NIKLAK
+4812 
-4818 SQARL
+4818 
-4823 DYYALYKEMREL
+4823 YYNLYKDLKKL
-4835 TNGTK
+4835 TSGLGYTSDGYAIL
-4840 VTDAATLDYI
+4840 TDAQREQI
-4850 NSLYDQMSA
+4850 NSLYEEMNAARSA
-4859 LEKTIAKYSLLETQL
+4859 VAQFSLLEMQL
-4874 LGAANAYEKF
+4874 LGTTNAYTRFQEAQNIDSENNYSSQAESMVETFANALNTG
-4884 VDAQTADSETDY
+4884 DLGTA
-4896 IGSAEDMM
+4896 SAREAM
-4904 LALGQAFNTT
+4904 LAL
-4914 EPGSK
+4914 
-4919 TAQAAIAGLVPE
+4919 VPE
-4931 SVYKDLDTVDEKM
+4931 EVYANLDTVEEKLD
-4944 AAIYSY
+4944 AVAKY
-4950 FKEGNLSKY
+4950 FNEGELSKY
-4959 FSLEFDDN
+4959 FSIDFDDD
-4967 GNITSAE
+4967 GGISGVETTT
-4974 MKLENLQTFIEDG
+4974 ENLQQFVADGIEKG
-4987 LGTVFEGD
+4987 LFTGD
-4995 DWQHFELSEDFIK
+4995 WEHFDLSENVTSLEQFAK
-5008 SIEGSKDPLK
+5008 E
-5018 DFTDQ
+5018 
-5023 MGITK
+5023 MGITE
-5028 EVAFAFL
+5028 EVAYAMFEALESHDAGNLFDPSNILEKFVSGNIEYQAYQNVQALADLEYQLANGTITAEEYNNKLIGLDGQLRAGKISEEEYNTAVAALKEQLEAGTIKQQEYNAAVAGLSNQHDTIVQQAYDEVTAYSEKSEALEKAKEDLEKYNEMLETGVDENGNPIDREQVQKDIEATTEEINTLVDELSKLKEPTEIVIELAMEHVQGQIDDVKEDIMQLAGDDVKVHANIETVFQEVENSGFDLSEFGLTKESDGSWTGVAEFATSMGLDPNAPGVIDTVTNYINLIDQQHTLSLMTGEEAKDTL
-5035 ETLSDHDIEW
+5035 ETLSD
-5045 LDGDY
+5045 
-5050 ISLLEQLLPKT
+5050 IS
-5061 LEGDIYKNVAALADL
+5061 
-5076 ERQLANGEIS
+5076 
-5086 AEEYAEKYA
+5086 
-5095 ELTDTLNE
+5095 
-5103 NGQAAVDNATQW
+5103 
-5115 VEASKEVDTA
+5115 
-5125 KSNVERLTKELNE
+5125 
-5138 LKENGGSEAEIKV
+5138 
-5151 KTEELEAASIKLS
+5151 
-5164 EALQKKYGLEEPTEM
+5164 
-5179 TIQIAL
+5179 
-5185 DTIDQQMEQ
+5185 
-5194 WKADN
+5194 
-5199 AGLTVDVVPKLKQ
+5199 
-5212 GKDGQWTIPAD
+5212 
-5223 VEATLDDTEKAAIQ
+5223 
-5237 NYLDLLNDQY
+5237 
-5247 TITVLA
+5247 TVLQAIA
-5253 DENPNDSTEE
+5253 DKLGADYT
-5263 LNNVK
+5263 LNVK
-5268 TAAEAAQTAIENI
+5268 TKMDT
-5281 PDPNINTTS
+5281 DPVTSFLNTPLSKTIS
-5290 AKQAI
+5290 VGIKKI
-5295 QGLIDKIAE
+5295 GSWFGL
-5304 VKSKSVFVT
+5304 
-5313 TFTRTIALNADGTA
+5313 ADGTVHA
-5327 HSGGTANVRGSA
+5327 NGTANISGAA
-5339 HASGN
+5339 HATGS
-5344 WGLSHNEHDSL
+5344 WGAPKTETAL
-5355 VGELGR
+5355 VGELGPELLVR
-5361 ETIVD
+5361 N
-5366 PATGRY
+5366 GRWH
-5372 YTVGDN
+5372 TVGEN
-5378 GAELVDLPKGAII
+5378 GAEFTDVQRGDII
-5391 FNHKQTEDLFKH
+5391 FNHKQTADLLSK
-5403 GHISSRGKMH
+5403 GYVTGRGK
-5413 ADGTAYEE
+5413 AFAEGTAYAGIYTYDKYRGKEKDAYK
-5421 GNAHV
+5421 GSGISNA
-5426 TIWTG
+5426 
-5431 GASNSQPSSSGN
+5431 ASKLSKAASDIS
-5443 SNSSNNKSSNSDKV
+5443 KSSDKLSDDFKE
-5457 DKDIFDWFEVLLEE
+5457 IFDWIAVRIEEITNEIDVRNARLDNAVGSSKQNAIIDDIIGLNKSLYDNLTAGASKYYEYAQKLLEKVPAE
-5471 INEQLDLMNAK
+5471 YREAAQNGAIAIESFTGK
-5482 LENAVSIS
+5482 VGES
-5490 AKNSLLD
+5490 A
-5497 QIINVNKNK
+5497 
-5506 LSTLKEGLDLYT
+5506 
-5518 DYSNKL
+5518 
-5524 LKEIPEKYRKMAQDG
+5524 
-5539 AVAIGEFAGDAG
+5539 
-5551 QKTLEAINNYRDWA
+5551 LEAIQDYREWV
-5565 QKVADL
+5565 QKGDDL
-5571 VQQME
+5571 TQQAE
-5576 ELNTEISTLAKQKID
+5576 ETLTEISSLAKQAVD
-5591 NIAEGYDNKKSI
+5591 NIASDYDNKKSI
-5603 RDSKIDQYDA
+5603 KDSKIDQYEA

-5647 RDAMLAELNKQ
+5647 RDAMLAELNKR
-5658 VEAGNIKKYS
+5658 VESGEIKKYS

-5678 SAVDTEIIELKTDVE
+5678 SAVDTEIIELKTDIE

-5781 YTEEE
+5781 YTEQE

-5795 SGQYDAIKAYNES
+5795 SGQYDAIKAYNDT
-5808 KDAIVDLNK
+5808 KDAIVNLNEE
-5817 TRVEAIKDGIQKE
+5817 RVEAIKTIIQDE
-5830 IDAYQE
+5830 IDAYTE
-5836 LIDKKKEE
+5836 LINKKKEE

-5856 SVNEKQKDIAKIQR
+5856 SVSEKQKDIAKIQR

-5877 DNSASAKAKR
+5877 DNSASARAKR

-5907 RSVSNQQ
+5907 RSISNQQ

-5935 DEYLENTNKVVSDS
+5935 DEYLENTNKVVADS

-5960 YQELQTMGQEYGLS
+5960 YQELQAMGQEYGLS

-6022 EKSGSTSVGT
+6022 EKSGSTSVDT
-6032 VKNNATGYQS
+6032 VKNNASGYQS

-6049 QEESSGGGS
+6049 QEGSSGGGS

-6236 TMEFSVDNSVGTLI
+6236 TMELSVDNSIGTLI

>member
-451 GFADEFSAGEYLSEM
+451 GFTDEFSAGEYLSEM

-1119 HPLETFINGDRH
+1119 HPLGTFINGDRY

-1199 RYVSYDNDTGVQGY
+1199 RYVSYNNDTGVQGY

-1324 NGWNYKT
+1324 NGWYKT

-1368 ITNIENNTR
+1368 IINIENNTR
-1377 LDTSRQLDQAIND
+1377 LDASRQLDQAIND
-1390 LAGIRQYALDNSI
+1390 LTGIRQYALDNSI

-1581 VEVKKPIDE
+1581 VEVKKPVDE
-1590 SRLNQDKFSEQDLS
+1590 SRLNQEKFSEQDLS

-1625 NSASEGID
+1625 NSAPEG
-1633 TDNNAASNI
+1633 
-1642 YTLLSSRLSQNLAS
+1642 
-1656 ERTLSEAVSLINLLL
+1656 
-1671 DKSKLE
+1671 
-1677 KDLATKA
+1677 
-1684 TQYNDLQSFIRDN
+1684 
-1697 VPALKAIGVNNNES
+1697 
-1711 AMTLWRNANYSR
+1711 
-1723 EDFQPIEIAM
+1723 
-1733 EDAVDVIRNKVPENI
+1733 
-1748 LDGWFRNADSGYKPK
+1748 
-1763 LENIALT
+1763 
-1770 DKDVRNAAL
+1770 
-1779 NIMWDNYK
+1779 
-1787 QFSGKD
+1787 
-1793 IDFNKFLYSNIPVY
+1793 
-1807 RGKNQ
+1807 
-1812 ENYTDDD
+1812 
-1819 KVLSF
+1819 
-1824 TFDRSVAE
+1824 
-1832 SFGKHILETVIRPID
+1832 
-1847 TIGSYQT
+1847 
-1854 TAEGEVMVRKDYLDE
+1854 
-1869 LPEFQIWLNNMSS
+1869 
-1882 GLKES
+1882 
-1887 FVQATSE
+1887 
-1894 TSDIGSGSDYA
+1894 IGSGSDYA

-1914 SVLESI
+1914 SILESI
-1920 LNRMDA
+1920 LNRMDVS
-1926 TEEQQIKP
+1926 EEQQIKP
-1934 DVAVSEGSDNIIPDE
+1934 DAAVSEGSDNIIPDE

-1976 ISDELS
+1976 INDELS

-1992 AALKN
+1992 VALKN

-2200 SSSLISDKDQIYV
+2200 SSGLISDKDQIYV

-2333 KINETAV
+2333 KINEVAV

-2345 IKKTNAASDSFS
+2345 VKKTKDTPDSFS
-2357 KDLSVQEVA
+2357 KDLSAQGIS
-2366 FDQYKKGIEGA
+2366 FDKYKKSIEGTL
-2377 FGVTDELKT
+2377 GITDELKT

-2400 GTSLSEWQKKF
+2400 SAGLSEWQKKF
-2411 KDLQADVNVARDMFK
+2411 ADLQNEIGNTQWRAKRDK
-2426 KNQEQQSEQIRGD
+2426 TEQSKRVEGE
-2439 LNSKLKEAGLNKS
+2439 LNSKLKEAGLNRQ
-2452 IKNPSADQQEI
+2452 IENPNVDQQEI
-2463 LNKKSELIKQLNEYD
+2463 LDKRDELLRQLAEYNM
-2478 SKVKY
+2478 KVGS

-3031 FKNAVQTMWM
+3031 FNNAVQTMWM

-3069 QSALTVFLTYKSF
+3069 QSALTVFLTYKSI

-3091 SILGIHDKKNGFVFG
+3091 SILGIHDKKDGFVFG

-3113 IVNFIGNIK
+3113 IVNLVGNIK

-3133 IGGDIVDNILNTD
+3133 IGGDIADNILNTD
-3146 DVAVSAEEFASAIKD
+3146 DVAVSAEEFASAIKN

-3311 QGLDGS
+3311 QGLDDS

-3438 EAYDARQKLLTIQ
+3438 EAYDVRQKLLTIQ

-3514 FLDFGVAFRNW
+3514 FLDLGMAFINW

-3547 RGRSEGEHDI
+3547 SGGSEGEHDI

-3562 AEEVKSEV
+3562 AEEVESEV
-3570 EAFEKWL
+3570 EAFAEWL
-3577 DAYEDELRDKLKV
+3577 DAYEDELRDELKV
-3590 EQSESRREKLEKDI
+3590 EPSESRREKLEKDI

-3718 DDSKLKKNIQSV
+3718 DDSELKKNIQSV
-3730 INDSGLFKLDNNQIK
+3730 INDSGLSELDNNQIK

-3760 SNTYTDDQIQGLIKL
+3760 SGAYTDDQIQGLIEL

-3800 GKPAEAMADNIRSV
+3800 GKPAEAMANSIRSV

-4013 SDIYADLAPGKEQI
+4013 SDIYTDLAPGKEQI

-4074 SAFGLSANFLN
+4074 SVFGLSANFLN
-4085 SLEDGEDALQAF
+4085 SLADGEDALQAF

-4104 KTQMYAML
+4104 KTQVYAML

-4140 IVTNELERLYT
+4140 LVTNELERLYT

-4287 TGKIDLKHYVEL
+4287 NGKIDLKHYVEL

-4350 STSTSQS
+4350 STSTSDV
-4357 DGFGGADRGQETSGG
+4357 DGGQGTSGN
-4372 DNVQETNP
+4372 DNVQETST
-4380 GVGVARQKDEPVE
+4380 GVEAGHQKHEPVE

-4408 KAYKSDIDELNK
+4408 KAYKSDIDEFNK
-4420 LEVSPFQ
+4420 LEISPFQ

-4470 DQIIDDIRGTSSTVF
+4470 NQIIDDLRGTSSTVF

-4538 LDTEGLEVDGQKIK
+4538 IDTEGLEVDGQKIK

-4574 DGSVVQNFKVIEDA
+4574 DGSIVQNFKVIEDA

-4600 YRLRNTEGSTMI
+4600 YRLRNTEGPTMI

-4622 QLMSDIKKEQDE
+4622 QLIDQVSKEKTKLMD
-4634 LLIDTWDKGTSM
+4634 DTWGGW
-4646 DQDQQ
+4646 DQDQIDYSQ
-4651 NYFSDLNSQLAQLL
+4651 DLTTSLSELV
-4665 KLKDRLANGEDPFK
+4665 KLKDRLNNGEDPFK
-4679 IYSDLYSIQGT
+4679 VLSDLYGMQGT

-4705 GEAAVEATTV
+4705 GEAAVEAATA
-4715 GANKSGVVNPKSFE
+4715 GANKGVGITMQGGVVNPKSFE
-4729 LTSVKSYSQ
+4729 STSVKSYSQ
-4738 LQSDVESFND
+4738 LQGDITSLNSV
-4748 MLSQTEEIIGENT
+4748 LSQSEEFIENNIEIT
-4761 EVSQEYH
+4761 QEY
-4768 DALVKMA
+4768 K
-4775 DSKEDVIACFG
+4775 DSLLELCETQDEIDELNACFDTG
-4786 DETSLVVKDTK
+4786 NKLVVKNSNGIKKLIGQKKKELATDAKLSK
-4797 ALDRL
+4797 AQS
-4802 VKLAKKNTTQ
+4802 KLE
-4812 NIKLAK
+4812 
-4818 SQARL
+4818 
-4823 DYYALYKEMREL
+4823 YYNLYKDLKKL
-4835 TNGTK
+4835 TSGLGYTSDGYAIL
-4840 VTDAATLDYI
+4840 TDAQREQV
-4850 NSLYDQMSA
+4850 NSLYEEMNAARSA
-4859 LEKTIAKYSLLETQL
+4859 VAQFSLLEMQL
-4874 LGAANAYEKF
+4874 LGTTNAYTRFQEAQNIDSENNYSSQAESMVETFANALNTG
-4884 VDAQTADSETDY
+4884 DLGTA
-4896 IGSAEDMM
+4896 SAREAM
-4904 LALGQAFNTT
+4904 LAL
-4914 EPGSK
+4914 
-4919 TAQAAIAGLVPE
+4919 VPE
-4931 SVYKDLDTVDEKM
+4931 EVYANLDTVEEKLD
-4944 AAIYSY
+4944 AVAKY
-4950 FKEGNLSKY
+4950 FNEGELSKY
-4959 FSLEFDDN
+4959 FSIDFDDDGGISGVETTTEN
-4967 GNITSAE
+4967 LQQFVADGIEKGLFTGDWEHFDLSENITS
-4974 MKLENLQTFIEDG
+4974 LEQFAKE
-4987 LGTVFEGD
+4987 
-4995 DWQHFELSEDFIK
+4995 
-5008 SIEGSKDPLK
+5008 
-5018 DFTDQ
+5018 
-5023 MGITK
+5023 MGITE
-5028 EVAFAFL
+5028 EVAYAMFEALESHDAGNLFDPSNILEKFVSGNIEYQAYQNAQALADLDYQLANGTITTKEYNNKLIGLDGQLKAGKISEEEYNKAVAALKKQLEAGTIKQQEYNAAVAGLSNQHDTIVQQAYDEVTAYSEKSEALEKAKEDLEKYNEMLETGVDENGNPIDREQVQKDIEATTEEINTLVDELSKLEEPTEIVIELAMEHVQGQIDDVKEDIIQLANNDENILVNIRTVFQKVEESGFDLSKFGLSKDSDGNWTGVAEFITSMGLNPKDQGVIDTVTSYINLIDQQHTLSLMTGEEAKDTL
-5035 ETLSDHDIEW
+5035 ETLSD
-5045 LDGDY
+5045 
-5050 ISLLEQLLPKT
+5050 IS
-5061 LEGDIYKNVAALADL
+5061 
-5076 ERQLANGEIS
+5076 
-5086 AEEYAEKYA
+5086 
-5095 ELTDTLNE
+5095 
-5103 NGQAAVDNATQW
+5103 
-5115 VEASKEVDTA
+5115 
-5125 KSNVERLTKELNE
+5125 
-5138 LKENGGSEAEIKV
+5138 
-5151 KTEELEAASIKLS
+5151 
-5164 EALQKKYGLEEPTEM
+5164 
-5179 TIQIAL
+5179 
-5185 DTIDQQMEQ
+5185 
-5194 WKADN
+5194 
-5199 AGLTVDVVPKLKQ
+5199 
-5212 GKDGQWTIPAD
+5212 
-5223 VEATLDDTEKAAIQ
+5223 
-5237 NYLDLLNDQY
+5237 
-5247 TITVLA
+5247 TVLQAIA
-5253 DENPNDSTEE
+5253 DKLGADYT
-5263 LNNVK
+5263 LNVK
-5268 TAAEAAQTAIENI
+5268 TKMDT
-5281 PDPNINTTS
+5281 DPVTSFLNTPLSKTIS
-5290 AKQAI
+5290 VGIK
-5295 QGLIDKIAE
+5295 KIG
-5304 VKSKSVFVT
+5304 SWFG
-5313 TFTRTIALNADGTA
+5313 FADGTVHA
-5327 HSGGTANVRGSA
+5327 NGTANMSGAA
-5339 HASGN
+5339 HATGS
-5344 WGLSHNEHDSL
+5344 WGAPKTETAL
-5355 VGELGR
+5355 VGELGPELLVR
-5361 ETIVD
+5361 N
-5366 PATGRY
+5366 GRWH
-5372 YTVGDN
+5372 TVGEN
-5378 GAELVDLPKGAII
+5378 GAEFTDVQRGDII
-5391 FNHKQTEDLFKH
+5391 FNHKQTADLLSK
-5403 GHISSRGKMH
+5403 GYVTGRGK
-5413 ADGTAYEE
+5413 AFAEGTAYAGIYTYDKYRGKEKDAYK
-5421 GNAHV
+5421 GSGISNAASKLSKA
-5426 TIWTG
+5426 
-5431 GASNSQPSSSGN
+5431 ASNIS
-5443 SNSSNNKSSNSDKV
+5443 KSSDKLSDDFKE
-5457 DKDIFDWFEVLLEE
+5457 IFDWIAVRIEEITNEIDVRNARLDNAVGSSKQNAIIDDIIGLNKSLYDNLTAGASKYYEYAQKLLEKVPAE
-5471 INEQLDLMNAK
+5471 YREAAQNGAIAIESFTGK
-5482 LENAVSIS
+5482 VGES
-5490 AKNSLLD
+5490 A
-5497 QIINVNKNK
+5497 
-5506 LSTLKEGLDLYT
+5506 
-5518 DYSNKL
+5518 
-5524 LKEIPEKYRKMAQDG
+5524 
-5539 AVAIGEFAGDAG
+5539 
-5551 QKTLEAINNYRDWA
+5551 LEAIQDYREWV
-5565 QKVADL
+5565 QKGDDL
-5571 VQQME
+5571 TQQAE
-5576 ELNTEISTLAKQKID
+5576 ETLTEISSLAKQAVD
-5591 NIAEGYDNKKSI
+5591 NIASDYDNKKSI
-5603 RDSKIDQYDA
+5603 KDSKIDQYEA

-5647 RDAMLAELNKQ
+5647 RDAMLAELNKR
-5658 VEAGNIKKYS
+5658 VESGEIKKYS

-5678 SAVDTEIIELKTDVE
+5678 SAVDTEIIELKTDIE

-5830 IDAYQE
+5830 IDAYKE

-5877 DNSASAKAKR
+5877 DNSASARAKR

-5907 RSVSNQQ
+5907 RSVSKQQ
-5914 EALDKELESF
+5914 EALDKELENF

-5929 DEMEGW
+5929 DEMDGW
-5935 DEYLENTNKVVSDS
+5935 DEYLENTNQVVADS
-5949 LDVVKANTNAI
+5949 LDVVKANTDAI
-5960 YQELQTMGQEYGLS
+5960 YQELQAMGKEYGLS
-5974 ITESLIS
+5974 ITESLTS

-6022 EKSGSTSVGT
+6022 EKSGSTSVDT
-6032 VKNNATGYQS
+6032 VKNNASGYQS

-6049 QEESSGGGS
+6049 QEGSSGGGS

-6236 TMEFSVDNSVGTLI
+6236 TIELSVDNSIGTLI

>member
-188 GLSESVQN
+188 GLSESVQK
-196 EIKKLQDQISELKS
+196 EIEKLQGQISELKS
-210 LKKELNSILS
+210 LKTELNSILQ
-220 AKKDYDAFNP
+220 AKKDYDKFKP
-230 VNLEVD
+230 VNLEFD
-236 LSNIKELIEK
+236 LSNVEEQAKDLIRQ
-246 YKELDLA
+246 YKELD
-253 SKNLQKGTKEYYDN
+253 SISGTLQKSTQKYYNN
-267 LTQRAKIGL
+267 LIQKTKIGL
-276 QLSVAQESGKLNG
+276 QLSIAQDSGGLDRKLSEG
-289 VSSTDIRKIIDS
+289 IKRIIDS
-301 DSFSDVLSEFE
+301 DSFRNALYEFE
-312 SSFKNI
+312 SEFKNI
-318 SAVYDQ
+318 SAIYDQ
-324 TIEKTQQKIQ
+324 TIKDIQQQIQDIKT
-334 NIKNKAVSGAGQGDG
+334 KAFSGGGQGEA
-349 RQLLKTYEELLKIVD
+349 RQLLKTYDELLKIVD

-369 SMDELDFNDENVVAL
+369 SLDEIDFDDEKVVNL

-398 GDVDDIVQ
+398 ADVDSIVQ
-406 GVFDASLTSTEGLEK
+406 SIFNAEIDSPEGLER
-421 LKALFGIE
+421 LKTLFGIE

-439 KYQSFLDKIKTD
+439 KYQSFKDRIESEGFTD
-451 GFADEFSAGEYLSEM
+451 ELSAGQYLSEM
-466 ESLRSEL
+466 ESLRNEL
-473 QSLYEQGRITEDQ
+473 QSLYEQGRITRDQ
-486 FNEINNAFD
+486 FDEIDEAFNE
-495 DNVKGQVNAF
+495 NVKGQVDAF
-505 KNKSNMLKELN
+505 KNKLNVLKELN
-516 DLNKQASQTNDKDAL
+516 DLNKQASQTEEKEAL
-531 DNIIQKRREILDTA
+531 EYIIQKRREILDTA
-545 EQNRTLTEEQ
+545 KQNNILLEDQ
-555 LAEEKAI
+555 LAEENAI
-562 TDEIEKRIGVQKQE
+562 TDVIEKRIGAKKQE
-576 RTYNNDTDS
+576 EDHGDEITEKETDDESS
-585 DEAAKGTSNTEQENE
+585 DAKQENE
-600 EYQRLL
+600 EYKKLL
-606 VTINQVKAAVDA
+606 ETIKLVKEAVEA
-618 KTDAFMQEQSTV
+618 KTNAFKTEQSTV
-630 DSVVNQEIASLTRLK
+630 DSVVTQEIASLERLK
-645 EYLDLLKETAQNIF
+645 EYLELLKTTAQSIF
-659 SGSNKR
+659 SGNKKK

-671 NLEHYAKTGDKS
+671 NLDHYVQTGDKS

-696 NWGSFGTGVYYLSN
+696 NWSSFGTGIYYLSD
-710 PNAFVGSS
+710 PSAFVGSS
-718 TVPQGKLDKDKKF
+718 NVPQGQLENNQKF
-731 YAIDLSKYNLYMA
+731 YAMDLSKYNLYMA

-768 NYRGFDKELD
+768 NYRGFDKELQ
-778 GVNVDSLYKEFQT
+778 GVNVESLYKEFQT

-796 SLPIEALQNFIDKM
+796 SLPIEALQNFIDRM
-810 RNMVAGL
+810 RNTVAGL

-822 WATFD
+822 WGTFENI
-827 GVDEVL
+827 DEVL
-833 GGSDNIPT
+833 GRSDNIPT
-841 RFMKSLGYQGVD
+841 RFMKSLGYQGID
-853 VRGTGWD
+853 VSGTNWD

-879 TFDNLDE
+879 TFDSLDE
-886 LLEYY
+886 LLEFY

-928 SARDSSSVMQSMA
+928 SVRDSSSVMQSMA

-1119 HPLETFINGDRH
+1119 HPLGTFINGDRY

-1199 RYVSYDNDTGVQGY
+1199 RYVSYNNDTGVQGY

-1324 NGWNYKT
+1324 NGWYKT

-1390 LAGIRQYALDNSI
+1390 LTGIRQYALDNSI

-1541 QSAENIRSQDTSLQE
+1541 QSTENIRSQDTSLQE

-1581 VEVKKPIDE
+1581 VEVKKPVDE
-1590 SRLNQDKFSEQDLS
+1590 SRLNQEKFSEQDLS

-1625 NSASEGID
+1625 NSAPEG
-1633 TDNNAASNI
+1633 
-1642 YTLLSSRLSQNLAS
+1642 
-1656 ERTLSEAVSLINLLL
+1656 
-1671 DKSKLE
+1671 
-1677 KDLATKA
+1677 
-1684 TQYNDLQSFIRDN
+1684 
-1697 VPALKAIGVNNNES
+1697 
-1711 AMTLWRNANYSR
+1711 
-1723 EDFQPIEIAM
+1723 
-1733 EDAVDVIRNKVPENI
+1733 
-1748 LDGWFRNADSGYKPK
+1748 
-1763 LENIALT
+1763 
-1770 DKDVRNAAL
+1770 
-1779 NIMWDNYK
+1779 
-1787 QFSGKD
+1787 
-1793 IDFNKFLYSNIPVY
+1793 
-1807 RGKNQ
+1807 
-1812 ENYTDDD
+1812 
-1819 KVLSF
+1819 
-1824 TFDRSVAE
+1824 
-1832 SFGKHILETVIRPID
+1832 
-1847 TIGSYQT
+1847 
-1854 TAEGEVMVRKDYLDE
+1854 
-1869 LPEFQIWLNNMSS
+1869 
-1882 GLKES
+1882 
-1887 FVQATSE
+1887 
-1894 TSDIGSGSDYA
+1894 IGSGSDYA

-1920 LNRMDA
+1920 LNRMDVS
-1926 TEEQQIKP
+1926 EEQQIKP
-1934 DVAVSEGSDNIIPDE
+1934 DAAVSEGSDNIIPDE

-1992 AALKN
+1992 VALKN

-2200 SSSLISDKDQIYV
+2200 SSGLISDKDQIYV

-2333 KINETAV
+2333 KINEVAV

-2345 IKKTNAASDSFS
+2345 VKKTKDTPDSFS
-2357 KDLSVQEVA
+2357 KDLSAQGIS
-2366 FDQYKKGIEGA
+2366 FDKYKKSIEGTL
-2377 FGVTDELKT
+2377 GITDELKT

-2400 GTSLSEWQKKF
+2400 SAGLSEWQKKF
-2411 KDLQADVNVARDMFK
+2411 ADLQNEIGNTQWRAKRDK
-2426 KNQEQQSEQIRGD
+2426 TEQSKRVEGE
-2439 LNSKLKEAGLNKS
+2439 LNSKLKEAGLNRQ
-2452 IKNPSADQQEI
+2452 IENPNVDQQEI
-2463 LNKKSELIKQLNEYD
+2463 LDKRDELLRQLAEYNM
-2478 SKVKY
+2478 KVGS

-3031 FKNAVQTMWM
+3031 FNNAVQTMWM

-3069 QSALTVFLTYKSF
+3069 QSALTVFLTYKSI

-3091 SILGIHDKKNGFVFG
+3091 SILGIHDKKDGFVFG

-3113 IVNFIGNIK
+3113 IVNLVGNIK

-3133 IGGDIVDNILNTD
+3133 IGGDIADNILNTD
-3146 DVAVSAEEFASAIKD
+3146 DVAVSAEEFASAIKN

-3311 QGLDGS
+3311 QGLDDS

-3343 QHNAGLQQSTV
+3343 QHNAGLQQSTFN
-3354 SAYASAAA
+3354 AYASAAA

-3514 FLDFGVAFRNW
+3514 FLDFGMAFINW

-3855 LIGSEEEFIDCIDTS
+3855 LIGSEEEFIDCVDTS

-3921 MVFSKENDAA
+3921 MVFSEENDAA

-3941 VKKAINQY
+3941 IKKAINQY

-4013 SDIYADLAPGKEQI
+4013 SDIYADLAPGESQI

-4104 KTQMYAML
+4104 KTQVYAML

-4166 KENEADIAA
+4166 KENEVDIAA

-4204 GKYLKDVMPE
+4204 GKHLKDVMPE
-4214 EIITRLGLDGKATV
+4214 EIITRLGLDGDDTV
-4228 ESQIQTLRDTLLT
+4228 ENQMQKLKDILLG

-4250 ENTKRAIEEIEKAE
+4250 ENTKRAIEELEKVD

-4278 YEIIDGDTY
+4278 YEIVDGDDY
-4287 TGKIDLKHYVEL
+4287 TGEVDLQHYIEL

-4470 DQIIDDIRGTSSTVF
+4470 DQIIDNLRGTSSTVF

-4574 DGSVVQNFKVIEDA
+4574 DGSIAQNFKVIEDA
-4588 AKEAGISVEDMM
+4588 AKKANMSVGDMI
-4600 YRLRNTEGSTMI
+4600 LNLEKNENKGTMI
-4612 FPEEIGKTID
+4612 FPQEIEKTID
-4622 QLMSDIKKEQDE
+4622 SYMGYISEIKKGIADETWGQGILMTPEQGAYFNDLASKWETLKE
-4634 LLIDTWDKGTSM
+4634 LKES
-4646 DQDQQ
+4646 
-4651 NYFSDLNSQLAQLL
+4651 
-4665 KLKDRLANGEDPFK
+4665 LANGEDPNK
-4679 IYSDLYSIQGT
+4679 ILAALYNMRGT
-4690 IMLDVEVDKDSAEEA
+4690 IVLDVEVDKDSAEEA
-4705 GEAAVEATTV
+4705 GEAAVETATA
-4715 GANKSGVVNPKSFE
+4715 GANKGGVVNSKSFE
-4729 LTSVKSYSQ
+4729 STSVKSYSQ
-4738 LQSDVESFND
+4738 LQGDVESFND
-4748 MLSQTEEIIGENT
+4748 MLSQTEEIIGKNT

-4823 DYYALYKEMREL
+4823 EYYDLVKQLDSMLDSTDEL
-4835 TNGTK
+4835 T
-4840 VTDAATLDYI
+4840 DANFEAADSLLSQI
-4850 NSLYDQMSA
+4850 NSVQRTIQQYQM
-4859 LEKTIAKYSLLETQL
+4859 LEESL
-4874 LGAANAYEKF
+4874 LGAANAFKEFDSAKEIDSQNTYGDSFVEMAQTMYDAYYKTGEVGSEAVRAAVEALIDPSVYAGLERGSQEYNQAIYDAFNSTILPTLTLNDDSLSIDFENIEKF
-4884 VDAQTADSETDY
+4884 VTDGLGKIFTGTGVDSFDLVDDLGLDEA
-4896 IGSAEDMM
+4896 AEKMNMTTTQLYAM
-4904 LALGQAFNTT
+4904 LAAL
-4914 EPGSK
+4914 
-4919 TAQAAIAGLVPE
+4919 
-4931 SVYKDLDTVDEKM
+4931 KM
-4944 AAIYSY
+4944 
-4950 FKEGNLSKY
+4950 FTGRDFLS
-4959 FSLEFDDN
+4959 EFDDDSIS
-4967 GNITSAE
+4967 GRIMEVTS
-4974 MKLENLQTFIEDG
+4974 NIEDLNREKLALLQDG
-4987 LGTVFEGD
+4987 VTEEEQARIDDINKALEQNKQELQELGAQAYSTWQEYTQTDVLLAKLDEVKDKSQKMSDVFD
-4995 DWQHFELSEDFIK
+4995 NDFIV
-5008 SIEGSKDPLK
+5008 SLGLTGD
-5018 DFTDQ
+5018 
-5023 MGITK
+5023 
-5028 EVAFAFL
+5028 
-5035 ETLSDHDIEW
+5035 ETVQQA
-5045 LDGDY
+5045 Y
-5050 ISLLEQLLPKT
+5050 
-5061 LEGDIYKNVAALADL
+5061 
-5076 ERQLANGEIS
+5076 
-5086 AEEYAEKYA
+5086 
-5095 ELTDTLNE
+5095 DTLL
-5103 NGQAAVDNATQW
+5103 
-5115 VEASKEVDTA
+5115 A
-5125 KSNVERLTKELNE
+5125 K
-5138 LKENGGSEAEIKV
+5138 
-5151 KTEELEAASIKLS
+5151 KTS
-5164 EALQKKYGLEEPTEM
+5164 LEEPV
-5179 TIQIAL
+5179 AL
-5185 DTIDQQMEQ
+5185 
-5194 WKADN
+5194 
-5199 AGLTVDVVPKLKQ
+5199 V
-5212 GKDGQWTIPAD
+5212 
-5223 VEATLDDTEKAAIQ
+5223 
-5237 NYLDLLNDQY
+5237 
-5247 TITVLA
+5247 
-5253 DENPNDSTEE
+5253 
-5263 LNNVK
+5263 
-5268 TAAEAAQTAIENI
+5268 AQLAIENI
-5281 PDPNINTTS
+5281 DEQIKKLKDGDYTELSAELNLEAGTVPTKEQIQQKIDALNEDKAKLVVDFGIELPEEDRESIQSQLDAIEQFTINDKTFTVTGNTS
-5290 AKQAI
+5290 ETMKRLNAVRISLNNLKNKTI
-5295 QGLIDKIAE
+5295 T
-5304 VKSKSVFVT
+5304 VT
-5313 TFTRTIALNADGTA
+5313 TNHVSTGTTDVNGTA
-5327 HSGGTANVRGSA
+5327 HVNGTAFKNGS
-5339 HASGN
+5339 
-5344 WGLSHNEHDSL
+5344 WGVPRTETAL
-5355 VGELGR
+5355 VGELGEEMLVR
-5361 ETIVD
+5361 D
-5366 PATGRY
+5366 GRW
-5372 YTVGDN
+5372 YTVGEN
-5378 GAELVDLPKGAII
+5378 GAEFTDVRRGDII
-5391 FNHKQTEDLFKH
+5391 FNHKQTADLLSK
-5403 GHISSRGKMH
+5403 GYVTGRGK
-5413 ADGTAYEE
+5413 AFAEGTAYSSSLFKK
-5421 GNAHV
+5421 AKS
-5426 TIWTG
+5426 IAKKSSSLWRPKK
-5431 GASNSQPSSSGN
+5431 SSSSG
-5443 SNSSNNKSSNSDKV
+5443 SSNKKSSSKSSSSNSAEDTAE
-5457 DKDIFDWFEVLLEE
+5457 IFDWFEVLLEE

-5524 LKEIPEKYRKMAQDG
+5524 LREIPEKYRKMAQDG
-5539 AVAIGEFAGDAG
+5539 AVSIEEFAGDADK
-5551 QKTLEAINNYRDWA
+5551 KTLEAINNYRDWA

-5571 VQQME
+5571 VQQVE

-5603 RDSKIDQYDA
+5603 RDSRIDQYEA

-5623 FESEK
+5623 FESAS
-5628 IYQAMMSENKSNIG
+5628 IYQAIMNENKANID

-5647 RDAMLAELNKQ
+5647 RDAMQEELNKQ

-5668 QDWYDVVNDI
+5668 QDWYDTVNDI
-5678 SAVDTEIIELKTDVE
+5678 AAVDTEIIDLKTDIE
-5693 DYQDSINELHWDKF
+5693 DAQDSINELHWDKF

-5718 DEADNLIDVLSSKD
+5718 DEADNLIEVLSNED
-5732 LVNKDTA
+5732 LVDKDTA

-5877 DNSASAKAKR
+5877 DNSASARAKR

-6022 EKSGSTSVGT
+6022 EKSGSTSVDT
-6032 VKNNATGYQS
+6032 VKNNASGYQS

-6049 QEESSGGGS
+6049 QEGSSGGGS
-6058 SSGSS
+6058 SSGSG
-6063 SGNSGGGD
+6063 SGNGSGGD

-6236 TMEFSVDNSVGTLI
+6236 TMELSVDNSIGTLI

>member
-1 MANSKFK
+1 MATNKFK
-8 ATAELFLDTSNAKN
+8 ATAELFLDTSEAKS
-22 DAKKFVTDL
+22 DAKKFIADL
-31 KQQLNSIETAADKMN
+31 KQQLSSIETAADKMT
-46 VFKELVGYIGQV
+46 VFKDLVGYIAMI
-58 DNALTA
+58 D
-64 LRTKNGDAFKHMFDG
+64 KNLSSLIANNKDKFKHMFDG
-79 VDENFR
+79 LDDNSR
-85 KQFEDLFELSGDNL
+85 SAFEDLFGMSGDNL
-99 QRLDVLREKL
+99 KKLDAVREKL
-109 ATLTPKSGIAEIRKF
+109 STLTPKSSIKEVRQFAKDLSSLYEAIGQTPDFNMDDFTGRVNANLIKTVTDAFNKFESLWVDKISGIGDNF
-124 ATELNKLFTSIGA
+124 SIG
-137 DAPLNIDE
+137 
-145 FKNKAT
+145 
-151 QGQIDNITSALG
+151 GVGG
-163 NFEDKWV
+163 N
-170 EIVSRLKDGFNTW
+170 GN
-183 GMGTG
+183 
-188 GLSESVQN
+188 LSESAQN
-196 EIKKLQDQISELKS
+196 EIKKLQDQISELKA
-210 LKKELNSILS
+210 LKKELDSILQAS
-220 AKKDYDAFNP
+220 KDSEKGNAI
-230 VNLEVD
+230 NLEVD
-236 LSNIKELIEK
+236 LSNVEKLIKK
-246 YKELDLA
+246 YKELD
-253 SKNLQKGTKEYYDN
+253 SVSENLQKGTREYYDN
-267 LTQRAKIGL
+267 LAQRAKVGL
-276 QLSVAQESGKLNG
+276 QLFKVGDDEGLDKALLQG
-289 VSSTDIRKIIDS
+289 VEEIIYS
-301 DSFSDVLSEFE
+301 DSFANVLSNFE
-312 SSFKNI
+312 RNFKNI
-318 SAVYDQ
+318 SAIYDQ
-324 TIEKTQQKIQ
+324 AIVEKQQKIQ
-334 NIKNKAVSGAGQGDG
+334 NIKNKVLDGVDRGADTTELHDSGAAQKIDAESDAYNKLNAYVKEYINLQKQLSSLERGSDEYNDVLNRQREIQNKILQIKKINEDQKNSMYDFFEEIDGGAILKLEDVVSKLSNILQIDIPQGVNMSAESFERIGEYAVSATEYIRGMTVAIGEMFNVLSQPSDIEYDVRIAGQNISVKKGGYKEVSGKTSAENYLSNIMQDIDVDAHSHMGIDSGINAPDFLQAIKRQYAGLTKMSAVIGREDIVTLDLAKVKAEDAYTALNKLREVTNGKGKESVSVEDFNKILNDINPKYVDVATRWTPSQFGDLAEKIFNVKQNMQQAIDPAEKLKG
-349 RQLLKTYEELLKIVD
+349 LLVAMSGKNIDFSKYDDLLKTLSSDNAVD
-364 KLSAF
+364 IFNQIAKAENIKEDGDFLQVGDISTSSIQDVITDIQRQKDEYADLRRTAGITYDEIASAAKEYSQIF
-369 SMDELDFNDENVVAL
+369 NRHEGQDFEFFKKYFHPSEISEIHQKFMD
-384 IKTLKDLYATEEQF
+384 F
-398 GDVDDIVQ
+398 GDGLRDLDGLTRELAMDFGIDFDDMPVTALQRIGDTAQEVSNQLKAFFDLVDEIRNKS
-406 GVFDASLTSTEGLEK
+406 FDAAGNADDNLEIGKYTER
-421 LKALFGIE
+421 LKSAKAIL
-429 IPDSIQTAEE
+429 
-439 KYQSFLDKIKTD
+439 
-451 GFADEFSAGEYLSEM
+451 DEFG
-466 ESLRSEL
+466 
-473 QSLYEQGRITEDQ
+473 
-486 FNEINNAFD
+486 
-495 DNVKGQVNAF
+495 
-505 KNKSNMLKELN
+505 
-516 DLNKQASQTNDKDAL
+516 KQNQL
-531 DNIIQKRREILDTA
+531 TA
-545 EQNRTLTEEQ
+545 EQMNQVNDAFNAANTHLTNSTVHYNGYGDGSYDYSYFEEYRNATTENDELRRRNTELENQ
-555 LAEEKAI
+555 LNNV
-562 TDEIEKRIGVQKQE
+562 R
-576 RTYNNDTDS
+576 NDTGNFTTDN
-585 DEAAKGTSNTEQENE
+585 DIQTETAQLDNLLKKINE
-600 EYQRLL
+600 
-606 VTINQVKAAVDA
+606 VKTAVDA
-618 KTDAFMQEQSTV
+618 KTNAFREEAGVVDLSIKQEVT
-630 DSVVNQEIASLTRLK
+630 SLENLK
-645 EYLDLLKETAQNIF
+645 TYLESLQNIVQNLF
-659 SGSNKR
+659 NVPTKKFGL
-665 IGFHYG
+665 HYG
-671 NLEHYAKTGDKS
+671 NLDYYARTGQKS
-683 ENFKYQGDSLRTG
+683 ETFSDQRTSLSYG
-696 NWGSFGTGVYYLSN
+696 NWGSFGTGIYYATN
-710 PNAFVGSS
+710 PNDFASIS
-718 TVPQGKLDKDKKF
+718 TNGQSDQQRNKKF

-744 QTSEQAES
+744 QTNEQAEG

-757 NKLQKFVMSAS
+757 NKLQKFVLASAG
-768 NYRGFDKELD
+768 YDGFNKELQ
-778 GVNVDSLYKEFQT
+778 NVDINSLYTEFQN
-791 VFKNV
+791 VFKGTLLSINGFENLINRMKTVVPAINKTMNTSSNDVNNV
-796 SLPIEALQNFIDKM
+796 IDTM
-810 RNMVAGL
+810 QAYLRQ
-817 DIDKD
+817 
-822 WATFD
+822 
-827 GVDEVL
+827 
-833 GGSDNIPT
+833 SDNIPT
-841 RFMKSLGYQGVD
+841 MFMKELGYQGVD
-853 VRGTGWD
+853 TRGTSFDGF
-860 KLQHGNVV
+860 KHGSVV
-868 YDLDQANAYYK
+868 YDLDRSSPYIK
-879 TFDNLDE
+879 SFDTAKE
-886 LLEYY
+886 LIEYY
-891 NQNLTQTNS
+891 NQNLTQTN
-900 IQDTINNS
+900 
-908 VAQWQKNL
+908 
-916 DAILTTVNSIST
+916 
-928 SARDSSSVMQSMA
+928 
-941 DEMSKITTD
+941 
-950 AKTLET
+950 
-956 IPDIIG
+956 
-962 NLSSSLDP
+962 
-970 LVNSL
+970 
-975 HQMVNDAQSIRDA
+975 
-988 LNGINGGFD
+988 
-997 QQTTSAFNVKF
+997 
-1008 DDGLI
+1008 
-1013 ASISNNIDS
+1013 NI
-1022 ILDVVGDIANKIDAN
+1022 
-1037 DSKKALVEAMKSNLT
+1037 
-1052 QIFKYVSDFNNK
+1052 
-1064 KNANMDYQKQEL
+1064 
-1076 SMSVLSDGSISTNFG
+1076 
-1091 EKGRVPWD
+1091 
-1099 RVATS
+1099 
-1104 LISNLSKTLLMDIHS
+1104 
-1119 HPLETFINGDRH
+1119 
-1131 TSDSFSGANGDIG
+1131 
-1144 AMNFSKKLGS
+1144 
-1154 QLFSMIT
+1154 
-1161 GNVMRVID
+1161 
-1169 ISKLT
+1169 
-1174 SQELNNLKIAL
+1174 
-1185 ADVEKEYAAMPEYS
+1185 
-1199 RYVSYDNDTGVQGY
+1199 
-1213 FMQDNLSEQHMVSDI
+1213 
-1228 FEKELYEAF
+1228 
-1237 SRIGYSK
+1237 
-1244 DFVDDKLFQKYN
+1244 
-1256 LTDDEQLT
+1256 
-1264 ALAKRLVDLE
+1264 
-1274 LAATSTL
+1274 
-1281 SPVERL
+1281 
-1287 SQIIS
+1287 
-1292 QFGGDVTS
+1292 
-1300 DNAKT
+1300 
-1305 LLKGF
+1305 
-1310 EKGEVDAV
+1310 
-1318 DAFNQL
+1318 
-1324 NGWNYKT
+1324 
-1331 SQDAINSL
+1331 
-1339 LTIDSAKEMTTTESL
+1339 
-1354 LAQIVGVLEGIKSN
+1354 
-1368 ITNIENNTR
+1368 
-1377 LDTSRQLDQAIND
+1377 
-1390 LAGIRQYALDNSI
+1390 
-1403 MYGYDGI
+1403 
-1410 DERMISNIDSGIN
+1410 
-1423 IHNISSYNA
+1423 
-1432 DEVYE
+1432 
-1437 LAKQKKEDFSY
+1437 
-1448 FMHDL
+1448 
-1453 SSYSSNTDI
+1453 
-1462 MRMLERFK
+1462 
-1470 DTWKTIND
+1470 
-1478 ALKVVEL
+1478 
-1485 NNTRTGNDMIDPDT
+1485 
-1499 GVVARSE
+1499 
-1506 LLDMREELINPVNIS
+1506 
-1521 KLIDSLV
+1521 
-1528 KLKDATSTENREL
+1528 
-1541 QSAENIRSQDTSLQE
+1541 QDTSLQE

-1581 VEVKKPIDE
+1581 VEVQKPVDE

-1604 VLGSILDAV
+1604 VLGSILNAV
-1613 NGINNYLTSNKY
+1613 NGINSYLTSNKY
-1625 NSASEGID
+1625 NPTSEGID
-1633 TDNNAASNI
+1633 TDNNAVSNI

-1677 KDLATKA
+1677 KDLTTKA
-1684 TQYNDLQSFIRDN
+1684 TQYNDPQSFRDN
-1697 VPALKAIGVNNNES
+1697 NKTALKALGIDTRSMLEF
-1711 AMTLWRNANYSR
+1711 WRKANYSR
-1723 EDFQPIEIAM
+1723 EDFQPIETTI
-1733 EDAVDVIRNKVPENI
+1733 EDAVDIIRSKVPENI
-1748 LDGWFRNADSGYKPK
+1748 LDGWFVKSESPYKPA
-1763 LENIALT
+1763 LESIALA

-1779 NIMWDNYK
+1779 NVMWDNYK

-1812 ENYTDDD
+1812 ENYTNDD

-1832 SFGKHILETVIRPID
+1832 RFGKHILETVIRPID

-1854 TAEGEVMVRKDYLDE
+1854 TAEGEVMVRKDYLDA
-1869 LPEFQIWLNNMSS
+1869 LPEFQTWLNNMSS

-1887 FVQATSE
+1887 FVQATSAD
-1894 TSDIGSGSDYA
+1894 SDVGGNSDYA
-1905 LEATLQSVK
+1905 LETTLQSVK

-1920 LNRMDA
+1920 LNRMDVS
-1926 TEEQQIKP
+1926 EEQQIKP
-1934 DVAVSEGSDNIIPDE
+1934 DAAVSEGSDNIIPDE

-2002 IQHQKAQKSDTRVAQ
+2002 VQHQKAQKSDTRVAQ

-2053 NGLVRVSGAFKNAD
+2053 NGLVRVSGAFKNVD

-2111 YIYSK
+2111 YVYSK

-2124 KHLNEYAAQGK
+2124 KHIDEYAAQGK

-2200 SSSLISDKDQIYV
+2200 SSGLISDKDQIYV

-2232 DDISDDQISKWKQQI
+2232 DDISDDQITKWKQQI
-2247 ALVQQLGSQLTD
+2247 TLVQQLGSQVTD

-2298 DSFKGQINDS
+2298 DSFKGQIDDS

-2345 IKKTNAASDSFS
+2345 IKKVKDVQDPFS
-2357 KDLSVQEVA
+2357 QDLSAQGIS
-2366 FDQYKKGIEGA
+2366 FDKYKKSIENTL
-2377 FGVTDELKT
+2377 GVTDELKT
-2386 KIQALETELKSVND
+2386 KIQTLETELKSVND
-2400 GTSLSEWQKKF
+2400 SASLSEWQKKF
-2411 KDLQADVNVARDMFK
+2411 ADLQNEIGNAQWGAKRDK
-2426 KNQEQQSEQIRGD
+2426 TEQSKRVRGE
-2439 LNSKLKEAGLNKS
+2439 LNSKLKEAGLNRQ
-2452 IKNPSADQQEI
+2452 IENPNVDQQEI
-2463 LNKKSELIKQLNEYD
+2463 LDKRDELLKQLDEYNMKIG
-2478 SKVKY
+2478 S
-2483 GQQAEISGIE
+2483 GQRAEISGIE

-2541 RAQGVDL
+2541 RAQSADL

-2604 GKVVKEEEKLVSNS
+2604 GKVVKQEEKLKQDQVDSS
-2618 TNDGTPVAEDFQNT
+2618 PVAEDFQNEW
-2632 VQGRKKALE
+2632 QSRKKALE
-2641 DLVNSIPEA
+2641 DFVSKIPDA
-2650 AIGKF
+2650 AIGEFDKKF
-2655 NSDFTELT
+2655 TKLT

-2669 DGTFTTFTATLN
+2669 DGTLTNMTATLN
-2681 AAGTTIYATA
+2681 AAGTAIYATA
-2691 GETEKATTAFGRFF
+2691 GKTEKATTAFGRFF
-2705 DELKNKAKG
+2705 DELHNKAKG

-2721 MTGFQEIFQQ
+2721 MTGFQEIWQQ
-2731 IRQGIQYVI
+2731 IRKGVQYII
-2740 EIDSALTELKKV
+2740 EIDTALTELKKV
-2752 TDETDSTYDS
+2752 TNETDATYDQ

-2769 TASVV
+2769 TAATV

-2796 DSAKLAESTAI
+2796 EAGKLAESTAI

-2836 KSQHVVDILN
+2836 ESQHVVDILN

-2891 QDPNSVGS
+2891 QDTNSVGS

-2912 VDVLEEMGEETDG
+2912 VDVLKEMGEETDG
-2925 VITSVSKLQSKIKAL
+2925 VITSVSKLQSKIQGL

-2967 DMNDIDQAALL
+2967 DMSDIDQAALL

-2990 SAILGNMGDL
+2990 SAILGNMSDL

-3009 AEGSALRENATYM
+3009 AEGSAARENATYM

-3031 FKNAVQTMWM
+3031 FNNAVQTMWM
-3041 NFIDSDVIKFIVNV
+3041 NFIDSDVIKFIVNI
-3055 GTALVKLVDKIGVL
+3055 GTALANLIDKVGVL
-3069 QSALTVFLTYKSF
+3069 QTALTVLFSYKSI
-3082 FSKKKIDFA
+3082 FSKNKIDFA

-3113 IVNFIGNIK
+3113 IVNLVGNIK

-3133 IGGDIVDNILNTD
+3133 IGGDIVNNILNTD
-3146 DVAVSAEEFASAIKD
+3146 DIAVSAEEFASAIKD

-3169 NTSEIDSKIDDIQN
+3169 NTSEIDSEIDDIQN

-3215 DTRIQEKTQEV
+3215 DARIQEKTQEV

-3311 QGLDGS
+3311 QGLDDS

-3343 QHNAGLQQSTV
+3343 QHNAGLQQSTFN
-3354 SAYASAAA
+3354 AYASAAA

-3391 EKEAAE
+3391 EKEAAK

-3451 DELISKFGLEKEGIN
+3451 DELISKFGIEKEGIN
-3466 LVTGAIEDQIG
+3466 LVTGAIEDQID

-3525 GVTEDVYNKVAKYIN
+3525 GVTKDVYNKVAKYIN

-3547 RGRSEGEHDI
+3547 RGRSKGEHDI

-3570 EAFEKWL
+3570 EAFEEWL
-3577 DAYEDELRDKLKV
+3577 DAYEDELRNELKV
-3590 EQSESRREKLEKDI
+3590 ESSESRREKLEKDI

-3617 KNDNFGEDST
+3617 KNDNFGEGST

-3718 DDSKLKKNIQSV
+3718 DDSELKKSIQSV
-3730 INDSGLFKLDNNQIK
+3730 INDSGLSKLDNNQIK
-3745 DMVSK
+3745 DMVSR

-3760 SNTYTDDQIQGLIKL
+3760 SGAYTDDQIQGLIEL

-3902 AQLKYHDLV
+3902 AQLQYSDVIQSISDQIASTNVLENVNQELV
-3911 RSLGDVVSST
+3911 DSLFDQA
-3921 MVFSKENDAA
+3921 DALRT
-3931 AESILNEIAT
+3931 I
-3941 VKKAINQY
+3941 INQY
-3949 QLLEDSLLGVTNA
+3949 QSLEDSLLGATNA
-3962 FEDFASAQEL
+3962 FTEFTNAQ
-3972 DSQNTYGDSYVE
+3972 DMDAQNTYGSTMVE
-3984 MAQTMYDAIYKTG
+3984 MVQTMYDAIYKTG
-3997 EVGTEAFW
+3997 EVGTAQFW
-4005 AAVRANVP
+4005 AAVKAAVP
-4013 SDIYADLAPGKEQI
+4013 DDIYAGLIPGDKQI
-4027 RAIADY
+4027 SAIKNYLEDNLFAD
-4033 LNQNVFSTLTLSDES
+4033 LTLDGDS
-4048 FSIDYSAIEDFI
+4048 FSIDFDSI
-4060 ENAQDVGIFTGTDA
+4060 ENFVKKAQSKGLFSGSGIE
-4074 SAFGLSANFLN
+4074 SFGLSSEFML
-4085 SLEDGEDALQAF
+4085 SLEDGEDALKKF
-4097 ADKMGMT
+4097 ADQMGVT
-4104 KTQMYAML
+4104 EAYVYAVF
-4112 SEMDKYNADGIGLSM
+4112 SEMDKYNANGAGLSM
-4127 LLQLDDSTAGQIT
+4127 LFQLDNS
-4140 IVTNELERLYT
+4140 
-4151 ERKALLE
+4151 
-4158 QGASDDVL
+4158 
-4166 KENEADIAA
+4166 
-4175 ATSQLAELEKQSEQT
+4175 ATSQLTILNTQLEQALKTRKELMAQGADLTANTADIRFIQSQQAGVKKQITSDTTKYLDIVDALNDPTKTVGEALSEELIIEIGLQDKEEQT
-4190 VVEYAAIKNAMADT
+4190 VENVFQEISD
-4204 GKYLKDVMPE
+4204 YL
-4214 EIITRLGLDGKATV
+4214 L
-4228 ESQIQTLRDTLLT
+4228 QF
-4241 LEEPTVIDL
+4241 EEPTTFDL
-4250 ENTKRAIEEIEKAE
+4250 EISKENVEEELE
-4264 PEIEAH
+4264 
-4270 VKLNDNGL
+4270 
-4278 YEIIDGDTY
+4278 
-4287 TGKIDLKHYVEL
+4287 DLKKKIGQEEVDAGVTIDTDGTMKVKDGVNNEDLERYVSL
-4299 KNTESFIDASLKNG
+4299 YNTNQFIDDALKSG
-4313 LTTTESLLSEIAEN
+4313 FTTTETLLSEINEN
-4327 TAVMAGKESGSN
+4327 VATIAGDEPKSEETPSNDSGS
-4339 EPEDKQSDGSE
+4339 SE
-4350 STSTSQS
+4350 NAH
-4357 DGFGGADRGQETSGG
+4357 GGEGGNFGGAKREGG
-4372 DNVQETNP
+4372 NKVPTD
-4380 GVGVARQKDEPVE
+4380 KPVE
-4393 LPVVFDIPKALSEAY
+4393 LPVVFDIPKALAEAY
-4408 KAYKSDIDELNK
+4408 KEYKEDIAKFAELGFYPN
-4420 LEVSPFQ
+4420 Q
-4427 TTFGNI
+4427 TKFGNI
-4433 DTNNRQILE
+4433 DTNNRQVLE
-4442 WTNENLGLY
+4442 WNDNNLNKYKNELM
-4451 KDALESWYT
+4451 SWY
-4460 DINGTQTSTW
+4460 DDLSWDEIVKDFSGTL
-4470 DQIIDDIRGTSSTVF
+4470 STVM
-4485 GASSNFDGVEIAFSP
+4485 GASSEFFPVEIAFSP
-4500 MLQTENGAVLLDKQT
+4500 ILQTENGPVLLDENT
-4515 VDEYIYG
+4515 VSEYMYG
-4522 LIDKAGEG
+4522 IIDKAGTQFSEG
-4530 WTKEDLLS
+4530 WTGEDLLR
-4538 LDTEGLEVDGQKIK
+4538 LDVEGLEIDGQRIK

-4563 QTGEAMHYVGA
+4563 QTGEAMHYAGTDGA
-4574 DGSVVQNFKVIEDA
+4574 IAQNFKFIEDS
-4588 AKEAGISVEDMM
+4588 AKEANMSVEDMM
-4600 YRLRNTEGSTMI
+4600 FNLEKNANKGTMI
-4612 FPEEIGKTID
+4612 FPQEIEKTID
-4622 QLMSDIKKEQDE
+4622 SYMGYISEIKKGIADETWGQGIRMPPEQGAYFNDLASKWKTLKE
-4634 LLIDTWDKGTSM
+4634 LKES
-4646 DQDQQ
+4646 
-4651 NYFSDLNSQLAQLL
+4651 
-4665 KLKDRLANGEDPFK
+4665 LANGEDPNK
-4679 IYSDLYSIQGT
+4679 ILADLYGT
-4690 IMLDVEVDKDSAEEA
+4690 IVLETEVDEDSAKKT
-4705 GEAAVEATTV
+4705 GEAA
-4715 GANKSGVVNPKSFE
+4715 GAAVQAGVNSTWSFSNPESYK
-4729 LTSVKSYSQ
+4729 LTSVESYSQ
-4738 LQSDVESFND
+4738 LQSDVVSFND

-4761 EVSQEYH
+4761 KVSQEYH
-4768 DALVKMA
+4768 DALVEMA

-4840 VTDAATLDYI
+4840 VTNTATLDYI

-4884 VDAQTADSETDY
+4884 ADAQTADSETDY

-4904 LALGQAFNTT
+4904 LALGQAFNTA
-4914 EPGSK
+4914 ELGSE

-5018 DFTDQ
+5018 DFADQ
-5023 MGITK
+5023 MGVTK

-5050 ISLLEQLLPKT
+5050 TSLLEQLLPKT

-5138 LKENGGSEAEIKV
+5138 LKENGGSEVEIKV
-5151 KTEELEAASIKLS
+5151 KTEELEAASTKLS

-5199 AGLTVDVVPKLKQ
+5199 AELTVDVVPKLKQ
-5212 GKDGQWTIPAD
+5212 DKDGQWTIPAN
-5223 VEATLDDTEKAAIQ
+5223 VEATLNDTEKAAIQ

-5344 WGLSHNEHDSL
+5344 WGLSHSEHDSL

-5366 PATGRY
+5366 PATGKY

-5413 ADGTAYEE
+5413 ANGTAYEE

-5443 SNSSNNKSSNSDKV
+5443 SKSSNNKSSNSDKV

-5482 LENAVSIS
+5482 LENAVGIS

-5506 LSTLKEGLDLYT
+5506 LSTLKKGLDLYT

-5524 LKEIPEKYRKMAQDG
+5524 LKEIPEKYRKMTQDG
-5539 AVAIGEFAGDAG
+5539 AVAIGEFAGDAD

-5603 RDSKIDQYDA
+5603 RDSKIDQYEA

-5628 IYQAMMSENKSNIG
+5628 IYQAMMSENKSNIN

-5678 SAVDTEIIELKTDVE
+5678 SAVDTEIIELKTDIE

-5707 DLLMDKLNAVS
+5707 DLLIDKLNAVS

-5830 IDAYQE
+5830 IDAYKE

-5877 DNSASAKAKR
+5877 DNSASARAKR

-5907 RSVSNQQ
+5907 RSVSKQQ
-5914 EALDKELESF
+5914 EALDKELENF

-5929 DEMEGW
+5929 DEMDGW
-5935 DEYLENTNKVVSDS
+5935 DEYLENTNQVVADS
-5949 LDVVKANTNAI
+5949 LDVVKANTDAI
-5960 YQELQTMGQEYGLS
+5960 YQELQAMGKEYGLS
-5974 ITESLIS
+5974 ITESLTS
-5981 PWKEGENAIQAF
+5981 PWKEGENAIQVF

-6022 EKSGSTSVGT
+6022 EKSGSTSVDT

-6236 TMEFSVDNSVGTLI
+6236 TMELSVDNSIGTLI